1 MAFKKAG
8 LISKFISKGSF
19 KLNKISKKIFKLNPI
34 LKREK
39 PLKRHKKTKSIK
51 KPFNKNKSFLKA
63 SVLLIGALGGLPH
76 LRASECRY
84 WSWWS
89 GYHDKIE
96 SGSNSPTHNSYCL
109 FSSTQGS
116 GTYYLNTLTTYSA
129 GGASF
134 TQKFN
139 NGTLNVG
146 GNIRF
151 GGTGVNGVNVGYIT
165 GTYDAQTINFNSSR
179 ITTGNSLSDGGGATL
194 NFNATNRITINQAS
208 FDNSD
213 AGAQH
218 SYMNF
223 KGSNINVSGSSFT
236 DDTNGGFSFSGNNNN
251 SAISFNKTKFNQ
263 GTYNFT
269 NSANLSFNNS
279 NFNQSTY
286 NFNSLQ
292 STFNNSTFNQGTYN
306 FTDNTSFNNDTFN
319 QGTYNFN
326 TSKVSF
332 SGANT
337 LNSSSPFAS
346 LKGSVSFGSGA
357 VFNLNQTLNA
367 NQTYDILTTNG
378 TIQYGV
384 YQSYLWDLINYKGD
398 KAISHVEVGNNT
410 YDVTFDINGQD
421 ETLQETFSNKS
432 ITTQF
437 LGDDLQA
444 KAKATYQQDLNNSQS
459 ALSNATNDN
468 KIASADTGYT
478 NNQNTTIKQD
488 AQNLEHTSQQIAK
501 DEQAL
506 QGDLNKLKQ
515 LANSSFNEQAFNQAQ
530 SKEQQDEQ
538 TLQNEENTFSSEQE
552 GLEKALANAKEQ
564 QEQQQAQATYQQD
577 LNNSQSA
584 LSNATNDNKIASA
597 DTDYTKNQ
605 NTAIKQDAQNLE
617 NTSQQITQDQKD
629 LEQDLDKLQQLAN
642 SKTGFNEQAFNQ
654 AQSTE
659 QQDEQTLQNEEETFS
674 SEQEGLEKALANAK
688 HTSPTPTKHTAQNN
702 PPNKVSPPTQN
713 LPTTNVWNGVY
724 NFQNQTY
731 SKKGIYY
738 IDPNLSGQSGQSGNT
753 LSTYGYLDWFT
764 LKNKFSVNANNG
776 TLIIGNNTE
785 SANTKGLIWIGDDK
799 GLVYYN
805 TGTFNAANIYLT
817 SNLKTGNGF
826 SGEGATLNFNATNRI
841 TINQASFDNSDA
853 GAQHSYMN
861 FKGSN
866 INVSGS
872 SFTDDTNGG
881 FSFSGNNNNS
891 AISFNKTKFN
901 QGTYNFTNSANL
913 SFNNSNFNQST
924 YNFNSLQSTFN
935 NSTFNQGTYNF
946 TDNTSFNND
955 TFNQGTYNFNTSKVS
970 FSGANTLNSSSPF
983 ASLKGSVSFG
993 SGAVFNLNQTLN
1005 ANQTYDILT
1014 TNGTI
1019 QYGVYQS
1026 YLWDLINYKGDKA
1039 ISHVEVGNNTYDVTF
1054 DINGQDETLQ
1064 ETFSNKSITTQF
1076 LGDDL
1081 QAKAKA
1087 TYQQD
1092 LNNSQSALSNATN
1105 DNKIASADT
1114 GYTNNQNTTI
1124 KQDAQNLEHTSQQ
1137 IAKDEQ
1143 ALQGDLNKLKQLAN
1157 SSFNE
1162 QAFNQAQSKEQQDE
1176 QTLQNEEETFS
1187 SEQEGLEKALA
1198 NAKPA
1203 SPTPTPTPTPTPSP
1217 TPNPTPTKHTA
1228 PNKVPPT
1235 PPTQNLPTTNVW
1247 NGVYWLQNQT
1257 YSQKGVYYI
1266 DPNLSGQSGQS
1277 ANTLSTYTANLLGR
1291 SFGVNIQN
1299 GTLIIGN
1306 NTESVNDNGLIW
1318 IGHGGF
1324 GYIIGTFN
1332 AANIYL
1338 TNNFKTGEGV
1348 SGSDGGG
1355 ANITFKASDNITMDG
1370 LNYNDAETVTKMIQ
1384 TGASQHSY
1392 ATFDATNNI
1401 SVTNSSFSDMTWGKF
1416 SFNAKNISFSNAS
1429 FSGFTNPGGSSV
1441 ISANAANSLS
1451 FNNSRLNGGAVY
1463 NLWANSLIFNNTQ
1476 AVFNVLYSRGTSN
1489 FNATTQ
1495 LLGNTSF
1502 TLSSQSLLNFNG
1514 DTTLQN
1520 NANITLGNK
1529 SQTAFKNSLTLDN
1542 NSNLS
1547 LDNQSVLNASGAS
1560 AFNNQ
1565 ASLNIY
1571 NGSQATFN
1579 SLFFNGATLSL
1590 NANSKL
1596 NASSASFSNNT
1607 TINLDDS
1614 VLSVSNASSLNANI
1628 NFQGAS
1634 QATFGGNTTIDA
1646 ASFNFDSASSLSFN
1660 NLTANGALNFNGYA
1674 PSLSKALMSVSGQFV
1689 LGNNGD
1695 INLSDINIF
1704 DNITKSVTY
1713 NILNA
1718 QKGITGISGANGYEK
1733 ILFYGMKIQNATY
1746 SDNNNIQTWSF
1757 INPLN
1762 SSQIIQESIKNG
1774 DLTIEVLNNPNSA
1787 SNTIF
1792 NIAPELYNYQAS
1804 KQNPTGYSYDYSDN
1818 QAGTYYL
1825 TSNIKGLFTPKGSQ
1839 TPQTPGTYSPFNQ
1852 PLNSLNIYNKGFSS
1866 GNLKTLLGILSQN
1879 SATLKE
1885 MIETN
1890 QLDNI
1895 TSINEVL
1902 QLLDRIKI
1910 TPAQKQALLETI
1922 NHLTDNIN
1930 QTFSNGNLVIGATQD
1945 HVTNSTS
1952 SIWFGGNGYSS
1963 PCALDSATC
1972 SSFRNTYLGQLLGS
1986 TSPYLGYINAD
1997 FKAKSIY
2004 ITGTLGSGNAF
2015 ESGGSADITFQSANN
2030 LVLNK
2035 ANIEAQ
2041 ATDNIFNLLGQEG
2054 IDKIFNQGN
2063 LANVLSQMAMEKIK
2077 QAGGLGNF
2085 VENAL
2090 IPLSKE
2096 LPSSL
2101 QNETLGQ
2108 LIGQNNLDNLL
2119 NNSGVM
2125 NAIQNIISKKLSI
2138 FGNFV
2143 TPSIIENYL
2152 AKQSLKSMLDDKGLL
2167 NFIGGYMDASE
2178 LSSILSVI
2186 LKDITNPPTSLQ
2198 KDIGVVANDLLDE
2211 FLGQDVVKKLES
2223 QGLVSNII
2231 NNIISQ
2237 GGLSGI
2243 YNQGLGSV
2251 LPPSLQNALKEND
2264 LGALLSPRGLH
2275 DFWQKGYFNFLSNG
2289 YVFVNNSSFSNATGG
2304 SLNFVANKSIIFN
2317 GDNTIDF
2324 SKYQGALI
2332 FASNGVS
2339 NINITTLNAT
2349 NGLSLNAGLN
2359 NVSVQKGEIC
2369 INLANCPTTKN
2380 SSSTNSSVTPT
2391 NESLSVRANN
2401 FTFLGVI
2408 ASNGAIDL
2416 SQVKNNSV
2424 IGTLNLNENATLQ
2437 ANNLTIA
2444 NAFNNASN
2452 STANINGDFTLNQQA
2467 TLSTNASGLNVM
2479 GNFNSYGD
2487 LVFNLSHSVSHA
2499 IINAQGIATIM
2510 TNYNNPLIQFNT
2522 SSKET
2527 GAYTLIDSAKAIY
2540 YGYNDQITGGSSL
2553 DNYLKLYT
2561 LININGKHMVMT
2573 DNGLTYN
2580 GQAVSIKDGGLIVG
2594 FKDSQN
2600 QYIYTSILYN
2610 KVKIAVSNAPINN
2623 LQAPTL
2629 KQYIAQIQGIQGVDS
2644 IEQAGGTQAINWL
2657 NKIFETKGSPL
2668 FAPYYLESHST
2679 KDLTTIAGDIAN
2691 TLEVIANPNFK
2702 NDATNILQ
2710 INTYTQQMSRL
2721 AKLSDTST
2729 FASADFHERLE
2740 ALKNKRFADAI
2751 PNAMDVILKYSQRNR
2766 VKNNVWATGV
2776 GGASFING
2784 GTGTLYGINVGYDR
2798 FIKGVIVGGYAAYG
2812 YSGFHANITQSGS
2825 SNVNMGVYSRAFI
2838 KRSELTMSLNET
2850 WGYNKTFIN
2859 SYDPLLSI
2867 INQSYRYNT
2876 WTTDAKI
2883 NYGYDFMFKD
2893 KSVIFKPQIGLA
2905 YYYIGMSGLR
2915 GIMDDPIYN
2924 QFRANA
2930 DPNKKSVL
2938 TINFALE
2945 SRHYFNKNSYYFVIA
2960 DVGRDLF
2967 INSMG
2972 DKMVRFIGNNTLSYR
2987 DGGRYNTFASIITG
3001 GEIRLFKTF
3010 YVNAGIGARFGLD
3023 YKDINITGNIG
3034 MRYAF

>member
-1 MAFKKAG
+1 MAFKKAR
-8 LISKFISKGSF
+8 LISRFISKGSF
-19 KLNKISKKIFKLNPI
+19 KLNKISKKIFKLNQI
-34 LKREK
+34 LKCEK
-39 PLKRHKKTKSIK
+39 PLKCHKKALKPIK
-51 KPFNKNKSFLKA
+51 KLSNRNKSFLKA
-63 SVLLIGALGGLPH
+63 SILLIGALGGLSH

-89 GYHDKIE
+89 GYHDNIE
-96 SGSNSPTHNSYCL
+96 SGPNSPTHNSYCL
-109 FSSTQGS
+109 FSSAQGS

-139 NGTLNVG
+139 GGTLDIG

-151 GGTGVNGVNVGYIT
+151 GGTGINGGDVGYIT
-165 GTYDAQTINFNSSR
+165 GTYDAQTINFNSSHL
-179 ITTGNSLSDGGGATL
+179 TTGNSYADGGGATL
-194 NFNATNRITINQAS
+194 NFNAVNNITINQAS

-213 AGAQH
+213 AGTQH

-223 KGSNINVSGSSFT
+223 KGSNIKVSGSSFK
-236 DDTNGGFSFSGNNNN
+236 DDTDGGFSFSGNNNN
-251 SAISFNKTKFNQ
+251 SVISFNQTNFNQ
-263 GTYNFT
+263 GTYNFS
-269 NSANLSFNNS
+269 NSASSSFGNS
-279 NFNQSTY
+279 NFNQGTY
-286 NFNSLQ
+286 HFNSAQ
-292 STFNNSTFNQGTYN
+292 SAFNNSTFNQGTYN
-306 FTDNTSFNNDTFN
+306 FNGNASFDNDTFN

-332 SGANT
+332 SGINT

-346 LKGSVSFGSGA
+346 LKGSVSFNSNA
-357 VFNLNQTLNA
+357 IFNLNQTLNS

-378 TIQYGV
+378 AIQYGV

-398 KAISHVEVGNNT
+398 KAISHVGVGNNT

-421 ETLQETFSNKS
+421 ETLQETFNKQS
-432 ITTQF
+432 IITQF
-437 LGDDLQA
+437 LGDDLQQQA
-444 KAKATYQQDLNNSQS
+444 QQTYQEDVAHSQNALNNVTS
-459 ALSNATNDN
+459 DN
-468 KIASADTGYT
+468 TIASNDTSYT
-478 NNQNTTIKQD
+478 QSKNTTIATD
-488 AQNLEHTSQQIAK
+488 AQNLEHTNQEIQQ

-506 QGDLNKLKQ
+506 EKDLAQIKQLANSTTGFNEQAFNQAQKQEQQDEQTLQNDEKTFSSEQDSLNKAIQQAQAQQQKQEQQQAQQTYQEDLTNSQSALNNAASDSKIANSDTDYTKNKNTAIATDAQNLEHTNQEIQQDEQALEKDLAQIKQ
-515 LANSSFNEQAFNQAQ
+515 LANSSTGFSEQAFNQAQ

-538 TLQNEENTFSSEQE
+538 TLQNDENAFNTEQE
-552 GLEKALANAKEQ
+552 GLE
-564 QEQQQAQATYQQD
+564 QA
-577 LNNSQSA
+577 
-584 LSNATNDNKIASA
+584 I
-597 DTDYTKNQ
+597 
-605 NTAIKQDAQNLE
+605 
-617 NTSQQITQDQKD
+617 
-629 LEQDLDKLQQLAN
+629 
-642 SKTGFNEQAFNQ
+642 
-654 AQSTE
+654 
-659 QQDEQTLQNEEETFS
+659 
-674 SEQEGLEKALANAK
+674 ANAK
-688 HTSPTPTKHTAQNN
+688 H
-702 PPNKVSPPTQN
+702 
-713 LPTTNVWNGVY
+713 
-724 NFQNQTY
+724 
-731 SKKGIYY
+731 
-738 IDPNLSGQSGQSGNT
+738 
-753 LSTYGYLDWFT
+753 
-764 LKNKFSVNANNG
+764 AN
-776 TLIIGNNTE
+776 
-785 SANTKGLIWIGDDK
+785 
-799 GLVYYN
+799 
-805 TGTFNAANIYLT
+805 
-817 SNLKTGNGF
+817 
-826 SGEGATLNFNATNRI
+826 
-841 TINQASFDNSDA
+841 
-853 GAQHSYMN
+853 
-861 FKGSN
+861 
-866 INVSGS
+866 
-872 SFTDDTNGG
+872 
-881 FSFSGNNNNS
+881 
-891 AISFNKTKFN
+891 
-901 QGTYNFTNSANL
+901 
-913 SFNNSNFNQST
+913 
-924 YNFNSLQSTFN
+924 
-935 NSTFNQGTYNF
+935 
-946 TDNTSFNND
+946 
-955 TFNQGTYNFNTSKVS
+955 
-970 FSGANTLNSSSPF
+970 
-983 ASLKGSVSFG
+983 
-993 SGAVFNLNQTLN
+993 
-1005 ANQTYDILT
+1005 
-1014 TNGTI
+1014 
-1019 QYGVYQS
+1019 
-1026 YLWDLINYKGDKA
+1026 
-1039 ISHVEVGNNTYDVTF
+1039 
-1054 DINGQDETLQ
+1054 
-1064 ETFSNKSITTQF
+1064 
-1076 LGDDL
+1076 
-1081 QAKAKA
+1081 
-1087 TYQQD
+1087 
-1092 LNNSQSALSNATN
+1092 
-1105 DNKIASADT
+1105 
-1114 GYTNNQNTTI
+1114 
-1124 KQDAQNLEHTSQQ
+1124 
-1137 IAKDEQ
+1137 
-1143 ALQGDLNKLKQLAN
+1143 
-1157 SSFNE
+1157 
-1162 QAFNQAQSKEQQDE
+1162 
-1176 QTLQNEEETFS
+1176 
-1187 SEQEGLEKALA
+1187 
-1198 NAKPA
+1198 
-1203 SPTPTPTPTPTPSP
+1203 P
-1217 TPNPTPTKHTA
+1217 TPNPTPSPTKHTA
-1228 PNKVPPT
+1228 PNTPPNKVPPT
-1235 PPTQNLPTTNVW
+1235 PPTQNLPKTNVW
-1247 NGVYWLQNQT
+1247 NGVYNLQNQT
-1257 YSQKGVYYI
+1257 YSNKGVYYI

-1277 ANTLSTYTANLLGR
+1277 ANTLSTYTANLFGR

-1324 GYIIGTFN
+1324 GYITGTFN

-1348 SGSDGGG
+1348 SNSDGGG

-1392 ATFDATNNI
+1392 AAFDALNNI

-1416 SFNAKNISFSNAS
+1416 SFTAKNISFSNAS

-1441 ISANAANSLS
+1441 ISANASNSLS
-1451 FNNSRLNGGAVY
+1451 FINSRLNGGAVY
-1463 NLWANSLIFNNTQ
+1463 NLQANSLIFNNTQ

-1529 SQTAFKNSLTLDN
+1529 SQAAFKNSLTLDN

-1547 LDNQSVLNASGAS
+1547 LDNQSVLNANGTS

-1571 NGSQATFN
+1571 NGSQAAFN
-1579 SLFFNGATLSL
+1579 SLFFNGGTLSL
-1590 NANSKL
+1590 NASSKL

-1614 VLSVSNASSLNANI
+1614 VLSANNTSSLNANI

-1634 QATFGGNTTIDA
+1634 QADFGGNTTIDT

-1674 PSLSKALMSVSGQFV
+1674 PSLTKALMSVSGQFV

-1818 QAGTYYL
+1818 QVGTYYL

-1839 TPQTPGTYSPFNQ
+1839 TPQAPGTYSPFNQ

-1866 GNLKTLLGILSQN
+1866 ENLKTLLGILSQN

-1885 MIETN
+1885 MIESN
-1890 QLDNI
+1890 QLGNI
-1895 TSINEVL
+1895 TNINEVL
-1902 QLLDRIKI
+1902 QLLDKIKI
-1910 TPAQKQALLETI
+1910 TQTQKQALLETI

-1930 QTFSNGNLVIGATQD
+1930 QTFSNGNLIIGATQD
-1945 HVTNSTS
+1945 NVTNSTS

-2015 ESGGSADITFQSANN
+2015 ESGGSADVTFQSTNN

-2041 ATDNIFNLLGQEG
+2041 ATDNIFNLLGQKG
-2054 IDKIFNQGN
+2054 INEIFNQGN

-2090 IPLSKE
+2090 SPLSKE

-2108 LIGQNNLDNLL
+2108 FIGQNNLDDLL

-2125 NAIQNIISKKLSI
+2125 NEIQNIISKKLSI

-2167 NFIGGYMDASE
+2167 NFIGGYIDASE
-2178 LSSILSVI
+2178 LSSILSVV

-2198 KDIGVVANDLLDE
+2198 KDIGVVANDLLNE
-2211 FLGQDVVKKLES
+2211 FLGQDVVKRLES
-2223 QGLVSNII
+2223 QGLVNNII

-2237 GGLSGI
+2237 GGLSGV

-2369 INLANCPTTKN
+2369 VNLANCPTTKN

-2401 FTFLGVI
+2401 FTFLGAI

-2416 SQVKNNSV
+2416 SQVTNNSV

-2437 ANNLTIA
+2437 ANNLTIT

-2452 STANINGDFTLNQQA
+2452 STANINGNFTLNQQA

-2487 LVFNLSHSVSHA
+2487 LVFNLSHSASHA
-2499 IINAQGIATIM
+2499 IINAQGNATIM
-2510 TNYNNPLIQFNT
+2510 ANNNNPLIQFNT
-2522 SSKET
+2522 SSKEVGT
-2527 GAYTLIDSAKAIY
+2527 YTLIDSAKAIY
-2540 YGYNDQITGGSSL
+2540 YGYNNQITGGSSL

-2561 LININGKHMVMT
+2561 LIDINGKHMVMSG
-2573 DNGLTYN
+2573 NGLTYN
-2580 GQAVSIKDGGLIVG
+2580 GQAVSVKDGGLVVG

-2610 KVKIAVSNAPINN
+2610 KVKIAVSNDPINN

-2629 KQYIAQIQGIQGVDS
+2629 KQYIAQIQGTQGVDS
-2644 IEQAGGTQAINWL
+2644 IDQVGGSQAINWL

-2691 TLEVIANPNFK
+2691 TLEVIANPDFK

-2812 YSGFHANITQSGS
+2812 YSGFHGNITQSGS

-2867 INQSYRYNT
+2867 INQSYRYDT

-2893 KSVIFKPQIGLA
+2893 KSVIFKPQVGLA
-2905 YYYIGMSGLR
+2905 YYYIGLSGLR

-3034 MRYAF
+3034 IRYAF

>member
-1 MAFKKAG
+1 MAFKKVR

-19 KLNKISKKIFKLNPI
+19 KLNKISKKIFKLNQI
-34 LKREK
+34 LKCEK

-51 KPFNKNKSFLKA
+51 KPFNQNKSFLKA
-63 SVLLIGALGGLPH
+63 SILLIGALGGLSH
-76 LRASECRY
+76 LRANECRY
-84 WSWWS
+84 WSWSSWN
-89 GYHDKIE
+89 YQDNIE
-96 SGSNSPTHNSYCL
+96 SGPNSPTHNSYCL

-139 NGTLNVG
+139 GGTLDIG

-151 GGTGVNGVNVGYIT
+151 GGTGINGGDVGYIT
-165 GTYDAQTINFNSSR
+165 GTYDAQTINFNSSHL
-179 ITTGNSLSDGGGATL
+179 TTGNSYADGGGATL
-194 NFNATNRITINQAS
+194 NFNAANNITINQAS
-208 FDNSD
+208 LDNSD
-213 AGAQH
+213 AGTQK

-236 DDTNGGFSFSGNNNN
+236 DDTDGGFNFSGNNNN
-251 SAISFNKTKFNQ
+251 STISFNQTSFNQ
-263 GTYNFT
+263 GTYNFS
-269 NSANLSFNNS
+269 NSASSSFDNSSFNQGTYHFNSAQSAFNNSAFNQGTYDFNNNASFNN
-279 NFNQSTY
+279 N
-286 NFNSLQ
+286 
-292 STFNNSTFNQGTYN
+292 TFNQGTYDFN
-306 FTDNTSFNNDTFN
+306 NNASFNNNTFN
-319 QGTYNFN
+319 QGTYDFN

-346 LKGSVSFGSGA
+346 LKGSVSFGSGV
-357 VFNLNQTLNA
+357 VFNLNQTLNS

-378 TIQYGV
+378 AIQYGV

-421 ETLQETFSNKS
+421 ETLQETFNNQS
-432 ITTQF
+432 IITQF
-437 LGDDLQA
+437 LGDDLQQQA
-444 KAKATYQQDLNNSQS
+444 QQTYQQDLSNSQN
-459 ALSNATNDN
+459 ALNNATSDN
-468 KIASADTGYT
+468 KIANSDTSYT
-478 NNQNTTIKQD
+478 QSKNTTV
-488 AQNLEHTSQQIAK
+488 
-501 DEQAL
+501 
-506 QGDLNKLKQ
+506 
-515 LANSSFNEQAFNQAQ
+515 
-530 SKEQQDEQ
+530 
-538 TLQNEENTFSSEQE
+538 
-552 GLEKALANAKEQ
+552 
-564 QEQQQAQATYQQD
+564 AT
-577 LNNSQSA
+577 
-584 LSNATNDNKIASA
+584 
-597 DTDYTKNQ
+597 
-605 NTAIKQDAQNLE
+605 DAQNLE
-617 NTSQQITQDQKD
+617 NTNQQIAQDEQALEKD
-629 LEQDLDKLQQLAN
+629 LAQIKQLAN
-642 SKTGFNEQAFNQ
+642 STTGFNEQAFNQ
-654 AQSTE
+654 AQKQE
-659 QQDEQTLQNEEETFS
+659 QQDEQTLQNDEKTFNA
-674 SEQEGLEKALANAK
+674 EQEGLKQAIANAK
-688 HTSPTPTKHTAQNN
+688 HVSPTP
-702 PPNKVSPPTQN
+702 
-713 LPTTNVWNGVY
+713 
-724 NFQNQTY
+724 
-731 SKKGIYY
+731 
-738 IDPNLSGQSGQSGNT
+738 
-753 LSTYGYLDWFT
+753 
-764 LKNKFSVNANNG
+764 
-776 TLIIGNNTE
+776 
-785 SANTKGLIWIGDDK
+785 
-799 GLVYYN
+799 
-805 TGTFNAANIYLT
+805 
-817 SNLKTGNGF
+817 
-826 SGEGATLNFNATNRI
+826 
-841 TINQASFDNSDA
+841 
-853 GAQHSYMN
+853 
-861 FKGSN
+861 
-866 INVSGS
+866 
-872 SFTDDTNGG
+872 
-881 FSFSGNNNNS
+881 
-891 AISFNKTKFN
+891 
-901 QGTYNFTNSANL
+901 
-913 SFNNSNFNQST
+913 
-924 YNFNSLQSTFN
+924 
-935 NSTFNQGTYNF
+935 
-946 TDNTSFNND
+946 
-955 TFNQGTYNFNTSKVS
+955 
-970 FSGANTLNSSSPF
+970 
-983 ASLKGSVSFG
+983 
-993 SGAVFNLNQTLN
+993 
-1005 ANQTYDILT
+1005 
-1014 TNGTI
+1014 
-1019 QYGVYQS
+1019 
-1026 YLWDLINYKGDKA
+1026 
-1039 ISHVEVGNNTYDVTF
+1039 
-1054 DINGQDETLQ
+1054 
-1064 ETFSNKSITTQF
+1064 
-1076 LGDDL
+1076 
-1081 QAKAKA
+1081 
-1087 TYQQD
+1087 
-1092 LNNSQSALSNATN
+1092 
-1105 DNKIASADT
+1105 
-1114 GYTNNQNTTI
+1114 
-1124 KQDAQNLEHTSQQ
+1124 
-1137 IAKDEQ
+1137 
-1143 ALQGDLNKLKQLAN
+1143 
-1157 SSFNE
+1157 
-1162 QAFNQAQSKEQQDE
+1162 
-1176 QTLQNEEETFS
+1176 
-1187 SEQEGLEKALA
+1187 
-1198 NAKPA
+1198 
-1203 SPTPTPTPTPTPSP
+1203 SPTPTPT
-1217 TPNPTPTKHTA
+1217 KRTA
-1228 PNKVPPT
+1228 PNTPPNQVPPT

-1257 YSQKGVYYI
+1257 YSKQGVYYI

-1277 ANTLSTYTANLLGR
+1277 TNTLSTYTANLLGR
-1291 SFGVNIQN
+1291 SFSVNIQN

-1324 GYIIGTFN
+1324 GYITGTFS

-1348 SGSDGGG
+1348 SNSDGGG

-1392 ATFDATNNI
+1392 AAFDATNNI

-1416 SFNAKNISFSNAS
+1416 SFSAKNISFSNAS

-1451 FNNSRLNGGAVY
+1451 FINSRLNGGAVY

-1520 NANITLGNK
+1520 NASITLGNK
-1529 SQTAFKNSLTLDN
+1529 SQAAFKNSLTLDN

-1547 LDNQSVLNASGAS
+1547 LDNQSVLNANGTS

-1571 NGSQATFN
+1571 NGSQATFK
-1579 SLFFNGATLSL
+1579 SLFFNGGTLSL
-1590 NANSKL
+1590 NASSKL

-1614 VLSVSNASSLNANI
+1614 VLSASNTSSLNANI

-1634 QATFGGNTTIDA
+1634 QADFGGNTTIDT
-1646 ASFNFDSASSLSFN
+1646 ASFNFDSASSLNFN

-1674 PSLSKALMSVSGQFV
+1674 PSLAKALMSVSGQFV

-1852 PLNSLNIYNKGFSS
+1852 PLSSLNIYNKGFSS
-1866 GNLKTLLGILSQN
+1866 ENLKTLLGILSQN
-1879 SATLKE
+1879 SAALKE
-1885 MIETN
+1885 MIESN

-1895 TSINEVL
+1895 TNINEVL
-1902 QLLDRIKI
+1902 QLLDKIKI
-1910 TPAQKQALLETI
+1910 TQTQKQALLETI

-1945 HVTNSTS
+1945 NVTNSTS

-2015 ESGGSADITFQSANN
+2015 ESGGSADVTFQSANN

-2041 ATDNIFNLLGQEG
+2041 ATDNIFNLLGQKG

-2063 LANVLSQMAMEKIK
+2063 LANVLSQVAMEKIK

-2085 VENAL
+2085 IENAL
-2090 IPLSKE
+2090 SPLSEE
-2096 LPSSL
+2096 LPTSL
-2101 QNETLGQ
+2101 QSETLGQ
-2108 LIGQNNLDNLL
+2108 LIGQNNLDDLL

-2167 NFIGGYMDASE
+2167 NFIGGYIDASE
-2178 LSSILSVI
+2178 LSSILSVV
-2186 LKDITNPPTSLQ
+2186 LKDITNPPASLQ
-2198 KDIGVVANDLLDE
+2198 KDIGVVANDLLNE

-2237 GGLSGI
+2237 GGLSGV

-2289 YVFVNNSSFSNATGG
+2289 YIFVNNSSFSNATGG

-2332 FASNGVS
+2332 FASNDVS

-2369 INLANCPTTKN
+2369 VNLASCPTTKN
-2380 SSSTNSSVTPT
+2380 NSSTNSSVTPT

-2401 FTFLGVI
+2401 FTFLGTI

-2437 ANNLTIA
+2437 ANNLTIT

-2452 STANINGDFTLNQQA
+2452 STANINGNFTLNQQA

-2487 LVFNLSHSVSHA
+2487 LVFNLSHSASHA
-2499 IINAQGIATIM
+2499 IINAQGNATIM
-2510 TNYNNPLIQFNT
+2510 ANDNNPLIQFNT
-2522 SSKET
+2522 SSKEVGT
-2527 GAYTLIDSAKAIY
+2527 YTLIDSAKAIY

-2553 DNYLKLYT
+2553 DNYLKLYA
-2561 LININGKHMVMT
+2561 LIDINGKHMVMS

-2580 GQAVSIKDGGLIVG
+2580 GQAVSVKDGGLVVG

-2610 KVKIAVSNAPINN
+2610 KVKIAVSNDPINN

-2629 KQYIAQIQGIQGVDS
+2629 KQYIAQIQGVQSVDS
-2644 IEQAGGTQAINWL
+2644 IDQAGGSQAINWL

-2691 TLEVIANPNFK
+2691 TLEVIANPDFK

-2740 ALKNKRFADAI
+2740 ALKNKRFADTI

-2867 INQSYRYNT
+2867 INQSYKYDT

-2905 YYYIGMSGLR
+2905 YYYIGLSGLR

-3001 GEIRLFKTF
+3001 GELRLFKTF

>member
-1 MAFKKAG
+1 MWDLIKTIGVLMAFKKAR

-19 KLNKISKKIFKLNPI
+19 KLNKISKKFFKLNQI
-34 LKREK
+34 LKCEK
-39 PLKRHKKTKSIK
+39 PLKGHKKTKSIK

-63 SVLLIGALGGLPH
+63 SILLIGALGGLSH
-76 LRASECRY
+76 LRANECRY
-84 WSWWS
+84 WSWS
-89 GYHDKIE
+89 SFSYQDNIE
-96 SGSNSPTHNSYCL
+96 SGPNSPTHNSYCL
-109 FSSTQGS
+109 FSSAQGS

-139 NGTLNVG
+139 GGTLNVG

-151 GGTGVNGVNVGYIT
+151 GGTGINGGDVGYIT
-165 GTYDAQTINFNSSR
+165 GTYDAQTINFNSSHL
-179 ITTGNSLSDGGGATL
+179 TTGNSYSDGGGATL
-194 NFNATNRITINQAS
+194 NFNAANNITINQAS
-208 FDNSD
+208 LDNSH
-213 AGAQH
+213 AGTQK

-223 KGSNINVSGSSFT
+223 KGSNIKVSGSSFT

-251 SAISFNKTKFNQ
+251 SAISFNQTNFNQGAYHFSNSASSSFDNSSFNQGTYHFNSAQSTFENSNFNQ
-263 GTYNFT
+263 GTYNF
-269 NSANLSFNNS
+269 NNNASFNN
-279 NFNQSTY
+279 N
-286 NFNSLQ
+286 
-292 STFNNSTFNQGTYN
+292 TFNQGAY
-306 FTDNTSFNNDTFN
+306 S
-319 QGTYNFN
+319 FN

-332 SGANT
+332 SGINT

-346 LKGSVSFGSGA
+346 LKGSVSFGSDA
-357 VFNLNQTLNA
+357 VFNLNQTLNS

-378 TIQYGV
+378 AIQYGV

-421 ETLQETFSNKS
+421 ETLQETFNKQS
-432 ITTQF
+432 IITQF
-437 LGDDLQA
+437 LGDDLQQQA
-444 KAKATYQQDLNNSQS
+444 QQTYQQDLSDSQS
-459 ALSNATNDN
+459 ALNNAASDN
-468 KIASADTGYT
+468 KIANSDTDYT
-478 NNQNTTIKQD
+478 NNKNTTIKED
-488 AQNLEHTSQQIAK
+488 AKNLENTNQQIAQ

-506 QGDLNKLKQ
+506 QGDLDKLKQ
-515 LANSSFNEQAFNQAQ
+515 LANS
-530 SKEQQDEQ
+530 
-538 TLQNEENTFSSEQE
+538 T
-552 GLEKALANAKEQ
+552 
-564 QEQQQAQATYQQD
+564 
-577 LNNSQSA
+577 
-584 LSNATNDNKIASA
+584 
-597 DTDYTKNQ
+597 
-605 NTAIKQDAQNLE
+605 
-617 NTSQQITQDQKD
+617 
-629 LEQDLDKLQQLAN
+629 
-642 SKTGFNEQAFNQ
+642 TGFNEQAFNQ
-654 AQSTE
+654 AQKQE
-659 QQDEQTLQNEEETFS
+659 QQDEQTLQNDENAFNT
-674 SEQEGLEKALANAK
+674 EQEGLEQAIANAK
-688 HTSPTPTKHTAQNN
+688 PTSPTPNPTPSPTPTPTKHTVPNT
-702 PPNKVSPPTQN
+702 PPSQVPPTPTQN
-713 LPTTNVWNGVY
+713 PPAESVWSGVY
-724 NFQNQTY
+724 WLQNKTY
-731 SKKGIYY
+731 SKQGIYY

-753 LSTYGYLDWFT
+753 LSTY
-764 LKNKFSVNANNG
+764 
-776 TLIIGNNTE
+776 
-785 SANTKGLIWIGDDK
+785 
-799 GLVYYN
+799 
-805 TGTFNAANIYLT
+805 
-817 SNLKTGNGF
+817 
-826 SGEGATLNFNATNRI
+826 
-841 TINQASFDNSDA
+841 
-853 GAQHSYMN
+853 
-861 FKGSN
+861 
-866 INVSGS
+866 
-872 SFTDDTNGG
+872 
-881 FSFSGNNNNS
+881 
-891 AISFNKTKFN
+891 
-901 QGTYNFTNSANL
+901 
-913 SFNNSNFNQST
+913 
-924 YNFNSLQSTFN
+924 
-935 NSTFNQGTYNF
+935 
-946 TDNTSFNND
+946 
-955 TFNQGTYNFNTSKVS
+955 
-970 FSGANTLNSSSPF
+970 
-983 ASLKGSVSFG
+983 
-993 SGAVFNLNQTLN
+993 
-1005 ANQTYDILT
+1005 
-1014 TNGTI
+1014 
-1019 QYGVYQS
+1019 
-1026 YLWDLINYKGDKA
+1026 
-1039 ISHVEVGNNTYDVTF
+1039 
-1054 DINGQDETLQ
+1054 
-1064 ETFSNKSITTQF
+1064 
-1076 LGDDL
+1076 
-1081 QAKAKA
+1081 
-1087 TYQQD
+1087 
-1092 LNNSQSALSNATN
+1092 
-1105 DNKIASADT
+1105 
-1114 GYTNNQNTTI
+1114 
-1124 KQDAQNLEHTSQQ
+1124 
-1137 IAKDEQ
+1137 
-1143 ALQGDLNKLKQLAN
+1143 
-1157 SSFNE
+1157 
-1162 QAFNQAQSKEQQDE
+1162 
-1176 QTLQNEEETFS
+1176 
-1187 SEQEGLEKALA
+1187 
-1198 NAKPA
+1198 
-1203 SPTPTPTPTPTPSP
+1203 
-1217 TPNPTPTKHTA
+1217 
-1228 PNKVPPT
+1228 
-1235 PPTQNLPTTNVW
+1235 
-1247 NGVYWLQNQT
+1247 
-1257 YSQKGVYYI
+1257 
-1266 DPNLSGQSGQS
+1266 
-1277 ANTLSTYTANLLGR
+1277 TANLFGR

-1306 NTESVNDNGLIW
+1306 DTENVNDNGLIW

-1324 GYIIGTFN
+1324 GYITGTFN

-1348 SGSDGGG
+1348 SNSDGGG

-1392 ATFDATNNI
+1392 AAFDALNNI
-1401 SVTNSSFSDMTWGKF
+1401 SVTNSNFSDMTWGKF
-1416 SFNAKNISFSNAS
+1416 SFTAKNVSFSNAS
-1429 FSGFTNPGGSSV
+1429 FSGFTNPGGSST
-1441 ISANAANSLS
+1441 ISANATNSLS
-1451 FNNSRLNGGAVY
+1451 FINSRLNGGAVY
-1463 NLWANSLIFNNTQ
+1463 NLQANSLIFNNTQ

-1495 LLGNTSF
+1495 LLGNTNF

-1529 SQTAFKNSLTLDN
+1529 SQAAFKNSLTLDN

-1547 LDNQSVLNASGAS
+1547 LDNQSVLNASGTS

-1579 SLFFNGATLSL
+1579 SLFFNGGTLSL
-1590 NANSKL
+1590 NASSKL

-1614 VLSVSNASSLNANI
+1614 VLSANNTSSLNANI
-1628 NFQGAS
+1628 NFQGTS
-1634 QATFGGNTTIDA
+1634 QADFGGNTTIDT

-1660 NLTANGALNFNGYA
+1660 NLTANGALNFNGYT
-1674 PSLSKALMSVSGQFV
+1674 PSLTKALMSVSGQFV
-1689 LGNNGD
+1689 LGSNGD

-1774 DLTIEVLNNPNSA
+1774 DLTIEVSNNPNSA

-1852 PLNSLNIYNKGFSS
+1852 PLSSLNIYNKGFSS
-1866 GNLKTLLGILSQN
+1866 ENLKTLLGILSQN
-1879 SATLKE
+1879 SAALKE
-1885 MIETN
+1885 MIESN

-1895 TSINEVL
+1895 TNINEVL
-1902 QLLDRIKI
+1902 QLLDKIKI
-1910 TPAQKQALLETI
+1910 TQAQKQALLETI
-1922 NHLTDNIN
+1922 NHLTNDIN

-1945 HVTNSTS
+1945 NVTNSTS

-1963 PCALDSATC
+1963 PCALDSTTC

-1986 TSPYLGYINAD
+1986 TSPYLGYINAN

-2004 ITGTLGSGNAF
+2004 ITGTIGSGNAF
-2015 ESGGSADITFQSANN
+2015 ESGGSADVTFQSANN

-2063 LANVLSQMAMEKIK
+2063 LANVLSQVAMEKIK

-2085 VENAL
+2085 IENAL
-2090 IPLSKE
+2090 SPLSKE
-2096 LPSSL
+2096 LPASL

-2108 LIGQNNLDNLL
+2108 LIGQNNLDDLL

-2125 NAIQNIISKKLSI
+2125 NEIQNIISKKLSI

-2167 NFIGGYMDASE
+2167 NFIGGYIDASE

-2186 LKDITNPPTSLQ
+2186 LKDITNPPASLQ
-2198 KDIGVVANDLLDE
+2198 KDIGVVANDLLNE

-2237 GGLSGI
+2237 GGLSGV

-2332 FASNGVS
+2332 FASNDVS

-2391 NESLSVRANN
+2391 NESLSVHANN
-2401 FTFLGVI
+2401 FTFLGAI

-2416 SQVKNNSV
+2416 SQVTNNSV

-2437 ANNLTIA
+2437 ANNLTIT

-2452 STANINGDFTLNQQA
+2452 STTNINGNFTLNQQA
-2467 TLSTNASGLNVM
+2467 TLSTNANGLNVM

-2487 LVFNLSHSVSHA
+2487 LVFNLSHSASHA
-2499 IINAQGIATIM
+2499 IINAQGSATIM
-2510 TNYNNPLIQFNT
+2510 ANDNNPLIQFNT

-2527 GAYTLIDSAKAIY
+2527 GTYTLIDSAKAIY

-2553 DNYLKLYT
+2553 DNYLKLYA
-2561 LININGKHMVMT
+2561 LIDINGKHMVMT

-2580 GQAVSIKDGGLIVG
+2580 GQAVSIKDGGLVVG

-2610 KVKIAVSNAPINN
+2610 KVKIAVSNDPINN

-2629 KQYIAQIQGIQGVDS
+2629 KQYIAQIQGAQSVDS
-2644 IEQAGGTQAINWL
+2644 IDQAGGNQAINWL

-2691 TLEVIANPNFK
+2691 TLEVIANPDFK

-2859 SYDPLLSI
+2859 SYDHLLSI
-2867 INQSYRYNT
+2867 INQSYKYDT

-2905 YYYIGMSGLR
+2905 YYYIGLSGLR

>member
-1 MAFKKAG
+1 MAFKKVR
-8 LISKFISKGSF
+8 LISKLISKGSF
-19 KLNKISKKIFKLNPI
+19 KLNKISKKIFKLNQI
-34 LKREK
+34 LKCEK
-39 PLKRHKKTKSIK
+39 PLKCHKKALKPIK
-51 KPFNKNKSFLKA
+51 KLSNRNKSFLKA
-63 SVLLIGALGGLPH
+63 SVLLIGALGGLSH
-76 LRASECRY
+76 LRANECRY
-84 WSWWS
+84 WSWSSWS
-89 GYHDKIE
+89 YQDNIE
-96 SGSNSPTHNSYCL
+96 SGPNSPTHNSYCL

-139 NGTLNVG
+139 NGTLDIE

-151 GGTGVNGVNVGYIT
+151 GGTGINGGDVGYII
-165 GTYDAQTINFNSSR
+165 GTYDAANIYLTSHLK
-179 ITTGNSLSDGGGATL
+179 TGNSYADGGGATL
-194 NFNATNRITINQAS
+194 NFNAANNITINQAS
-208 FDNSD
+208 LDNSD
-213 AGAQH
+213 AGTQK

-223 KGSNINVSGSSFT
+223 KGSNIKVSGSSFT
-236 DDTNGGFSFSGNNNN
+236 DDTDGGFSFSGNGTN
-251 SAISFNKTKFNQ
+251 SNLSFNKTNFNQ
-263 GTYNFT
+263 GTYNFS
-269 NSANLSFNNS
+269 NSASSSFDNS
-279 NFNQSTY
+279 S
-286 NFNSLQ
+286 
-292 STFNNSTFNQGTYN
+292 FNQGTYN
-306 FTDNTSFNNDTFN
+306 FNSAQSTFENSNFNQGTYSFSNSTSFNNDTFN
-319 QGTYNFN
+319 QGTYSFN

-332 SGANT
+332 LGINT

-346 LKGSVSFGSGA
+346 LKGSVSFNSGA
-357 VFNLNQTLNA
+357 IFNLNQTLNN

-378 TIQYGV
+378 AIQYGV

-421 ETLQETFSNKS
+421 ETLQETFNNQS
-432 ITTQF
+432 IITQF

-444 KAKATYQQDLNNSQS
+444 KAQKTYQQDLSNSQS
-459 ALSNATNDN
+459 ALNNAADDN
-468 KIASADTGYT
+468 KIANSDTDYT
-478 NNQNTTIKQD
+478 KSSNPTIKKD
-488 AQNLEHTSQQIAK
+488 AQNLENTDQTIQQDK
-501 DEQAL
+501 QAL
-506 QGDLNKLKQ
+506 EKDLANVKQ
-515 LANSSFNEQAFNQAQ
+515 LANAPTGFNEQAFNQAQ
-530 SKEQQDEQ
+530 NKEQQDEQ
-538 TLQNEENTFSSEQE
+538 TLQENEKTFSSEQE
-552 GLEKALANAKEQ
+552 GLEKA
-564 QEQQQAQATYQQD
+564 
-577 LNNSQSA
+577 
-584 LSNATNDNKIASA
+584 I
-597 DTDYTKNQ
+597 
-605 NTAIKQDAQNLE
+605 
-617 NTSQQITQDQKD
+617 
-629 LEQDLDKLQQLAN
+629 
-642 SKTGFNEQAFNQ
+642 
-654 AQSTE
+654 
-659 QQDEQTLQNEEETFS
+659 
-674 SEQEGLEKALANAK
+674 
-688 HTSPTPTKHTAQNN
+688 
-702 PPNKVSPPTQN
+702 
-713 LPTTNVWNGVY
+713 
-724 NFQNQTY
+724 
-731 SKKGIYY
+731 
-738 IDPNLSGQSGQSGNT
+738 
-753 LSTYGYLDWFT
+753 
-764 LKNKFSVNANNG
+764 
-776 TLIIGNNTE
+776 
-785 SANTKGLIWIGDDK
+785 
-799 GLVYYN
+799 
-805 TGTFNAANIYLT
+805 
-817 SNLKTGNGF
+817 
-826 SGEGATLNFNATNRI
+826 
-841 TINQASFDNSDA
+841 
-853 GAQHSYMN
+853 
-861 FKGSN
+861 
-866 INVSGS
+866 
-872 SFTDDTNGG
+872 
-881 FSFSGNNNNS
+881 
-891 AISFNKTKFN
+891 
-901 QGTYNFTNSANL
+901 
-913 SFNNSNFNQST
+913 
-924 YNFNSLQSTFN
+924 
-935 NSTFNQGTYNF
+935 
-946 TDNTSFNND
+946 
-955 TFNQGTYNFNTSKVS
+955 
-970 FSGANTLNSSSPF
+970 
-983 ASLKGSVSFG
+983 
-993 SGAVFNLNQTLN
+993 
-1005 ANQTYDILT
+1005 
-1014 TNGTI
+1014 
-1019 QYGVYQS
+1019 
-1026 YLWDLINYKGDKA
+1026 
-1039 ISHVEVGNNTYDVTF
+1039 
-1054 DINGQDETLQ
+1054 
-1064 ETFSNKSITTQF
+1064 
-1076 LGDDL
+1076 
-1081 QAKAKA
+1081 
-1087 TYQQD
+1087 
-1092 LNNSQSALSNATN
+1092 
-1105 DNKIASADT
+1105 
-1114 GYTNNQNTTI
+1114 
-1124 KQDAQNLEHTSQQ
+1124 
-1137 IAKDEQ
+1137 
-1143 ALQGDLNKLKQLAN
+1143 
-1157 SSFNE
+1157 
-1162 QAFNQAQSKEQQDE
+1162 
-1176 QTLQNEEETFS
+1176 
-1187 SEQEGLEKALA
+1187 A

-1203 SPTPTPTPTPTPSP
+1203 SPTPSP
-1217 TPNPTPTKHTA
+1217 APAPTKRTA
-1228 PNKVPPT
+1228 PNTPPNKVPPT

-1247 NGVYWLQNQT
+1247 NGVYNLQNQT

-1277 ANTLSTYTANLLGR
+1277 GNTLSTYTANLFGR

-1324 GYIIGTFN
+1324 GYITGTFS

-1392 ATFDATNNI
+1392 AAFDALNNI

-1416 SFNAKNISFSNAS
+1416 SFSAKNISFSNAS
-1429 FSGFTNPGGSSV
+1429 FSGFTNPGGSST

-1529 SQTAFKNSLTLDN
+1529 SQAVFKNSLTLDN

-1547 LDNQSVLNASGAS
+1547 LDNQSVLNANGAS

-1579 SLFFNGATLSL
+1579 SLFFNGGILSL
-1590 NANSKL
+1590 NASSKL

-1614 VLSVSNASSLNANI
+1614 VLSASNTSSLNANI

-1634 QATFGGNTTIDA
+1634 QADFGGNTTINT
-1646 ASFNFDSASSLSFN
+1646 ASFNFDSASSLNFN

-1674 PSLSKALMSVSGQFV
+1674 PSLIKALMSVSGQFV
-1689 LGNNGD
+1689 LGDNGD

-1839 TPQTPGTYSPFNQ
+1839 TPQIPGTYSPFNQ

-1885 MIETN
+1885 MIESN

-1902 QLLDRIKI
+1902 QLLDEIKI

-1945 HVTNSTS
+1945 NVTNSTS

-2015 ESGGSADITFQSANN
+2015 ESGGSADVTFQSANN
-2030 LVLNK
+2030 LVLNN

-2063 LANVLSQMAMEKIK
+2063 LANVLSQVAMEKIK

-2090 IPLSKE
+2090 NPLSKE
-2096 LPSSL
+2096 LPTSL

-2125 NAIQNIISKKLSI
+2125 NEIQNIISKKLSI

-2167 NFIGGYMDASE
+2167 NFIGGYIDASE

-2198 KDIGVVANDLLDE
+2198 KDIGVVANDLLNE
-2211 FLGQDVVKKLES
+2211 FLGQDVVKKLEN

-2237 GGLSGI
+2237 GGLSGV

-2251 LPPSLQNALKEND
+2251 LPLSLQNALKEND

-2289 YVFVNNSSFSNATGG
+2289 YIFVNNSSFSNATGG

-2369 INLANCPTTKN
+2369 INLANCPATKN

-2401 FTFLGVI
+2401 FTFLGTI

-2437 ANNLTIA
+2437 ANNLTIT

-2452 STANINGDFTLNQQA
+2452 STANINGNFTLNQQA

-2487 LVFNLSHSVSHA
+2487 LVFNLNHSASHA
-2499 IINAQGIATIM
+2499 IINAQGTATIM
-2510 TNYNNPLIQFNT
+2510 ANNNNPLIQFNT

-2540 YGYNDQITGGSSL
+2540 YGYNDQITGGNSL
-2553 DNYLKLYT
+2553 ADYLKLYT
-2561 LININGKHMVMT
+2561 LIDINGKHMVMT

-2580 GQAVSIKDGGLIVG
+2580 GQAVNIKDGGLIVG

-2610 KVKIAVSNAPINN
+2610 KVKIAVSNDPINN

-2629 KQYIAQIQGIQGVDS
+2629 KQYIAQIQGAQGVDS

-2691 TLEVIANPNFK
+2691 TLEVIANPDFK

-2784 GTGTLYGINVGYDR
+2784 GTGTLYGINIGYDR

-2867 INQSYRYNT
+2867 INQSYKYDT

-2905 YYYIGMSGLR
+2905 YYYIGLSGLR

-3010 YVNAGIGARFGLD
+3010 YVNASIGARFGLD

>member
-8 LISKFISKGSF
+8 LISNLISKGSF
-19 KLNKISKKIFKLNPI
+19 KLNKISKKIFKLNQI
-34 LKREK
+34 LKCEK
-39 PLKRHKKTKSIK
+39 PLKRHKKALKPIK
-51 KPFNKNKSFLKA
+51 KLSNRNKSFLKA
-63 SVLLIGALGGLPH
+63 SVLLIGALGGLSH
-76 LRASECRY
+76 LRANECRY
-84 WSWWS
+84 WSWSSWS
-89 GYHDKIE
+89 YQDNIE
-96 SGSNSPTHNSYCL
+96 SGPNSPTHNSYCL
-109 FSSTQGS
+109 FSNAQGS

-139 NGTLNVG
+139 GGTLDIG

-151 GGTGVNGVNVGYIT
+151 GGTGINGGDVGYIT
-165 GTYDAQTINFNSSR
+165 GTYDAANIYLTSHLK
-179 ITTGNSLSDGGGATL
+179 TGNSYADGGGATL
-194 NFNATNRITINQAS
+194 NFNATNNLTINQAS
-208 FDNSD
+208 LDNSD
-213 AGAQH
+213 AGTQK

-223 KGSNINVSGSSFT
+223 KGSNIKVSGSSFK

-251 SAISFNKTKFNQ
+251 SVISFNKTNFNQ
-263 GTYNFT
+263 GTYNFS
-269 NSANLSFNNS
+269 NSATLSFDNS
-279 NFNQSTY
+279 S
-286 NFNSLQ
+286 
-292 STFNNSTFNQGTYN
+292 FNQGTYN
-306 FTDNTSFNNDTFN
+306 FNSAQSAFNNSAFNQGTYDFSNNTSFNNDTFN
-319 QGTYNFN
+319 QGTYSFN

-332 SGANT
+332 SGINT

-357 VFNLNQTLNA
+357 VFNLNQTLNN

-378 TIQYGV
+378 AIQYGV

-398 KAISHVEVGNNT
+398 KAISHVGVGNNT

-421 ETLQETFSNKS
+421 ETLQETFNNQS
-432 ITTQF
+432 IITQF

-444 KAKATYQQDLNNSQS
+444 KAQKTYQQDLSNSQS
-459 ALSNATNDN
+459 ALNNAASDN
-468 KIASADTGYT
+468 KIANSDTDYT
-478 NNQNTTIKQD
+478 KSSNPTINKD
-488 AQNLEHTSQQIAK
+488 AQNLESTNQQIAQ

-506 QGDLNKLKQ
+506 QG
-515 LANSSFNEQAFNQAQ
+515 
-530 SKEQQDEQ
+530 
-538 TLQNEENTFSSEQE
+538 
-552 GLEKALANAKEQ
+552 
-564 QEQQQAQATYQQD
+564 
-577 LNNSQSA
+577 
-584 LSNATNDNKIASA
+584 
-597 DTDYTKNQ
+597 
-605 NTAIKQDAQNLE
+605 
-617 NTSQQITQDQKD
+617 
-629 LEQDLDKLQQLAN
+629 DLDKLQQLAN
-642 SKTGFNEQAFNQ
+642 SKTGFSEQAFNQ
-654 AQSTE
+654 AQ
-659 QQDEQTLQNEEETFS
+659 D
-674 SEQEGLEKALANAK
+674 
-688 HTSPTPTKHTAQNN
+688 
-702 PPNKVSPPTQN
+702 
-713 LPTTNVWNGVY
+713 
-724 NFQNQTY
+724 
-731 SKKGIYY
+731 
-738 IDPNLSGQSGQSGNT
+738 
-753 LSTYGYLDWFT
+753 
-764 LKNKFSVNANNG
+764 
-776 TLIIGNNTE
+776 
-785 SANTKGLIWIGDDK
+785 
-799 GLVYYN
+799 
-805 TGTFNAANIYLT
+805 
-817 SNLKTGNGF
+817 
-826 SGEGATLNFNATNRI
+826 
-841 TINQASFDNSDA
+841 
-853 GAQHSYMN
+853 
-861 FKGSN
+861 
-866 INVSGS
+866 
-872 SFTDDTNGG
+872 
-881 FSFSGNNNNS
+881 
-891 AISFNKTKFN
+891 
-901 QGTYNFTNSANL
+901 
-913 SFNNSNFNQST
+913 
-924 YNFNSLQSTFN
+924 
-935 NSTFNQGTYNF
+935 
-946 TDNTSFNND
+946 
-955 TFNQGTYNFNTSKVS
+955 
-970 FSGANTLNSSSPF
+970 
-983 ASLKGSVSFG
+983 
-993 SGAVFNLNQTLN
+993 
-1005 ANQTYDILT
+1005 
-1014 TNGTI
+1014 
-1019 QYGVYQS
+1019 
-1026 YLWDLINYKGDKA
+1026 
-1039 ISHVEVGNNTYDVTF
+1039 
-1054 DINGQDETLQ
+1054 
-1064 ETFSNKSITTQF
+1064 
-1076 LGDDL
+1076 
-1081 QAKAKA
+1081 
-1087 TYQQD
+1087 
-1092 LNNSQSALSNATN
+1092 
-1105 DNKIASADT
+1105 
-1114 GYTNNQNTTI
+1114 
-1124 KQDAQNLEHTSQQ
+1124 
-1137 IAKDEQ
+1137 
-1143 ALQGDLNKLKQLAN
+1143 
-1157 SSFNE
+1157 
-1162 QAFNQAQSKEQQDE
+1162 KEQQDE
-1176 QTLQNEEETFS
+1176 QTLQNEEKTFNA
-1187 SEQEGLEKALA
+1187 EQEGLKQAIA

-1203 SPTPTPTPTPTPSP
+1203 SPTPSHA
-1217 TPNPTPTKHTA
+1217 PTPTKHTA
-1228 PNKVPPT
+1228 QNTPPNKVSPTPT

-1247 NGVYWLQNQT
+1247 NGVYNLQNQT
-1257 YSQKGVYYI
+1257 YSNKGVYYI

-1277 ANTLSTYTANLLGR
+1277 ANTLSTYTANLFGR

-1324 GYIIGTFN
+1324 GYITGTFS

-1348 SGSDGGG
+1348 SNSDGGG

-1392 ATFDATNNI
+1392 AAFDALNNI

-1416 SFNAKNISFSNAS
+1416 SFSAKNISFSNAS

-1441 ISANAANSLS
+1441 ISANASNSLS
-1451 FNNSRLNGGAVY
+1451 FINSRLNGGAVY
-1463 NLWANSLIFNNTQ
+1463 NLQANSLIFNNTQ

-1495 LLGNTSF
+1495 LLGNTNF

-1529 SQTAFKNSLTLDN
+1529 SQAAFKNSLTLDN

-1547 LDNQSVLNASGAS
+1547 LDNQSVLNANGTST
-1560 AFNNQ
+1560 FNNQ

-1579 SLFFNGATLSL
+1579 SLFFNGGTLSL
-1590 NANSKL
+1590 NASSKL
-1596 NASSASFSNNT
+1596 NASNASFSSNT

-1614 VLSVSNASSLNANI
+1614 VLSANNTSSLNANI

-1634 QATFGGNTTIDA
+1634 QADFGGNTTIDT
-1646 ASFNFDSASSLSFN
+1646 ASFNFDSASSLNFN

-1674 PSLSKALMSVSGQFV
+1674 PSLTKALMSVSGQFV

-1746 SDNNNIQTWSF
+1746 SDNNNVQTWSF

-1762 SSQIIQESIKNG
+1762 FSQIIQESIKNG

-1804 KQNPTGYSYDYSDN
+1804 KQNPTGYSYDYSDD

-1839 TPQTPGTYSPFNQ
+1839 TPQAPGTYSPFNQ

-1866 GNLKTLLGILSQN
+1866 ENLKTLLGILSQN

-1885 MIETN
+1885 MIESN

-1895 TSINEVL
+1895 TNINEVL

-1910 TPAQKQALLETI
+1910 TQTQKQALLETI

-1930 QTFSNGNLVIGATQD
+1930 QTFNNGNLIIGATQD
-1945 HVTNSTS
+1945 NVTNSTS

-2004 ITGTLGSGNAF
+2004 ITGTLGSANAF
-2015 ESGGSADITFQSANN
+2015 ESGGSADVTFQSANN

-2063 LANVLSQMAMEKIK
+2063 LANVLSQVAMEKIK

-2090 IPLSKE
+2090 SPLSKE
-2096 LPSSL
+2096 LPASL

-2108 LIGQNNLDNLL
+2108 LIGQNNLDDLL

-2167 NFIGGYMDASE
+2167 NFIGGYIDASE
-2178 LSSILSVI
+2178 LSSILSVV

-2198 KDIGVVANDLLDE
+2198 KDIGVVANDLLNE
-2211 FLGQDVVKKLES
+2211 FLGQDVIKKLES
-2223 QGLVSNII
+2223 QGLVNNII

-2237 GGLSGI
+2237 GGLSGV

-2304 SLNFVANKSIIFN
+2304 SLNFIANKSIIFN

-2332 FASNGVS
+2332 FSSNDVS

-2369 INLANCPTTKN
+2369 VNLANCPTTKN

-2391 NESLSVRANN
+2391 NETLSVRTNN

-2437 ANNLTIA
+2437 ANNLTIT

-2452 STANINGDFTLNQQA
+2452 STANINGNFTLNQQA

-2499 IINAQGIATIM
+2499 IINAQGNATIM
-2510 TNYNNPLIQFNT
+2510 ANNNNPLIQFNT

-2527 GAYTLIDSAKAIY
+2527 GTYTLIDSAKAIY
-2540 YGYNDQITGGSSL
+2540 YGYNDQITGDSSL

-2561 LININGKHMVMT
+2561 LIDINGKHMVMT
-2573 DNGLTYN
+2573 GNGLTYN
-2580 GQAVSIKDGGLIVG
+2580 GQAVNIKDGGLVVG

-2610 KVKIAVSNAPINN
+2610 KVKIAVSNDPINN

-2629 KQYIAQIQGIQGVDS
+2629 KQYIAQIQGVQSVDS
-2644 IEQAGGTQAINWL
+2644 IDQAGGNQAINWL

-2691 TLEVIANPNFK
+2691 TLEVIANPDFK

-2825 SNVNMGVYSRAFI
+2825 SNVNMSVYSRAFI

-2867 INQSYRYNT
+2867 INQSYRYDT

-2893 KSVIFKPQIGLA
+2893 KSVIFKPQVGLA
-2905 YYYIGMSGLR
+2905 YYYIGLSGLR

>member
-1 MAFKKAG
+1 MAFKKVR

-19 KLNKISKKIFKLNPI
+19 KLNKISKKIFKLNQI
-34 LKREK
+34 LKCEN

-63 SVLLIGALGGLPH
+63 SILLIGALGGLSH
-76 LRASECRY
+76 LRANECRY
-84 WSWWS
+84 WSWSSW
-89 GYHDKIE
+89 GYQDNIE
-96 SGSNSPTHNSYCL
+96 SGPNSPTHNSYCL

-139 NGTLNVG
+139 GGTLNVG

-151 GGTGVNGVNVGYIT
+151 GGTGINGGDVGYIT
-165 GTYDAQTINFNSSR
+165 GTYDAQTINFNSSHL
-179 ITTGNSLSDGGGATL
+179 TTGNSYADGGGATL
-194 NFNATNRITINQAS
+194 NFNAANHITINQAS

-213 AGAQH
+213 AGTQK

-236 DDTNGGFSFSGNNNN
+236 DDTDGGFNFSGNNNH
-251 SAISFNKTKFNQ
+251 SAISFNQTNFNQ
-263 GTYNFT
+263 GTYHFS
-269 NSANLSFNNS
+269 NSTTLSFNH
-279 NFNQSTY
+279 
-286 NFNSLQ
+286 
-292 STFNNSTFNQGTYN
+292 STFNQGTYDFSN
-306 FTDNTSFNNDTFN
+306 STSFNNDTFN
-319 QGTYNFN
+319 QGTYSFN

-357 VFNLNQTLNA
+357 VFNLNQTLNS

-398 KAISHVEVGNNT
+398 KAISHVGVGNNT
-410 YDVTFDINGQD
+410 YDITFDINGQD
-421 ETLQETFSNKS
+421 ETLQETFNNQS
-432 ITTQF
+432 IITQF

-444 KAKATYQQDLNNSQS
+444 KAQKTYQQDLSDSQS
-459 ALSNATNDN
+459 ALKNASSDN
-468 KIASADTGYT
+468 KIASNDTGYT
-478 NNQNTTIKQD
+478 TNKNTTIAKD
-488 AQNLEHTSQQIAK
+488 AQNLESTSQQIAQ

-506 QGDLNKLKQ
+506 EKDLDKLQQ
-515 LANSSFNEQAFNQAQ
+515 LANSPTGFSEQAFNQAQ
-530 SKEQQDEQ
+530 KQEQQDEQ
-538 TLQNEENTFSSEQE
+538 TLQNEEKTFNAEQE
-552 GLEKALANAKEQ
+552 ELK
-564 QEQQQAQATYQQD
+564 QA
-577 LNNSQSA
+577 
-584 LSNATNDNKIASA
+584 I
-597 DTDYTKNQ
+597 
-605 NTAIKQDAQNLE
+605 
-617 NTSQQITQDQKD
+617 
-629 LEQDLDKLQQLAN
+629 
-642 SKTGFNEQAFNQ
+642 
-654 AQSTE
+654 
-659 QQDEQTLQNEEETFS
+659 
-674 SEQEGLEKALANAK
+674 ANAK
-688 HTSPTPTKHTAQNN
+688 HTSPTPSPTPTPTKHTAQNT

-724 NFQNQTY
+724 N
-731 SKKGIYY
+731 
-738 IDPNLSGQSGQSGNT
+738 
-753 LSTYGYLDWFT
+753 
-764 LKNKFSVNANNG
+764 
-776 TLIIGNNTE
+776 
-785 SANTKGLIWIGDDK
+785 
-799 GLVYYN
+799 
-805 TGTFNAANIYLT
+805 
-817 SNLKTGNGF
+817 
-826 SGEGATLNFNATNRI
+826 
-841 TINQASFDNSDA
+841 
-853 GAQHSYMN
+853 
-861 FKGSN
+861 
-866 INVSGS
+866 
-872 SFTDDTNGG
+872 
-881 FSFSGNNNNS
+881 
-891 AISFNKTKFN
+891 
-901 QGTYNFTNSANL
+901 
-913 SFNNSNFNQST
+913 
-924 YNFNSLQSTFN
+924 
-935 NSTFNQGTYNF
+935 
-946 TDNTSFNND
+946 
-955 TFNQGTYNFNTSKVS
+955 
-970 FSGANTLNSSSPF
+970 
-983 ASLKGSVSFG
+983 
-993 SGAVFNLNQTLN
+993 
-1005 ANQTYDILT
+1005 
-1014 TNGTI
+1014 
-1019 QYGVYQS
+1019 
-1026 YLWDLINYKGDKA
+1026 
-1039 ISHVEVGNNTYDVTF
+1039 
-1054 DINGQDETLQ
+1054 
-1064 ETFSNKSITTQF
+1064 
-1076 LGDDL
+1076 
-1081 QAKAKA
+1081 
-1087 TYQQD
+1087 
-1092 LNNSQSALSNATN
+1092 
-1105 DNKIASADT
+1105 
-1114 GYTNNQNTTI
+1114 
-1124 KQDAQNLEHTSQQ
+1124 
-1137 IAKDEQ
+1137 
-1143 ALQGDLNKLKQLAN
+1143 
-1157 SSFNE
+1157 
-1162 QAFNQAQSKEQQDE
+1162 
-1176 QTLQNEEETFS
+1176 
-1187 SEQEGLEKALA
+1187 
-1198 NAKPA
+1198 
-1203 SPTPTPTPTPTPSP
+1203 
-1217 TPNPTPTKHTA
+1217 
-1228 PNKVPPT
+1228 
-1235 PPTQNLPTTNVW
+1235 
-1247 NGVYWLQNQT
+1247 LQNQT

-1277 ANTLSTYTANLLGR
+1277 ANTLSTYTANLFGR

-1306 NTESVNDNGLIW
+1306 NTESANDNGLIW

-1324 GYIIGTFN
+1324 GYITGTFN

-1348 SGSDGGG
+1348 SNSDGGG

-1370 LNYNDAETVTKMIQ
+1370 LNYDDAETVTKMIQ

-1392 ATFDATNNI
+1392 AAFDAVNNI

-1416 SFNAKNISFSNAS
+1416 SFSAKNISFSNAS

-1451 FNNSRLNGGAVY
+1451 FANSRLNGGAVY

-1495 LLGNTSF
+1495 LLGNTNF

-1529 SQTAFKNSLTLDN
+1529 SQATFKNSLTLDN
-1542 NSNLS
+1542 DSNLS
-1547 LDNQSVLNASGAS
+1547 LDNQSVLNANGAS

-1571 NGSQATFN
+1571 NGSQATFKG
-1579 SLFFNGATLSL
+1579 LFFNGGTLSL
-1590 NANSKL
+1590 NASSKL

-1614 VLSVSNASSLNANI
+1614 VLSASNTSSLNANI

-1634 QATFGGNTTIDA
+1634 QADFGGNTTIDT

-1660 NLTANGALNFNGYA
+1660 NLTANGALDFNGYA
-1674 PSLSKALMSVSGQFV
+1674 PSLTKALMSVSGQFV

-1746 SDNNNIQTWSF
+1746 SDSNNIQTWSF

-1774 DLTIEVLNNPNSA
+1774 DLTIEVFNNPNST

-1839 TPQTPGTYSPFNQ
+1839 TPQAPGTYSPFNQ

-1866 GNLKTLLGILSQN
+1866 ENLKTLLGILSQN

-1885 MIETN
+1885 MIESN

-1895 TSINEVL
+1895 TNINEVL
-1902 QLLDRIKI
+1902 QLLDRLKI
-1910 TPAQKQALLETI
+1910 TQTQKQALLETI

-1930 QTFSNGNLVIGATQD
+1930 QTFSNGNLIIGATQD
-1945 HVTNSTS
+1945 NVTNSTS

-1963 PCALDSATC
+1963 PCTLDSATC

-2004 ITGTLGSGNAF
+2004 ITGTLGSANAF
-2015 ESGGSADITFQSANN
+2015 ESGGSADVTFQSANN
-2030 LVLNK
+2030 LVLDK

-2063 LANVLSQMAMEKIK
+2063 LANVLSQVAMEKIK

-2085 VENAL
+2085 IENAL
-2090 IPLSKE
+2090 SPLSKE
-2096 LPSSL
+2096 LPASL

-2108 LIGQNNLDNLL
+2108 LIGQNNLDDLL

-2167 NFIGGYMDASE
+2167 NFIGGYIDASE
-2178 LSSILSVI
+2178 LSSILSVV

-2198 KDIGVVANDLLDE
+2198 KDIGVVANDLLNE
-2211 FLGQDVVKKLES
+2211 FLGQDVIKKLES

-2237 GGLSGI
+2237 GGLSGV

-2332 FASNGVS
+2332 FASNDVS

-2369 INLANCPTTKN
+2369 VNLANCPTTKN

-2401 FTFLGVI
+2401 FTFLGTI

-2416 SQVKNNSV
+2416 SQVTNNSV
-2424 IGTLNLNENATLQ
+2424 IGTLNLNENAALQ
-2437 ANNLTIA
+2437 ANNLTIT

-2452 STANINGDFTLNQQA
+2452 STANINGNFTLNQQA

-2487 LVFNLSHSVSHA
+2487 LVFNLSYSVSHA
-2499 IINAQGIATIM
+2499 IINAQGNATIM
-2510 TNYNNPLIQFNT
+2510 ANNNNPLIQFNA

-2527 GAYTLIDSAKAIY
+2527 GTYTLIDSAKAIY
-2540 YGYNDQITGGSSL
+2540 YGYDDQITGGSSL

-2561 LININGKHMVMT
+2561 LIDINGKHMVMSG
-2573 DNGLTYN
+2573 NGLTYN
-2580 GQAVSIKDGGLIVG
+2580 GQAVNIKDGGLVVG

-2600 QYIYTSILYN
+2600 QYIYTSVLYN
-2610 KVKIAVSNAPINN
+2610 KVKIAVSNDPINN

-2629 KQYIAQIQGIQGVDS
+2629 KQYIAQIQGVQSVDS
-2644 IEQAGGTQAINWL
+2644 IDQAGGTQAINWL

-2691 TLEVIANPNFK
+2691 TLEVIANPDFK

-2729 FASADFHERLE
+2729 FARSDFLERLE

-2838 KRSELTMSLNET
+2838 KRGELTMSLNET

-2867 INQSYRYNT
+2867 INQSYKYDT

-2905 YYYIGMSGLR
+2905 YYYIGLSGLR

-3001 GEIRLFKTF
+3001 GELRLFKTF

>member
-1 MAFKKAG
+1 MAFKKAR
-8 LISKFISKGSF
+8 LISRFISKGSF
-19 KLNKISKKIFKLNPI
+19 KLNKISKKIFKLNQI

-39 PLKRHKKTKSIK
+39 PLKCHKKTKSIK

-63 SVLLIGALGGLPH
+63 SVLLIGALGGLSH
-76 LRASECRY
+76 LRANECRY
-84 WSWWS
+84 WSWSSWS
-89 GYHDKIE
+89 YQDNIE
-96 SGSNSPTHNSYCL
+96 SGPNSPTHNSYCL
-109 FSSTQGS
+109 FSSAQGS
-116 GTYYLNTLTTYSA
+116 GTYYLNTLTTYST

-139 NGTLNVG
+139 NGTLDIE

-151 GGTGVNGVNVGYIT
+151 GGTGINGGDVGYIT
-165 GTYDAQTINFNSSR
+165 GTYDAQTINFNSSHL
-179 ITTGNSLSDGGGATL
+179 TTGNSYADGGGATL
-194 NFNATNRITINQAS
+194 NFNATNNLTINQAS

-213 AGAQH
+213 AGTQK

-223 KGSNINVSGSSFT
+223 KGSNIKVSGSSFK
-236 DDTNGGFSFSGNNNN
+236 DDTNGGFNFSGNNNN
-251 SAISFNKTKFNQ
+251 STISFNQTNFNQ
-263 GTYNFT
+263 GTYNFS
-269 NSANLSFNNS
+269 NSASSSFGNS
-279 NFNQSTY
+279 NFNQGTY
-286 NFNSLQ
+286 HFNSTQ
-292 STFNNSTFNQGTYN
+292 STFENSNFNQGTYN
-306 FTDNTSFNNDTFN
+306 FNDNASFDNDTFN
-319 QGTYNFN
+319 QGAYNFN

-332 SGANT
+332 SGINT

-346 LKGSVSFGSGA
+346 LKGSVSFNSGA
-357 VFNLNQTLNA
+357 IFNLNQTLNS

-378 TIQYGV
+378 AIQYGV

-410 YDVTFDINGQD
+410 YDVTFDINRQD
-421 ETLQETFSNKS
+421 ETLQETFNNQS
-432 ITTQF
+432 IITQF
-437 LGDDLQA
+437 LGDDLQQQA
-444 KAKATYQQDLNNSQS
+444 QQTYQEDLTNSQS
-459 ALSNATNDN
+459 TLNNAASDS
-468 KIASADTGYT
+468 KIA
-478 NNQNTTIKQD
+478 
-488 AQNLEHTSQQIAK
+488 
-501 DEQAL
+501 
-506 QGDLNKLKQ
+506 
-515 LANSSFNEQAFNQAQ
+515 NS
-530 SKEQQDEQ
+530 
-538 TLQNEENTFSSEQE
+538 
-552 GLEKALANAKEQ
+552 
-564 QEQQQAQATYQQD
+564 
-577 LNNSQSA
+577 
-584 LSNATNDNKIASA
+584 
-597 DTDYTKNQ
+597 DTDYTNNKN
-605 NTAIKQDAQNLE
+605 TTIATDAQNLE
-617 NTSQQITQDQKD
+617 NTNQKIQQDEQALEKD
-629 LEQDLDKLQQLAN
+629 LAQIKQLAN
-642 SKTGFNEQAFNQ
+642 STTGFNEQAFNQ
-654 AQSTE
+654 AQKQE
-659 QQDEQTLQNEEETFS
+659 QQDEQTLQNDENAFNTKQDSLNKAIQQVQAQQQKQEQQQAQQTYQEDLTNSQSALNNAASDSKIANSDTDYTNNKNTTIKEDAKNLENTNQKIQQDEQALEKDLAQIKQLANSTTGFS
-674 SEQEGLEKALANAK
+674 EQAFNQAQKQEQQDEQTLQNDENAFNAEQEGLKQAIANAK
-688 HTSPTPTKHTAQNN
+688 PTSPTPSPTPTPTKHTVQNT
-702 PPNKVSPPTQN
+702 PPNKVPPTPSTQN

-724 NFQNQTY
+724 NLQNQTY
-731 SKKGIYY
+731 SNKGVYY

-753 LSTYGYLDWFT
+753 L
-764 LKNKFSVNANNG
+764 N
-776 TLIIGNNTE
+776 
-785 SANTKGLIWIGDDK
+785 
-799 GLVYYN
+799 
-805 TGTFNAANIYLT
+805 
-817 SNLKTGNGF
+817 
-826 SGEGATLNFNATNRI
+826 
-841 TINQASFDNSDA
+841 
-853 GAQHSYMN
+853 
-861 FKGSN
+861 
-866 INVSGS
+866 
-872 SFTDDTNGG
+872 
-881 FSFSGNNNNS
+881 
-891 AISFNKTKFN
+891 
-901 QGTYNFTNSANL
+901 
-913 SFNNSNFNQST
+913 
-924 YNFNSLQSTFN
+924 
-935 NSTFNQGTYNF
+935 
-946 TDNTSFNND
+946 
-955 TFNQGTYNFNTSKVS
+955 
-970 FSGANTLNSSSPF
+970 
-983 ASLKGSVSFG
+983 
-993 SGAVFNLNQTLN
+993 
-1005 ANQTYDILT
+1005 
-1014 TNGTI
+1014 
-1019 QYGVYQS
+1019 
-1026 YLWDLINYKGDKA
+1026 
-1039 ISHVEVGNNTYDVTF
+1039 
-1054 DINGQDETLQ
+1054 
-1064 ETFSNKSITTQF
+1064 
-1076 LGDDL
+1076 
-1081 QAKAKA
+1081 
-1087 TYQQD
+1087 
-1092 LNNSQSALSNATN
+1092 
-1105 DNKIASADT
+1105 
-1114 GYTNNQNTTI
+1114 
-1124 KQDAQNLEHTSQQ
+1124 
-1137 IAKDEQ
+1137 
-1143 ALQGDLNKLKQLAN
+1143 
-1157 SSFNE
+1157 
-1162 QAFNQAQSKEQQDE
+1162 
-1176 QTLQNEEETFS
+1176 
-1187 SEQEGLEKALA
+1187 
-1198 NAKPA
+1198 
-1203 SPTPTPTPTPTPSP
+1203 
-1217 TPNPTPTKHTA
+1217 
-1228 PNKVPPT
+1228 
-1235 PPTQNLPTTNVW
+1235 
-1247 NGVYWLQNQT
+1247 
-1257 YSQKGVYYI
+1257 
-1266 DPNLSGQSGQS
+1266 
-1277 ANTLSTYTANLLGR
+1277 TYTANLFGR

-1324 GYIIGTFN
+1324 GYITGTFD

-1348 SGSDGGG
+1348 SNSDGGG

-1392 ATFDATNNI
+1392 ATFDALNNI

-1416 SFNAKNISFSNAS
+1416 SFSAKNISFSNAS

-1441 ISANAANSLS
+1441 ISANASNSLS
-1451 FNNSRLNGGAVY
+1451 FINSRLNGGAVY
-1463 NLWANSLIFNNTQ
+1463 NLQANSLIFNNTQ

-1529 SQTAFKNSLTLDN
+1529 SQAAFKNSLTLDN

-1547 LDNQSVLNASGAS
+1547 LDNQSVLNANGTS

-1579 SLFFNGATLSL
+1579 SLFFNGGTLSL
-1590 NANSKL
+1590 NASSKL
-1596 NASSASFSNNT
+1596 NASNASFSNNT

-1614 VLSVSNASSLNANI
+1614 VLSANNTSSLNANI

-1634 QATFGGNTTIDA
+1634 QADFGGNTTIDT

-1660 NLTANGALNFNGYA
+1660 NLTANGTLDFNGYA
-1674 PSLSKALMSVSGQFV
+1674 PSLAKALMSVSGQFV

-1746 SDNNNIQTWSF
+1746 SDNDNIQTWSF

-1866 GNLKTLLGILSQN
+1866 ENLKTLLGILSQN
-1879 SATLKE
+1879 SAALKE
-1885 MIETN
+1885 MIESN

-1895 TSINEVL
+1895 TNINEVL
-1902 QLLDRIKI
+1902 QLLDKIKI
-1910 TPAQKQALLETI
+1910 TQAQKQVLLETI

-1945 HVTNSTS
+1945 NVTNSTS

-1963 PCALDSATC
+1963 PCALDSTTC

-2004 ITGTLGSGNAF
+2004 ITGTIGSGNAF
-2015 ESGGSADITFQSANN
+2015 ESGGSADVTFQSTNN

-2041 ATDNIFNLLGQEG
+2041 ATDNIFNLLGQKG
-2054 IDKIFNQGN
+2054 INEIFNQGN
-2063 LANVLSQMAMEKIK
+2063 LANVLSQVAMEKIK

-2085 VENAL
+2085 IENAL
-2090 IPLSKE
+2090 SPLSKE
-2096 LPSSL
+2096 LPASL
-2101 QNETLGQ
+2101 QDETLGQ
-2108 LIGQNNLDNLL
+2108 LIGQNNLDDLL

-2167 NFIGGYMDASE
+2167 NFIGGYIDASE

-2198 KDIGVVANDLLDE
+2198 KDIGVVANDLLNE

-2223 QGLVSNII
+2223 QGLVNNII

-2237 GGLSGI
+2237 GGLSGV

-2369 INLANCPTTKN
+2369 VNLANCPTTKN

-2401 FTFLGVI
+2401 FTFLGAI

-2416 SQVKNNSV
+2416 SQVTNNSV

-2437 ANNLTIA
+2437 ANNLTIT

-2452 STANINGDFTLNQQA
+2452 STANINGNFTLNQQA

-2487 LVFNLSHSVSHA
+2487 LVFNLSHSASHA
-2499 IINAQGIATIM
+2499 IINAQGTATIM
-2510 TNYNNPLIQFNT
+2510 ANNNPLIQFNA
-2522 SSKET
+2522 SSKEAGT
-2527 GAYTLIDSAKAIY
+2527 YTLIDSAKAIY
-2540 YGYNDQITGGSSL
+2540 YGYNNQITGGSSL
-2553 DNYLKLYT
+2553 DNYLKLYA
-2561 LININGKHMVMT
+2561 LIDINGKHMVMT
-2573 DNGLTYN
+2573 GNGLTYN
-2580 GQAVSIKDGGLIVG
+2580 GQAVNIKDGGLVVG

-2610 KVKIAVSNAPINN
+2610 KVKIAVSNDPINN

-2629 KQYIAQIQGIQGVDS
+2629 KQYIAQIQGVQSVDS
-2644 IEQAGGTQAINWL
+2644 IDQAGGNQAIDWL

-2691 TLEVIANPNFK
+2691 TLEVIANPDFK

-2729 FASADFHERLE
+2729 FARSDFLERLE

-2812 YSGFHANITQSGS
+2812 YSGFHGNITQSGS

-2867 INQSYRYNT
+2867 INQSYRYDT

-2893 KSVIFKPQIGLA
+2893 KSVIFKPQVGLA
-2905 YYYIGMSGLR
+2905 YYYIGLSGLR

>member
-1 MAFKKAG
+1 M
-8 LISKFISKGSF
+8 ISKFISKGSF
-19 KLNKISKKIFKLNPI
+19 KLNKISKKIFKLNQI

-39 PLKRHKKTKSIK
+39 PLKCHKKTKSIK
-51 KPFNKNKSFLKA
+51 KPFNKSKSFLKA
-63 SVLLIGALGGLPH
+63 SVLLIGALGGLSH
-76 LRASECRY
+76 LRANECRY
-84 WSWWS
+84 WSWSSWS
-89 GYHDKIE
+89 YQDNIE
-96 SGSNSPTHNSYCL
+96 SGPNSPTHNSYCL
-109 FSSTQGS
+109 FSSAQGS

-139 NGTLNVG
+139 GGTLNVG

-151 GGTGVNGVNVGYIT
+151 GGTGINGGDVGYIT
-165 GTYDAQTINFNSSR
+165 GTYDAQTINFNSSHL
-179 ITTGNSLSDGGGATL
+179 TTGNSYSDGGGATL
-194 NFNATNRITINQAS
+194 NFNAANNITINQAS

-213 AGAQH
+213 AGTQK

-223 KGSNINVSGSSFT
+223 KGSNIKVSGSSFK
-236 DDTNGGFSFSGNNNN
+236 DDTDGGFSFSGNNNN
-251 SAISFNKTKFNQ
+251 SAISFNQTSFNQGTYHFSNSASSSFDNSNFNQGTYHFNSAQSTFENSNFNQ
-263 GTYNFT
+263 GTYNF
-269 NSANLSFNNS
+269 N
-279 NFNQSTY
+279 
-286 NFNSLQ
+286 
-292 STFNNSTFNQGTYN
+292 
-306 FTDNTSFNNDTFN
+306 DNTSFNNDTFN
-319 QGTYNFN
+319 QGTYSFN

-332 SGANT
+332 SGINT

-346 LKGSVSFGSGA
+346 LKGSVSFGSNA
-357 VFNLNQTLNA
+357 IFNLNQTLNN

-378 TIQYGV
+378 AIQYGV

-421 ETLQETFSNKS
+421 ETLQETFNKQS
-432 ITTQF
+432 IITQF
-437 LGDDLQA
+437 LGDDLQQQA
-444 KAKATYQQDLNNSQS
+444 QQTYQEDVAHSQNALNNVTS
-459 ALSNATNDN
+459 DN
-468 KIASADTGYT
+468 KIASNDTSYT
-478 NNQNTTIKQD
+478 QSKNATVAKD
-488 AQNLEHTSQQIAK
+488 AQGLENTNQQIQQ

-506 QGDLNKLKQ
+506 QGDLDKLKQ
-515 LANSSFNEQAFNQAQ
+515 LANSTTGFNEQAFNQVQKQEQQDEQTLQNDENAFNTEQDSLNKAIQQVQAQQQKQEQQQAQKTYQEDVTNSQTALNNAANDSKIANSDTDYTNNKNTAIATDAQNLENTNQQIAQDEQALEKDLAQIKQLANSTTGFNEQAFNQVQ

-538 TLQNEENTFSSEQE
+538 TLQNDENAFNTEQE
-552 GLEKALANAKEQ
+552 GLEQAIANAKP
-564 QEQQQAQATYQQD
+564 
-577 LNNSQSA
+577 
-584 LSNATNDNKIASA
+584 
-597 DTDYTKNQ
+597 
-605 NTAIKQDAQNLE
+605 
-617 NTSQQITQDQKD
+617 TSPTP
-629 LEQDLDKLQQLAN
+629 
-642 SKTGFNEQAFNQ
+642 SPT
-654 AQSTE
+654 
-659 QQDEQTLQNEEETFS
+659 
-674 SEQEGLEKALANAK
+674 
-688 HTSPTPTKHTAQNN
+688 PTPTKHTAPNT
-702 PPNKVSPPTQN
+702 PPNQVPPTPPTQN
-713 LPTTNVWNGVY
+713 SPAENVWSGVY
-724 NFQNQTY
+724 WLQNKTY
-731 SKKGIYY
+731 SNKGVYY

-753 LSTYGYLDWFT
+753 LSTY
-764 LKNKFSVNANNG
+764 
-776 TLIIGNNTE
+776 
-785 SANTKGLIWIGDDK
+785 
-799 GLVYYN
+799 
-805 TGTFNAANIYLT
+805 
-817 SNLKTGNGF
+817 
-826 SGEGATLNFNATNRI
+826 
-841 TINQASFDNSDA
+841 
-853 GAQHSYMN
+853 
-861 FKGSN
+861 
-866 INVSGS
+866 
-872 SFTDDTNGG
+872 
-881 FSFSGNNNNS
+881 
-891 AISFNKTKFN
+891 
-901 QGTYNFTNSANL
+901 
-913 SFNNSNFNQST
+913 
-924 YNFNSLQSTFN
+924 
-935 NSTFNQGTYNF
+935 
-946 TDNTSFNND
+946 
-955 TFNQGTYNFNTSKVS
+955 
-970 FSGANTLNSSSPF
+970 
-983 ASLKGSVSFG
+983 
-993 SGAVFNLNQTLN
+993 
-1005 ANQTYDILT
+1005 
-1014 TNGTI
+1014 
-1019 QYGVYQS
+1019 
-1026 YLWDLINYKGDKA
+1026 
-1039 ISHVEVGNNTYDVTF
+1039 
-1054 DINGQDETLQ
+1054 
-1064 ETFSNKSITTQF
+1064 
-1076 LGDDL
+1076 
-1081 QAKAKA
+1081 
-1087 TYQQD
+1087 
-1092 LNNSQSALSNATN
+1092 
-1105 DNKIASADT
+1105 
-1114 GYTNNQNTTI
+1114 
-1124 KQDAQNLEHTSQQ
+1124 
-1137 IAKDEQ
+1137 
-1143 ALQGDLNKLKQLAN
+1143 
-1157 SSFNE
+1157 
-1162 QAFNQAQSKEQQDE
+1162 
-1176 QTLQNEEETFS
+1176 
-1187 SEQEGLEKALA
+1187 
-1198 NAKPA
+1198 
-1203 SPTPTPTPTPTPSP
+1203 
-1217 TPNPTPTKHTA
+1217 
-1228 PNKVPPT
+1228 
-1235 PPTQNLPTTNVW
+1235 
-1247 NGVYWLQNQT
+1247 
-1257 YSQKGVYYI
+1257 
-1266 DPNLSGQSGQS
+1266 
-1277 ANTLSTYTANLLGR
+1277 TANLFGR
-1291 SFGVNIQN
+1291 SFSVNIQN

-1306 NTESVNDNGLIW
+1306 DTESVNDNGLIW

-1324 GYIIGTFN
+1324 GYITGTFN

-1348 SGSDGGG
+1348 SNSDGGG

-1392 ATFDATNNI
+1392 AAFDALNNI

-1416 SFNAKNISFSNAS
+1416 SFTAKNISFSNAS

-1441 ISANAANSLS
+1441 ISANASNSLS
-1451 FNNSRLNGGAVY
+1451 FINSRLNGGAVY
-1463 NLWANSLIFNNTQ
+1463 NLQANSLIFNNTQ

-1529 SQTAFKNSLTLDN
+1529 SQAAFKNSLTLDN

-1547 LDNQSVLNASGAS
+1547 LDNQSVLNANGTST
-1560 AFNNQ
+1560 FNNQ

-1579 SLFFNGATLSL
+1579 SLFFNGGTLSL
-1590 NANSKL
+1590 NASSKL

-1614 VLSVSNASSLNANI
+1614 VLNANNTSSLNANI

-1634 QATFGGNTTIDA
+1634 QADFGGNTTIDT

-1674 PSLSKALMSVSGQFV
+1674 PSLTKALMSVSGQFV

-1866 GNLKTLLGILSQN
+1866 ENLKTLLGILSQN
-1879 SATLKE
+1879 SAALKE
-1885 MIETN
+1885 MIESN

-1895 TSINEVL
+1895 TNINEVL
-1902 QLLDRIKI
+1902 QLLDKIKI
-1910 TPAQKQALLETI
+1910 TQAQKQALLETI

-1930 QTFSNGNLVIGATQD
+1930 QTFNNGNLIIGATQD
-1945 HVTNSTS
+1945 NVTNSTS

-1963 PCALDSATC
+1963 PCTLDSATC

-2004 ITGTLGSGNAF
+2004 ITGTIGSGNAF
-2015 ESGGSADITFQSANN
+2015 ESGGSADVTFQSANN

-2041 ATDNIFNLLGQEG
+2041 ATDNIFNLLGQKG

-2063 LANVLSQMAMEKIK
+2063 LANVLSQVAMEKIK

-2085 VENAL
+2085 IENAL
-2090 IPLSKE
+2090 SPLSKE
-2096 LPSSL
+2096 LPASL

-2108 LIGQNNLDNLL
+2108 LIGQNNLDDLL

-2125 NAIQNIISKKLSI
+2125 NEIQNIISKKLSI

-2167 NFIGGYMDASE
+2167 NFIGGYIDASE
-2178 LSSILSVI
+2178 LSSILSVV
-2186 LKDITNPPTSLQ
+2186 LKDITNPPASLQ
-2198 KDIGVVANDLLDE
+2198 KDIGVVANDLLNE

-2231 NNIISQ
+2231 NNVISQ
-2237 GGLSGI
+2237 GGLNGV

-2251 LPPSLQNALKEND
+2251 LPLSLQNALKEND

-2369 INLANCPTTKN
+2369 VNLASCPTTKN

-2401 FTFLGVI
+2401 FTFLGAI

-2416 SQVKNNSV
+2416 SQVTNNSV

-2437 ANNLTIA
+2437 VNNLTIT
-2444 NAFNNASN
+2444 NAFNNTSN
-2452 STANINGDFTLNQQA
+2452 STANINGNFTLNQQA

-2487 LVFNLSHSVSHA
+2487 LVFNLSHSASHA
-2499 IINAQGIATIM
+2499 IINAQGTATIM
-2510 TNYNNPLIQFNT
+2510 ANNNNPLIQFNT
-2522 SSKET
+2522 SSKEAGT
-2527 GAYTLIDSAKAIY
+2527 YTLIDSAKAIY

-2561 LININGKHMVMT
+2561 LIDINGKHMVMS

-2580 GQAVSIKDGGLIVG
+2580 GQAVNIKDGGLVVG

-2610 KVKIAVSNAPINN
+2610 KVKIAVSNDPINN

-2629 KQYIAQIQGIQGVDS
+2629 KQYIAQIQGVQSVDS
-2644 IEQAGGTQAINWL
+2644 IDQAGGNQAIDWL

-2784 GTGTLYGINVGYDR
+2784 GTGTLYGINIGYDR

-2867 INQSYRYNT
+2867 INQSYKYDT

-2893 KSVIFKPQIGLA
+2893 KSVIFKPQVGLA
-2905 YYYIGMSGLR
+2905 YYYIGLSGLR

>member
-1 MAFKKAG
+1 MAFKKAR
-8 LISKFISKGSF
+8 LISRFISKGSF
-19 KLNKISKKIFKLNPI
+19 KLNKISKKIFTLNQI

-51 KPFNKNKSFLKA
+51 KLSNRNKSFLKA
-63 SVLLIGALGGLPH
+63 SVLLIGALGGLSH
-76 LRASECRY
+76 LRANECRY
-84 WSWWS
+84 WSWSSWS
-89 GYHDKIE
+89 YQDNIE
-96 SGSNSPTHNSYCL
+96 SGPNSPTHNSYCL
-109 FSSTQGS
+109 FSSAQGS

-134 TQKFN
+134 TQKFD
-139 NGTLNVG
+139 NGTLDVG

-151 GGTGVNGVNVGYIT
+151 GGTGINGGDVGYIT
-165 GTYDAQTINFNSSR
+165 GTYDAQTMNFNSSR
-179 ITTGNSLSDGGGATL
+179 ITTGNSYADGGGATL
-194 NFNATNRITINQAS
+194 NFNATNNITINQAS

-213 AGAQH
+213 AGTQK

-223 KGSNINVSGSSFT
+223 KGSNIKISGSSFT
-236 DDTNGGFSFSGNNNN
+236 DDTDGGFNFSGNNNN
-251 SAISFNKTKFNQ
+251 STISFNQTSFNQ
-263 GTYNFT
+263 GTYNFS
-269 NSANLSFNNS
+269 NSATLSFGNS
-279 NFNQSTY
+279 NFNQGTY
-286 NFNSLQ
+286 HFNSAQ
-292 STFNNSTFNQGTYN
+292 STFENSSFNQGTYN
-306 FTDNTSFNNDTFN
+306 FNDSVSFNNNTFN
-319 QGTYNFN
+319 QGAYNFN

-332 SGANT
+332 SGINT

-346 LKGSVSFGSGA
+346 LKGSVSFGSNA
-357 VFNLNQTLNA
+357 IFNLNQTLNN

-378 TIQYGV
+378 AIQYGV

-410 YDVTFDINGQD
+410 YDVTFDIDGQD
-421 ETLQETFSNKS
+421 ETLQETFNNQS

-437 LGDDLQA
+437 LGDDLQQEA
-444 KAKATYQQDLNNSQS
+444 QKTYQEDLTNSKN
-459 ALSNATNDN
+459 ALSGATSDN
-468 KIASADTGYT
+468 TIASNDTGYT
-478 NNQNTTIKQD
+478 QSKNATIAKD
-488 AQNLEHTSQQIAK
+488 AQSLENTNQQIQK

-506 QGDLNKLKQ
+506 EKDLENVKQ
-515 LANSSFNEQAFNQAQ
+515 LANP
-530 SKEQQDEQ
+530 
-538 TLQNEENTFSSEQE
+538 T
-552 GLEKALANAKEQ
+552 
-564 QEQQQAQATYQQD
+564 
-577 LNNSQSA
+577 
-584 LSNATNDNKIASA
+584 
-597 DTDYTKNQ
+597 
-605 NTAIKQDAQNLE
+605 
-617 NTSQQITQDQKD
+617 
-629 LEQDLDKLQQLAN
+629 
-642 SKTGFNEQAFNQ
+642 TGFNEQAFNQ
-654 AQSTE
+654 AQKQE
-659 QQDEQTLQNEEETFS
+659 QQEEQALQNDENAFNTK
-674 SEQEGLEKALANAK
+674 QEGLEQAIANAK
-688 HTSPTPTKHTAQNN
+688 PANPTPNPTPSHAPTPTKHTTPNT
-702 PPNKVSPPTQN
+702 PPSQVPPTPPTQN
-713 LPTTNVWNGVY
+713 PPAENVWNGVY
-724 NFQNQTY
+724 WLQNKTY
-731 SKKGIYY
+731 SNKGIYY

-753 LSTYGYLDWFT
+753 LSTY
-764 LKNKFSVNANNG
+764 
-776 TLIIGNNTE
+776 
-785 SANTKGLIWIGDDK
+785 
-799 GLVYYN
+799 
-805 TGTFNAANIYLT
+805 
-817 SNLKTGNGF
+817 
-826 SGEGATLNFNATNRI
+826 
-841 TINQASFDNSDA
+841 
-853 GAQHSYMN
+853 
-861 FKGSN
+861 
-866 INVSGS
+866 
-872 SFTDDTNGG
+872 
-881 FSFSGNNNNS
+881 
-891 AISFNKTKFN
+891 
-901 QGTYNFTNSANL
+901 
-913 SFNNSNFNQST
+913 
-924 YNFNSLQSTFN
+924 
-935 NSTFNQGTYNF
+935 
-946 TDNTSFNND
+946 
-955 TFNQGTYNFNTSKVS
+955 
-970 FSGANTLNSSSPF
+970 
-983 ASLKGSVSFG
+983 
-993 SGAVFNLNQTLN
+993 
-1005 ANQTYDILT
+1005 
-1014 TNGTI
+1014 
-1019 QYGVYQS
+1019 
-1026 YLWDLINYKGDKA
+1026 
-1039 ISHVEVGNNTYDVTF
+1039 
-1054 DINGQDETLQ
+1054 
-1064 ETFSNKSITTQF
+1064 
-1076 LGDDL
+1076 
-1081 QAKAKA
+1081 
-1087 TYQQD
+1087 
-1092 LNNSQSALSNATN
+1092 
-1105 DNKIASADT
+1105 
-1114 GYTNNQNTTI
+1114 
-1124 KQDAQNLEHTSQQ
+1124 
-1137 IAKDEQ
+1137 
-1143 ALQGDLNKLKQLAN
+1143 
-1157 SSFNE
+1157 
-1162 QAFNQAQSKEQQDE
+1162 
-1176 QTLQNEEETFS
+1176 
-1187 SEQEGLEKALA
+1187 
-1198 NAKPA
+1198 
-1203 SPTPTPTPTPTPSP
+1203 
-1217 TPNPTPTKHTA
+1217 
-1228 PNKVPPT
+1228 
-1235 PPTQNLPTTNVW
+1235 
-1247 NGVYWLQNQT
+1247 
-1257 YSQKGVYYI
+1257 
-1266 DPNLSGQSGQS
+1266 
-1277 ANTLSTYTANLLGR
+1277 TANLLGR
-1291 SFGVNIQN
+1291 SFGVNANN

-1324 GYIIGTFN
+1324 GYITGTFS

-1348 SGSDGGG
+1348 SNSDGGG

-1370 LNYNDAETVTKMIQ
+1370 LNYNNAETVTKMIQ

-1392 ATFDATNNI
+1392 TAFDATNNI

-1416 SFNAKNISFSNAS
+1416 SFSAENISFSNAS
-1429 FSGFTNPGGSSV
+1429 FSGFTNPGGSST
-1441 ISANAANSLS
+1441 ISTNASNSLS
-1451 FNNSRLNGGAVY
+1451 FIDSRLNGGAIY
-1463 NLWANSLIFNNTQ
+1463 NLQANSLIFNNTQ

-1529 SQTAFKNSLTLDN
+1529 SQATFKNSLTLDN

-1547 LDNQSVLNASGAS
+1547 LDNQSVLNANGAS

-1579 SLFFNGATLSL
+1579 SLFFNGGTLSL
-1590 NANSKL
+1590 NASSKL
-1596 NASSASFSNNT
+1596 SASNASFSNNT

-1614 VLSVSNASSLNANI
+1614 VLSANNTSSLNANI

-1634 QATFGGNTTIDA
+1634 QADFGGNTTIDT
-1646 ASFNFDSASSLSFN
+1646 ASFNFDSASSLNFN

-1674 PSLSKALMSVSGQFV
+1674 PSLTKALMSVSGQFV
-1689 LGNNGD
+1689 LGSNGD

-1718 QKGITGISGANGYEK
+1718 QKGIIGISGANGYEK

-1839 TPQTPGTYSPFNQ
+1839 TPQAPGTYSPFNQ

-1866 GNLKTLLGILSQN
+1866 ENLKTLLGILSQN

-1885 MIETN
+1885 MIESN

-1895 TSINEVL
+1895 TNINEVL
-1902 QLLDRIKI
+1902 QLLDKIKI
-1910 TPAQKQALLETI
+1910 TQAQKQALLDII

-1945 HVTNSTS
+1945 NVTNSTS

-1963 PCALDSATC
+1963 PCTLDSATC

-2004 ITGTLGSGNAF
+2004 ITGTIGSGNAF
-2015 ESGGSADITFQSANN
+2015 ESGGSADVTFQSANN

-2063 LANVLSQMAMEKIK
+2063 LANVLSQVAMEKIK

-2085 VENAL
+2085 IENAL
-2090 IPLSKE
+2090 SPLSKE
-2096 LPSSL
+2096 LPASL
-2101 QNETLGQ
+2101 QDETLGQ
-2108 LIGQNNLDNLL
+2108 LIGENNLDDLL

-2125 NAIQNIISKKLSI
+2125 NEIQNIISQKLSI

-2167 NFIGGYMDASE
+2167 NFIGGYIDASE
-2178 LSSILSVI
+2178 ISSILSVI

-2198 KDIGVVANDLLDE
+2198 KDIGVVANDLLNE

-2231 NNIISQ
+2231 NSIISQ
-2237 GGLSGI
+2237 GGLSGV

-2369 INLANCPTTKN
+2369 VNLANCPTTKN
-2380 SSSTNSSVTPT
+2380 SSPANSSVTPT
-2391 NESLSVRANN
+2391 NETLSVHANN
-2401 FTFLGVI
+2401 FTFLGTI
-2408 ASNGAIDL
+2408 TSNGAIDL
-2416 SQVKNNSV
+2416 SQVTNNST

-2437 ANNLTIA
+2437 ANNLTIT

-2452 STANINGDFTLNQQA
+2452 STANIDGNFTLNQQA

-2499 IINAQGIATIM
+2499 IINTQGTATIM
-2510 TNYNNPLIQFNT
+2510 ANNNPLIQFNA

-2527 GAYTLIDSAKAIY
+2527 GTYTLIDSTKAIY
-2540 YGYNDQITGGSSL
+2540 YGYNNQITGGSSL

-2561 LININGKHMVMT
+2561 LIDINGKHIMMT

-2580 GQAVSIKDGGLIVG
+2580 GQAVSVKDGGLVVG

-2610 KVKIAVSNAPINN
+2610 KVKIAVSNDPINN

-2629 KQYIAQIQGIQGVDS
+2629 KQYIAQIQGVQSVDS
-2644 IEQAGGTQAINWL
+2644 IDQAGGNQAINWL

-2668 FAPYYLESHST
+2668 FAPYYLESHSV

-2729 FASADFHERLE
+2729 FARSDFLERLE
-2740 ALKNKRFADAI
+2740 ALKNKQFADAI

-2776 GGASFING
+2776 GGASFISG
-2784 GTGTLYGINVGYDR
+2784 GTGTLYGINIGYDR

-2825 SNVNMGVYSRAFI
+2825 SNVNVGVYSRAFI

-2867 INQSYRYNT
+2867 INQSYRYDT

-2893 KSVIFKPQIGLA
+2893 KSVIFKPQVGLS
-2905 YYYIGMSGLR
+2905 YYYIGLSGLR

>member
-1 MAFKKAG
+1 MAFKKAR
-8 LISKFISKGSF
+8 LISRFISKGSF
-19 KLNKISKKIFKLNPI
+19 KLNEISKKFFTLNQI
-34 LKREK
+34 LKRERS
-39 PLKRHKKTKSIK
+39 LKRHKKTKSIE

-63 SVLLIGALGGLPH
+63 SVLLIGALGGLSH
-76 LRASECRY
+76 LRANECRY
-84 WSWWS
+84 WSWSSWS
-89 GYHDKIE
+89 YQDNIE
-96 SGSNSPTHNSYCL
+96 SGPNSPTHNSYCL
-109 FSSTQGS
+109 FSSAQGS
-116 GTYYLNTLTTYSA
+116 GTYYLSTLTTYSV

-139 NGTLNVG
+139 NGTLDIG

-151 GGTGVNGVNVGYIT
+151 GGTGINGGDVGYIT
-165 GTYDAQTINFNSSR
+165 GTYDAQTMNFNSSH
-179 ITTGNSLSDGGGATL
+179 IATGNSYADGGGATL
-194 NFNATNRITINQAS
+194 NFNATNNITINQAS
-208 FDNSD
+208 FDNSH
-213 AGAQH
+213 AGTQK

-223 KGSNINVSGSSFT
+223 KGSNIKVSGSSFT

-251 SAISFNKTKFNQ
+251 SVISFNQTSFNQ
-263 GTYNFT
+263 GTYNFS
-269 NSANLSFNNS
+269 NSASSSFNNS
-279 NFNQSTY
+279 SFNQGTY
-286 NFNSLQ
+286 HFNSAQ
-292 STFNNSTFNQGTYN
+292 SAFNNSSFNQGTYDFNDSVSFNNNTFNQGTYH
-306 FTDNTSFNNDTFN
+306 
-319 QGTYNFN
+319 FN
-326 TSKVSF
+326 TNKVSF
-332 SGANT
+332 SGANI

-346 LKGSVSFGSGA
+346 LKGSVSFNSNA
-357 VFNLNQTLNA
+357 IFNLNQTLSN

-378 TIQYGV
+378 AIQYGV

-410 YDVTFDINGQD
+410 YDVTFDVNGQD
-421 ETLQETFSNKS
+421 ETLQETFNNQS
-432 ITTQF
+432 IITQF
-437 LGDDLQA
+437 LGDNLQQEA
-444 KAKATYQQDLNNSQS
+444 QKTYQEDVNNSQN
-459 ALSNATNDN
+459 ALNGVTSDN
-468 KIASADTGYT
+468 TIASADTSYT
-478 NNQNTTIKQD
+478 KSSNPT
-488 AQNLEHTSQQIAK
+488 IAK
-501 DEQAL
+501 DAQSLESTNQQIQKDQQAL
-506 QGDLNKLKQ
+506 
-515 LANSSFNEQAFNQAQ
+515 E
-530 SKEQQDEQ
+530 
-538 TLQNEENTFSSEQE
+538 
-552 GLEKALANAKEQ
+552 
-564 QEQQQAQATYQQD
+564 
-577 LNNSQSA
+577 
-584 LSNATNDNKIASA
+584 
-597 DTDYTKNQ
+597 
-605 NTAIKQDAQNLE
+605 
-617 NTSQQITQDQKD
+617 KD
-629 LEQDLDKLQQLAN
+629 LAQIQQLAN
-642 SKTGFNEQAFNQ
+642 STTGFNEQAFNQ
-654 AQSTE
+654 AQKQE
-659 QQDEQTLQNEEETFS
+659 QQDEQTLQNDENAFNT
-674 SEQEGLEKALANAK
+674 EQKGLEQAIANAK
-688 HTSPTPTKHTAQNN
+688 PTSPTPNPTPSPTPSPTKHTAPNT
-702 PPNKVSPPTQN
+702 PPSQVPPTPTQN
-713 LPTTNVWNGVY
+713 PPAESVWSGVY
-724 NFQNQTY
+724 WLQNKTY
-731 SKKGIYY
+731 SNKGIYY

-753 LSTYGYLDWFT
+753 LSTYTANLLGRSFG
-764 LKNKFSVNANNG
+764 VNANNG

-785 SANTKGLIWIGDDK
+785 SAN
-799 GLVYYN
+799 
-805 TGTFNAANIYLT
+805 
-817 SNLKTGNGF
+817 
-826 SGEGATLNFNATNRI
+826 
-841 TINQASFDNSDA
+841 
-853 GAQHSYMN
+853 
-861 FKGSN
+861 
-866 INVSGS
+866 
-872 SFTDDTNGG
+872 
-881 FSFSGNNNNS
+881 
-891 AISFNKTKFN
+891 
-901 QGTYNFTNSANL
+901 
-913 SFNNSNFNQST
+913 
-924 YNFNSLQSTFN
+924 
-935 NSTFNQGTYNF
+935 
-946 TDNTSFNND
+946 
-955 TFNQGTYNFNTSKVS
+955 
-970 FSGANTLNSSSPF
+970 
-983 ASLKGSVSFG
+983 
-993 SGAVFNLNQTLN
+993 
-1005 ANQTYDILT
+1005 
-1014 TNGTI
+1014 
-1019 QYGVYQS
+1019 
-1026 YLWDLINYKGDKA
+1026 
-1039 ISHVEVGNNTYDVTF
+1039 
-1054 DINGQDETLQ
+1054 
-1064 ETFSNKSITTQF
+1064 
-1076 LGDDL
+1076 
-1081 QAKAKA
+1081 
-1087 TYQQD
+1087 
-1092 LNNSQSALSNATN
+1092 
-1105 DNKIASADT
+1105 
-1114 GYTNNQNTTI
+1114 
-1124 KQDAQNLEHTSQQ
+1124 
-1137 IAKDEQ
+1137 
-1143 ALQGDLNKLKQLAN
+1143 
-1157 SSFNE
+1157 
-1162 QAFNQAQSKEQQDE
+1162 
-1176 QTLQNEEETFS
+1176 
-1187 SEQEGLEKALA
+1187 
-1198 NAKPA
+1198 
-1203 SPTPTPTPTPTPSP
+1203 
-1217 TPNPTPTKHTA
+1217 
-1228 PNKVPPT
+1228 
-1235 PPTQNLPTTNVW
+1235 
-1247 NGVYWLQNQT
+1247 
-1257 YSQKGVYYI
+1257 
-1266 DPNLSGQSGQS
+1266 
-1277 ANTLSTYTANLLGR
+1277 
-1291 SFGVNIQN
+1291 
-1299 GTLIIGN
+1299 
-1306 NTESVNDNGLIW
+1306 DNGLIW

-1324 GYIIGTFN
+1324 GYITGTFN

-1348 SGSDGGG
+1348 SNSDGGG

-1392 ATFDATNNI
+1392 AAFDALNNI

-1416 SFNAKNISFSNAS
+1416 SFSAKNISFSNAS
-1429 FSGFTNPGGSSV
+1429 FSGFTNPGGSST
-1441 ISANAANSLS
+1441 ISANASNSLS
-1451 FNNSRLNGGAVY
+1451 FINSRLNGGAIY
-1463 NLWANSLIFNNTQ
+1463 NLQANSLIFNNTQ

-1529 SQTAFKNSLTLDN
+1529 SQAAFKNSLTLNN

-1571 NGSQATFN
+1571 NGSQATFS
-1579 SLFFNGATLSL
+1579 SLFFNGGTLSL
-1590 NANSKL
+1590 NASSKL

-1614 VLSVSNASSLNANI
+1614 VLSANNTSSLNANI
-1628 NFQGAS
+1628 NFQGTS
-1634 QATFGGNTTIDA
+1634 QADFGGNTTIDT
-1646 ASFNFDSASSLSFN
+1646 ASFNFDSASSLNFN

-1674 PSLSKALMSVSGQFV
+1674 PSLTKALMSVSGQFV

-1746 SDNNNIQTWSF
+1746 SDNNNVQTWSF

-1866 GNLKTLLGILSQN
+1866 ENLKTLLGILSQN

-1885 MIETN
+1885 MIESN

-1895 TSINEVL
+1895 TNINEVL
-1902 QLLDRIKI
+1902 QLLDKIKI
-1910 TPAQKQALLETI
+1910 TQTQKQALLETI

-1930 QTFSNGNLVIGATQD
+1930 QTFNNGNLIIGATQD
-1945 HVTNSTS
+1945 NVTNSTS

-1963 PCALDSATC
+1963 PCTLDSATC

-2004 ITGTLGSGNAF
+2004 ITGTIGSGNAF
-2015 ESGGSADITFQSANN
+2015 ESGGSADVTFQSANN

-2041 ATDNIFNLLGQEG
+2041 ATDNIFNLLGQKG

-2063 LANVLSQMAMEKIK
+2063 LANVLSQVAMEKIK

-2085 VENAL
+2085 IENAL
-2090 IPLSKE
+2090 SPLSKE
-2096 LPSSL
+2096 LPASL
-2101 QNETLGQ
+2101 QDETLGQ
-2108 LIGQNNLDNLL
+2108 LIGQNNLDDLL

-2167 NFIGGYMDASE
+2167 NFIGGYIDASE
-2178 LSSILSVI
+2178 LSSILSVV
-2186 LKDITNPPTSLQ
+2186 LKDITNPPASLQ
-2198 KDIGVVANDLLDE
+2198 KDIGVVANDLLNE
-2211 FLGQDVVKKLES
+2211 FLGQDVVKNLEN
-2223 QGLVSNII
+2223 QGLVNNII

-2237 GGLSGI
+2237 GGLSGV

-2369 INLANCPTTKN
+2369 VNLANCPTTKN

-2401 FTFLGVI
+2401 FTFLGAI

-2424 IGTLNLNENATLQ
+2424 IGMLNLNENATLQ
-2437 ANNLTIA
+2437 ANNLTIT

-2452 STANINGDFTLNQQA
+2452 STANINGNFTLNQQA

-2499 IINAQGIATIM
+2499 IINAQGTATIM
-2510 TNYNNPLIQFNT
+2510 ANNNPLIQFNT
-2522 SSKET
+2522 SSKEVGT
-2527 GAYTLIDSAKAIY
+2527 YTLIDSAKAIY
-2540 YGYNDQITGGSSL
+2540 YGYNNQITGDSSL
-2553 DNYLKLYT
+2553 DNYLKLYA
-2561 LININGKHMVMT
+2561 LIDINGKHMVMT

-2580 GQAVSIKDGGLIVG
+2580 GQAVSVKDGGLVVG

-2610 KVKIAVSNAPINN
+2610 KVKIAVSNDPINN

-2629 KQYIAQIQGIQGVDS
+2629 KQYIAQIQGTQSVDS
-2644 IEQAGGTQAINWL
+2644 IDQAGGNQAIDWL

-2668 FAPYYLESHST
+2668 FAPYYLESHSI

-2691 TLEVIANPNFK
+2691 TLEVIANPDFK

-2812 YSGFHANITQSGS
+2812 YSGFHGNITQSGS

-2867 INQSYRYNT
+2867 INQSYRYDT

-2893 KSVIFKPQIGLA
+2893 KSVIFKPQVGLA
-2905 YYYIGMSGLR
+2905 YYYIGLSGLR

>member
-1 MAFKKAG
+1 MAFKKAR
-8 LISKFISKGSF
+8 LISKFILKGSF
-19 KLNKISKKIFKLNPI
+19 KLNKISKKICKLNQI

-39 PLKRHKKTKSIK
+39 PLSHKKTKSVK
-51 KPFNKNKSFLKA
+51 KSFNKNKSFLKA
-63 SVLLIGALGGLPH
+63 SVLLIGALGGLSH

-84 WSWWS
+84 WSWSSW
-89 GYHDKIE
+89 GYHDNIE

-109 FSSTQGS
+109 FSSAQGS

-151 GGTGVNGVNVGYIT
+151 GGTGVNGGDVGYIT

-179 ITTGNSLSDGGGATL
+179 ITTGNSFSTGGGATL
-194 NFNATNRITINQAS
+194 NFNATNNITINQAS
-208 FDNSD
+208 FDNGD
-213 AGAQH
+213 AGTQH

-223 KGSNINVSGSSFT
+223 SGSNINVSGSSFT
-236 DDTNGGFSFSGNNNN
+236 DDTNGGFSFSANGANSNLSFDKTNFNQGTYKFTNSANLNFNN
-251 SAISFNKTKFNQ
+251 SAFNQ
-263 GTYNFT
+263 GTYNF
-269 NSANLSFNNS
+269 NS
-279 NFNQSTY
+279 T
-286 NFNSLQ
+286 Q
-292 STFNNSTFNQGTYN
+292 STFNNSNFNQGTYN
-306 FTDNTSFNNDTFN
+306 FTDNASFNNDTFN

-326 TSKVSF
+326 ASKVSF

-357 VFNLNQTLNA
+357 IFNLNQTLNA

-398 KAISHVEVGNNT
+398 KAISHAEVGNNT

-421 ETLQETFSNKS
+421 ETLQETFSNQA

-444 KAKATYQQDLNNSQS
+444 KAQATYQQDLSSSQT
-459 ALSNATNDN
+459 ALNNATSDS
-468 KIASADTGYT
+468 KIASSDTDYT
-478 NNQNTTIKQD
+478 NNQNTTIAKD
-488 AQNLEHTSQQIAK
+488 AQS
-501 DEQAL
+501 
-506 QGDLNKLKQ
+506 
-515 LANSSFNEQAFNQAQ
+515 
-530 SKEQQDEQ
+530 
-538 TLQNEENTFSSEQE
+538 
-552 GLEKALANAKEQ
+552 
-564 QEQQQAQATYQQD
+564 
-577 LNNSQSA
+577 
-584 LSNATNDNKIASA
+584 
-597 DTDYTKNQ
+597 
-605 NTAIKQDAQNLE
+605 LE
-617 NTSQQITQDQKD
+617 NTSQQIAQDKQALKG
-629 LEQDLDKLQQLAN
+629 DLDKLQQLA
-642 SKTGFNEQAFNQ
+642 SSTTGFNQQAFNQ
-654 AQSTE
+654 TQSTE
-659 QQDEQTLQNEEETFS
+659 QQDLQTLQNEEKTFN
-674 SEQEGLEKALANAK
+674 SEQEGLKQALASANPA
-688 HTSPTPTKHTAQNN
+688 SPAPTPTKHTA
-702 PPNKVSPPTQN
+702 PN
-713 LPTTNVWNGVY
+713 
-724 NFQNQTY
+724 
-731 SKKGIYY
+731 
-738 IDPNLSGQSGQSGNT
+738 
-753 LSTYGYLDWFT
+753 
-764 LKNKFSVNANNG
+764 
-776 TLIIGNNTE
+776 
-785 SANTKGLIWIGDDK
+785 
-799 GLVYYN
+799 
-805 TGTFNAANIYLT
+805 
-817 SNLKTGNGF
+817 
-826 SGEGATLNFNATNRI
+826 
-841 TINQASFDNSDA
+841 
-853 GAQHSYMN
+853 
-861 FKGSN
+861 
-866 INVSGS
+866 
-872 SFTDDTNGG
+872 
-881 FSFSGNNNNS
+881 
-891 AISFNKTKFN
+891 
-901 QGTYNFTNSANL
+901 
-913 SFNNSNFNQST
+913 
-924 YNFNSLQSTFN
+924 
-935 NSTFNQGTYNF
+935 
-946 TDNTSFNND
+946 
-955 TFNQGTYNFNTSKVS
+955 
-970 FSGANTLNSSSPF
+970 
-983 ASLKGSVSFG
+983 
-993 SGAVFNLNQTLN
+993 
-1005 ANQTYDILT
+1005 
-1014 TNGTI
+1014 
-1019 QYGVYQS
+1019 
-1026 YLWDLINYKGDKA
+1026 
-1039 ISHVEVGNNTYDVTF
+1039 
-1054 DINGQDETLQ
+1054 
-1064 ETFSNKSITTQF
+1064 
-1076 LGDDL
+1076 
-1081 QAKAKA
+1081 
-1087 TYQQD
+1087 
-1092 LNNSQSALSNATN
+1092 
-1105 DNKIASADT
+1105 
-1114 GYTNNQNTTI
+1114 
-1124 KQDAQNLEHTSQQ
+1124 
-1137 IAKDEQ
+1137 
-1143 ALQGDLNKLKQLAN
+1143 
-1157 SSFNE
+1157 
-1162 QAFNQAQSKEQQDE
+1162 
-1176 QTLQNEEETFS
+1176 
-1187 SEQEGLEKALA
+1187 
-1198 NAKPA
+1198 
-1203 SPTPTPTPTPTPSP
+1203 TP
-1217 TPNPTPTKHTA
+1217 

-1247 NGVYWLQNQT
+1247 NGVYNIQNQT
-1257 YSQKGVYYI
+1257 YSNKGVYYI
-1266 DPNLSGQSGQS
+1266 DPNLSGQIGQS
-1277 ANTLSTYTANLLGR
+1277 GNTLSTYTANLLGR

-1306 NTESVNDNGLIW
+1306 DTESVNDNGLIW

-1324 GYIIGTFN
+1324 GYITGTFN

-1355 ANITFKASDNITMDG
+1355 ANIIFKASDNITMDG

-1392 ATFDATNNI
+1392 AAFDATNNI

-1416 SFNAKNISFSNAS
+1416 SFSAKNISFSNAS

-1441 ISANAANSLS
+1441 ISANATNSLS

-1520 NANITLGNK
+1520 NTNITLGDK
-1529 SQTAFKNSLTLDN
+1529 SQATFKNSLTLDN

-1547 LDNQSVLNASGAS
+1547 LDNQSVLNANGAS
-1560 AFNNQ
+1560 VFNNQ

-1579 SLFFNGATLSL
+1579 SLFFNGGTLSL

-1596 NASSASFSNNT
+1596 NASNASFSNNT

-1614 VLSVSNASSLNANI
+1614 VLSASNTSSLNANI

-1634 QATFGGNTTIDA
+1634 QANFRGNTTIDT

-1660 NLTANGALNFNGYA
+1660 NLTANGTLNFNGYA

-1885 MIETN
+1885 MIESN

-1902 QLLDRIKI
+1902 QLLDEIKI

-1930 QTFSNGNLVIGATQD
+1930 QTFNNGSLVIGATQD
-1945 HVTNSTS
+1945 NVTNSTS

-2004 ITGTLGSGNAF
+2004 ITGTVGSANAF
-2015 ESGGSADITFQSANN
+2015 ESGGSADVTFQSANN
-2030 LVLNK
+2030 LVLDK

-2063 LANVLSQMAMEKIK
+2063 LANVLSQVAMEKIK

-2085 VENAL
+2085 IENAL
-2090 IPLSKE
+2090 SPLSKE
-2096 LPSSL
+2096 LPASL
-2101 QNETLGQ
+2101 QDETLGQ
-2108 LIGQNNLDNLL
+2108 LIGQNNLDDLL

-2167 NFIGGYMDASE
+2167 NFIGGYIDASE

-2198 KDIGVVANDLLDE
+2198 KDIGVVANNLLNE

-2223 QGLVSNII
+2223 QGLVGNII

-2237 GGLSGI
+2237 GGLSGV

-2251 LPPSLQNALKEND
+2251 LPLSLQNALKEND

-2369 INLANCPTTKN
+2369 INLANCPTTKD

-2391 NESLSVRANN
+2391 NESLSVRTNN
-2401 FTFLGVI
+2401 FTFLGTI

-2437 ANNLTIA
+2437 ANNLTIT

-2452 STANINGDFTLNQQA
+2452 STANINGNFTLNQQA
-2467 TLSTNASGLNVM
+2467 TLSTNASGLDVM

-2487 LVFNLSHSVSHA
+2487 LVFNLSHSASHA
-2499 IINAQGIATIM
+2499 IINAQGVATIM
-2510 TNYNNPLIQFNT
+2510 ANNNNPLIQFNT
-2522 SSKET
+2522 SSKEAGT
-2527 GAYTLIDSAKAIY
+2527 YTLIDSAKAIY
-2540 YGYNDQITGGSSL
+2540 YGYNDQITGGNSL
-2553 DNYLKLYT
+2553 ADYLKLYT
-2561 LININGKHMVMT
+2561 LIDINGKRMVMT

-2580 GQAVSIKDGGLIVG
+2580 GQAVNIKNGGLIVG

-2610 KVKIAVSNAPINN
+2610 KVKIAVSNDPINN

-2629 KQYIAQIQGIQGVDS
+2629 KQYIAQIQGTQGVDS

-2657 NKIFETKGSPL
+2657 NKIFQTKGSPL

-2691 TLEVIANPNFK
+2691 TLEVIANPDFK

-2784 GTGTLYGINVGYDR
+2784 GTGTLYGINIGYDR

-2867 INQSYRYNT
+2867 INQSYKYDT

-2905 YYYIGMSGLR
+2905 YYYIGLSGLR

>member
-1 MAFKKAG
+1 MAFKKVR
-8 LISKFISKGSF
+8 LISKLISKGSF
-19 KLNKISKKIFKLNPI
+19 KLNKISKKIFKLNQI
-34 LKREK
+34 LKHEK
-39 PLKRHKKTKSIK
+39 PLKCHEKTKSIK

-63 SVLLIGALGGLPH
+63 SILLIGALGGLSH

-84 WSWWS
+84 WSWSSWN
-89 GYHDKIE
+89 YQDNIE
-96 SGSNSPTHNSYCL
+96 SGPNSPTHNSYCL

-116 GTYYLNTLTTYSA
+116 GTYYLNTLTTYST

-139 NGTLNVG
+139 GGTLNVG

-151 GGTGVNGVNVGYIT
+151 GGTGINGGDVGYIT
-165 GTYDAQTINFNSSR
+165 GTYDAQTIDFNSSR
-179 ITTGNSLSDGGGATL
+179 IITGNSFSTGGGATL
-194 NFNATNRITINQAS
+194 NFNAANNITINQAS
-208 FDNSD
+208 LDNSH
-213 AGAQH
+213 AGTQK

-223 KGSNINVSGSSFT
+223 KGSNINVSASSFT
-236 DDTNGGFSFSGNNNN
+236 DDTDGGFSFSGNGTNSNLSFNQTSFNQGTYKFTNSANLNFNN
-251 SAISFNKTKFNQ
+251 SNFNQ
-263 GTYNFT
+263 GTYNF
-269 NSANLSFNNS
+269 NSAQSVFENS
-279 NFNQSTY
+279 NFNQ
-286 NFNSLQ
+286 
-292 STFNNSTFNQGTYN
+292 GTYS
-306 FTDNTSFNNDTFN
+306 FTDNTGLNFNNDTFN

-326 TSKVSF
+326 TSQVSF

-357 VFNLNQTLNA
+357 IFNLNQTLNN
-367 NQTYDILTTNG
+367 NQTYDILTTNK

-398 KAISHVEVGNNT
+398 KAISHVGVGSNT

-421 ETLQETFSNKS
+421 ETLQETFNKQS
-432 ITTQF
+432 IITQF
-437 LGDDLQA
+437 LGDNLQQQA
-444 KAKATYQQDLNNSQS
+444 QKIYQQDLSNSQS
-459 ALSNATNDN
+459 ALNNATNDS
-468 KIASADTGYT
+468 KIANSDTDYT
-478 NNQNTTIKQD
+478 KSSNPTINKD
-488 AQNLEHTSQQIAK
+488 AQSLENTNQQIAK
-501 DEQAL
+501 DEQA
-506 QGDLNKLKQ
+506 
-515 LANSSFNEQAFNQAQ
+515 
-530 SKEQQDEQ
+530 
-538 TLQNEENTFSSEQE
+538 
-552 GLEKALANAKEQ
+552 
-564 QEQQQAQATYQQD
+564 
-577 LNNSQSA
+577 
-584 LSNATNDNKIASA
+584 
-597 DTDYTKNQ
+597 
-605 NTAIKQDAQNLE
+605 
-617 NTSQQITQDQKD
+617 

-654 AQSTE
+654 AQDKE
-659 QQDEQTLQNEEETFS
+659 QQDEQTLQNEEKTFNA
-674 SEQEGLEKALANAK
+674 EQEGLKQAIANTKPASP
-688 HTSPTPTKHTAQNN
+688 TPSPTPTKHTAPNT
-702 PPNKVSPPTQN
+702 PPNKVPPTPPTQN
-713 LPTTNVWNGVY
+713 LPTTNVWSGVY
-724 NFQNQTY
+724 WLQNQTY
-731 SKKGIYY
+731 SKQGVYY

-753 LSTYGYLDWFT
+753 LSTY
-764 LKNKFSVNANNG
+764 
-776 TLIIGNNTE
+776 
-785 SANTKGLIWIGDDK
+785 
-799 GLVYYN
+799 
-805 TGTFNAANIYLT
+805 
-817 SNLKTGNGF
+817 
-826 SGEGATLNFNATNRI
+826 
-841 TINQASFDNSDA
+841 
-853 GAQHSYMN
+853 
-861 FKGSN
+861 
-866 INVSGS
+866 
-872 SFTDDTNGG
+872 
-881 FSFSGNNNNS
+881 
-891 AISFNKTKFN
+891 
-901 QGTYNFTNSANL
+901 
-913 SFNNSNFNQST
+913 
-924 YNFNSLQSTFN
+924 
-935 NSTFNQGTYNF
+935 
-946 TDNTSFNND
+946 
-955 TFNQGTYNFNTSKVS
+955 
-970 FSGANTLNSSSPF
+970 
-983 ASLKGSVSFG
+983 
-993 SGAVFNLNQTLN
+993 
-1005 ANQTYDILT
+1005 
-1014 TNGTI
+1014 
-1019 QYGVYQS
+1019 
-1026 YLWDLINYKGDKA
+1026 
-1039 ISHVEVGNNTYDVTF
+1039 
-1054 DINGQDETLQ
+1054 
-1064 ETFSNKSITTQF
+1064 
-1076 LGDDL
+1076 
-1081 QAKAKA
+1081 
-1087 TYQQD
+1087 
-1092 LNNSQSALSNATN
+1092 
-1105 DNKIASADT
+1105 
-1114 GYTNNQNTTI
+1114 
-1124 KQDAQNLEHTSQQ
+1124 
-1137 IAKDEQ
+1137 
-1143 ALQGDLNKLKQLAN
+1143 
-1157 SSFNE
+1157 
-1162 QAFNQAQSKEQQDE
+1162 
-1176 QTLQNEEETFS
+1176 
-1187 SEQEGLEKALA
+1187 
-1198 NAKPA
+1198 
-1203 SPTPTPTPTPTPSP
+1203 
-1217 TPNPTPTKHTA
+1217 
-1228 PNKVPPT
+1228 
-1235 PPTQNLPTTNVW
+1235 
-1247 NGVYWLQNQT
+1247 
-1257 YSQKGVYYI
+1257 
-1266 DPNLSGQSGQS
+1266 
-1277 ANTLSTYTANLLGR
+1277 TANLLGR
-1291 SFGVNIQN
+1291 SFSVNIQN

-1324 GYIIGTFN
+1324 GYITGTFN

-1348 SGSDGGG
+1348 SNSDGGG

-1392 ATFDATNNI
+1392 AAFDATNNI

-1416 SFNAKNISFSNAS
+1416 SFSAKNISFSNAS

-1451 FNNSRLNGGAVY
+1451 FNNSRLNGGAIY
-1463 NLWANSLIFNNTQ
+1463 NLQANSLIFNNTQ

-1529 SQTAFKNSLTLDN
+1529 SQAAFKNSLTLDN

-1547 LDNQSVLNASGAS
+1547 LDNQSVLNANGAS

-1579 SLFFNGATLSL
+1579 SLFFNGGTLSL

-1614 VLSVSNASSLNANI
+1614 VLSASNTSSLNANI

-1634 QATFGGNTTIDA
+1634 QADFGGNTTIDT

-1674 PSLSKALMSVSGQFV
+1674 PSLTKALMSVSGQFV

-1733 ILFYGMKIQNATY
+1733 ILFYGVKIQNATY
-1746 SDNNNIQTWSF
+1746 SDSNNIQTWSF

-1762 SSQIIQESIKNG
+1762 SSQIIQESVKNG
-1774 DLTIEVLNNPNSA
+1774 DLTIEILNNPNSA

-1852 PLNSLNIYNKGFSS
+1852 PLSSLNIYNKGFSS

-1885 MIETN
+1885 MIESN
-1890 QLDNI
+1890 QLDSI
-1895 TSINEVL
+1895 TNINEVL
-1902 QLLDRIKI
+1902 QLLDKIKI
-1910 TPAQKQALLETI
+1910 TQTQKQVLLETI

-1930 QTFSNGNLVIGATQD
+1930 QTFNNGNLIIGATQD
-1945 HVTNSTS
+1945 NVTNSTS

-1963 PCALDSATC
+1963 PCTLDSATC

-1997 FKAKSIY
+1997 FKAKSVY

-2015 ESGGSADITFQSANN
+2015 ESGGSADVTFQSANN

-2054 IDKIFNQGN
+2054 IDKVFNQGN
-2063 LANVLSQMAMEKIK
+2063 LANVLSQVAMEKIK

-2085 VENAL
+2085 IENAL
-2090 IPLSKE
+2090 SPLSKE
-2096 LPSSL
+2096 LPASL

-2119 NNSGVM
+2119 DNSGVM

-2167 NFIGGYMDASE
+2167 NFIGGYIDASE
-2178 LSSILSVI
+2178 LSSILSVV

-2198 KDIGVVANDLLDE
+2198 KDIGVVANDLLNE

-2237 GGLSGI
+2237 GGLSGV

-2369 INLANCPTTKN
+2369 VNLANCPATKN
-2380 SSSTNSSVTPT
+2380 SSPTNSSVTPT

-2437 ANNLTIA
+2437 ANNLTIT

-2467 TLSTNASGLNVM
+2467 TLSTNSSGLNVM
-2479 GNFNSYGD
+2479 GNFNSYGG

-2499 IINAQGIATIM
+2499 IINAQGSATIM
-2510 TNYNNPLIQFNT
+2510 ANNNNPLIQFNT

-2527 GAYTLIDSAKAIY
+2527 GTYTLIDSAKAIY

-2553 DNYLKLYT
+2553 DNYLKLYV
-2561 LININGKHMVMT
+2561 LIDINGKHMVMT

-2580 GQAVSIKDGGLIVG
+2580 GQAVNIKDGGLVVG

-2610 KVKIAVSNAPINN
+2610 KVKIAVSNDPINN

-2629 KQYIAQIQGIQGVDS
+2629 KQYIAQIQGVQSVDS
-2644 IEQAGGTQAINWL
+2644 IDQAGGSQAINWL

-2691 TLEVIANPNFK
+2691 TLEVIANPDFK

-2784 GTGTLYGINVGYDR
+2784 GTGTLYGINIGYDR

-2867 INQSYRYNT
+2867 INQSYKYDT

-2905 YYYIGMSGLR
+2905 YYYIGLSGLR

-2930 DPNKKSVL
+2930 DPNNKSVL

>member
-1 MAFKKAG
+1 MAFKKAR
-8 LISKFISKGSF
+8 LIFKFISKGSF
-19 KLNKISKKIFKLNPI
+19 KLNKISKKIFKLNLI

-39 PLKRHKKTKSIK
+39 PLKCHKKTKSVK

-63 SVLLIGALGGLPH
+63 SVLLIGALGGLSH

-84 WSWWS
+84 WSWSSW
-89 GYHDKIE
+89 GYHDNIE

-109 FSSTQGS
+109 FSSAQGS

-139 NGTLNVG
+139 NGTLDVG

-151 GGTGVNGVNVGYIT
+151 GGTGVNGGNLGYIT

-179 ITTGNSLSDGGGATL
+179 ITTGNSFSTGGGTTL
-194 NFNATNRITINQAS
+194 NFNATNHITIDQAS

-213 AGAQH
+213 AGTQH

-223 KGSNINVSGSSFT
+223 SSSNINVSGSSFT
-236 DDTNGGFSFSGNNNN
+236 DDTNGGFSFSGNGAN
-251 SAISFNKTKFNQ
+251 SNLSFNKTNFNQ
-263 GTYNFT
+263 GTYKFT
-269 NSANLSFNNS
+269 NSANLN
-279 NFNQSTY
+279 
-286 NFNSLQ
+286 
-292 STFNNSTFNQGTYN
+292 FNNSTFNQGTYN
-306 FTDNTSFNNDTFN
+306 FNSAQSTFNNDTFNQGTYNFTDNTGLNFNNDTFN

-326 TSKVSF
+326 ASKVSF

-357 VFNLNQTLNA
+357 IFNLNQTFNT
-367 NQTYDILTTNG
+367 NQTYDILTTNK

-398 KAISHVEVGNNT
+398 KAISHVEVGSNT

-421 ETLQETFSNKS
+421 ETLQETFSNQS

-444 KAKATYQQDLNNSQS
+444 KAQATYQQDLTGSQT
-459 ALSNATNDN
+459 ALNNATSDN
-468 KIASADTGYT
+468 KIASNDTSYT
-478 NNQNTTIKQD
+478 NNQNTTIQKD
-488 AQNLEHTSQQIAK
+488 AQSLENTNQQITQDK
-501 DEQAL
+501 QAL
-506 QGDLNKLKQ
+506 EKDLANVKQ
-515 LANSSFNEQAFNQAQ
+515 LANSPTGFNQQAFNQAQ
-530 SKEQQDEQ
+530 NKEQQDEQ
-538 TLQNEENTFSSEQE
+538 TLQENEKTFSSEQE
-552 GLEKALANAKEQ
+552 GLKQAIANAKP
-564 QEQQQAQATYQQD
+564 
-577 LNNSQSA
+577 
-584 LSNATNDNKIASA
+584 
-597 DTDYTKNQ
+597 
-605 NTAIKQDAQNLE
+605 
-617 NTSQQITQDQKD
+617 TSPTP
-629 LEQDLDKLQQLAN
+629 
-642 SKTGFNEQAFNQ
+642 SPT
-654 AQSTE
+654 
-659 QQDEQTLQNEEETFS
+659 
-674 SEQEGLEKALANAK
+674 
-688 HTSPTPTKHTAQNN
+688 PTPTKHTA
-702 PPNKVSPPTQN
+702 PN
-713 LPTTNVWNGVY
+713 
-724 NFQNQTY
+724 
-731 SKKGIYY
+731 
-738 IDPNLSGQSGQSGNT
+738 
-753 LSTYGYLDWFT
+753 
-764 LKNKFSVNANNG
+764 
-776 TLIIGNNTE
+776 
-785 SANTKGLIWIGDDK
+785 
-799 GLVYYN
+799 
-805 TGTFNAANIYLT
+805 
-817 SNLKTGNGF
+817 
-826 SGEGATLNFNATNRI
+826 
-841 TINQASFDNSDA
+841 
-853 GAQHSYMN
+853 
-861 FKGSN
+861 
-866 INVSGS
+866 
-872 SFTDDTNGG
+872 
-881 FSFSGNNNNS
+881 
-891 AISFNKTKFN
+891 
-901 QGTYNFTNSANL
+901 
-913 SFNNSNFNQST
+913 
-924 YNFNSLQSTFN
+924 
-935 NSTFNQGTYNF
+935 
-946 TDNTSFNND
+946 
-955 TFNQGTYNFNTSKVS
+955 
-970 FSGANTLNSSSPF
+970 
-983 ASLKGSVSFG
+983 
-993 SGAVFNLNQTLN
+993 
-1005 ANQTYDILT
+1005 
-1014 TNGTI
+1014 
-1019 QYGVYQS
+1019 
-1026 YLWDLINYKGDKA
+1026 
-1039 ISHVEVGNNTYDVTF
+1039 
-1054 DINGQDETLQ
+1054 
-1064 ETFSNKSITTQF
+1064 
-1076 LGDDL
+1076 
-1081 QAKAKA
+1081 
-1087 TYQQD
+1087 
-1092 LNNSQSALSNATN
+1092 
-1105 DNKIASADT
+1105 
-1114 GYTNNQNTTI
+1114 
-1124 KQDAQNLEHTSQQ
+1124 
-1137 IAKDEQ
+1137 
-1143 ALQGDLNKLKQLAN
+1143 
-1157 SSFNE
+1157 
-1162 QAFNQAQSKEQQDE
+1162 
-1176 QTLQNEEETFS
+1176 
-1187 SEQEGLEKALA
+1187 
-1198 NAKPA
+1198 
-1203 SPTPTPTPTPTPSP
+1203 TP
-1217 TPNPTPTKHTA
+1217 

-1247 NGVYWLQNQT
+1247 SGVYWLQNQT
-1257 YSQKGVYYI
+1257 YSKRGIYYI

-1324 GYIIGTFN
+1324 GYITGTFN

-1355 ANITFKASDNITMDG
+1355 ANITFKANDNIIMDG

-1392 ATFDATNNI
+1392 AAFDATNNI

-1416 SFNAKNISFSNAS
+1416 SFSAKNISFSNAS

-1529 SQTAFKNSLTLDN
+1529 SQAAFKNSLTLDN

-1547 LDNQSVLNASGAS
+1547 LDNQSVLNANGSS
-1560 AFNNQ
+1560 VFNNQ

-1579 SLFFNGATLSL
+1579 SLFFNGGTLSL

-1614 VLSVSNASSLNANI
+1614 VLSASNTSSLNANI

-1634 QATFGGNTTIDA
+1634 QANFGGNTTIDT

-1674 PSLSKALMSVSGQFV
+1674 PSLTKALMSVSGQFV

-1733 ILFYGMKIQNATY
+1733 ILFYGMKIQNAAY

-1804 KQNPTGYSYDYSDN
+1804 KQNPTGYSYDYSDD

-1839 TPQTPGTYSPFNQ
+1839 TPQAPGTYSPFNQ

-1885 MIETN
+1885 MIESN

-1895 TSINEVL
+1895 TNINEVL
-1902 QLLDRIKI
+1902 QLLDEIKI

-1945 HVTNSTS
+1945 NVTNSTS

-2015 ESGGSADITFQSANN
+2015 ESGGSADVTFQSANN
-2030 LVLNK
+2030 LVLDK

-2063 LANVLSQMAMEKIK
+2063 LANVLSQVAMEKIK

-2090 IPLSKE
+2090 SPLSKE
-2096 LPSSL
+2096 LPTSL

-2167 NFIGGYMDASE
+2167 NFIGGYIDASE

-2198 KDIGVVANDLLDE
+2198 KDIGVVANDLLNE
-2211 FLGQDVVKKLES
+2211 FLGQDIVKKLES

-2237 GGLSGI
+2237 GGLSGV

-2251 LPPSLQNALKEND
+2251 LPLSLQNALKEND

-2324 SKYQGALI
+2324 SKYQGTLI

-2401 FTFLGVI
+2401 FTFLGTI
-2408 ASNGAIDL
+2408 ASNGAVDL

-2437 ANNLTIA
+2437 ANNLTIT

-2452 STANINGDFTLNQQA
+2452 STANINGNFTLNQQA

-2499 IINAQGIATIM
+2499 IINAQGTATIM
-2510 TNYNNPLIQFNT
+2510 ANNNNPLIQFNT

-2527 GAYTLIDSAKAIY
+2527 GTYTLIDSAKAIY
-2540 YGYNDQITGGSSL
+2540 YGYNGQITGGNSL

-2561 LININGKHMVMT
+2561 LIDINGKHMVMT

-2580 GQAVSIKDGGLIVG
+2580 DQAVNIKDGGLIVG

-2610 KVKIAVSNAPINN
+2610 KVKIAVSNDPINN

-2629 KQYIAQIQGIQGVDS
+2629 KQYIAQIQGTQGVDS

-2691 TLEVIANPNFK
+2691 TLEVIANPDFK

-2784 GTGTLYGINVGYDR
+2784 GTGTLYGINIGYDR

-2867 INQSYRYNT
+2867 INQSYKYDT

-2905 YYYIGMSGLR
+2905 YYYIGLSGLR
-2915 GIMDDPIYN
+2915 GIMDDPNYN

-3023 YKDINITGNIG
+3023 YKDVNITGNIG
-3034 MRYAF
+3034 IRYAF

>member
-19 KLNKISKKIFKLNPI
+19 KLNKISKKIFKLNLI
-34 LKREK
+34 LKRKK
-39 PLKRHKKTKSIK
+39 PLKRHKKTKSVK
-51 KPFNKNKSFLKA
+51 KPFNKSRSFLKA
-63 SVLLIGALGGLPH
+63 SVLLIGALGGLSH

-84 WSWWS
+84 WSWSSWS
-89 GYHDKIE
+89 YHDNIE

-109 FSSTQGS
+109 FNSAQGS
-116 GTYYLNTLTTYSA
+116 GTYYLNTLTTYST

-151 GGTGVNGVNVGYIT
+151 GGTSINGGDVGYII

-179 ITTGNSLSDGGGATL
+179 ITTGNSYSTGGGATL
-194 NFNATNRITINQAS
+194 NFNATNNITINQAS

-213 AGAQH
+213 AGTQH

-223 KGSNINVSGSSFT
+223 SGSNINVSASSFT
-236 DDTNGGFSFSGNNNN
+236 DDTDGGFSFSGNGTNSNLSFDKTNFNQGTYKFTNSANLNFNN
-251 SAISFNKTKFNQ
+251 SAFNQ
-263 GTYNFT
+263 GTYNF
-269 NSANLSFNNS
+269 NSTQSTFNNS
-279 NFNQSTY
+279 NFNQ
-286 NFNSLQ
+286 
-292 STFNNSTFNQGTYN
+292 GTYS
-306 FTDNTSFNNDTFN
+306 FTDNASFNNDTFN
-319 QGTYNFN
+319 QGTYSFN

-346 LKGSVSFGSGA
+346 LKGSVSFGSDA
-357 VFNLNQTLNA
+357 IFNLNQTLNS
-367 NQTYDILTTNG
+367 NQTYDILTTNK

-421 ETLQETFSNKS
+421 ETLQETFNNQA

-444 KAKATYQQDLNNSQS
+444 KAQATYQQDLSNSQT
-459 ALSNATNDN
+459 ALNNATSDN
-468 KIASADTGYT
+468 KIASNDTDYT
-478 NNQNTTIKQD
+478 NNQNTTIKKD
-488 AQNLEHTSQQIAK
+488 AQSLENTSQTIQQ

-506 QGDLNKLKQ
+506 KGDLDKLQQ
-515 LANSSFNEQAFNQAQ
+515 LANAPTGFNEQAFKNAQ
-530 SKEQQDEQ
+530 STEQQDLQ
-538 TLQNEENTFSSEQE
+538 TLQENEKTFSSEQE
-552 GLEKALANAKEQ
+552 GLEKAIANAKP
-564 QEQQQAQATYQQD
+564 
-577 LNNSQSA
+577 
-584 LSNATNDNKIASA
+584 ASP
-597 DTDYTKNQ
+597 TPSPT
-605 NTAIKQDAQNLE
+605 
-617 NTSQQITQDQKD
+617 
-629 LEQDLDKLQQLAN
+629 
-642 SKTGFNEQAFNQ
+642 
-654 AQSTE
+654 
-659 QQDEQTLQNEEETFS
+659 
-674 SEQEGLEKALANAK
+674 
-688 HTSPTPTKHTAQNN
+688 PTPTKHTAPNT
-702 PPNKVSPPTQN
+702 PPNKAPPTPPTQN

-724 NFQNQTY
+724 NLQNQTY
-731 SKKGIYY
+731 SQKGIYY

-753 LSTYGYLDWFT
+753 LD
-764 LKNKFSVNANNG
+764 
-776 TLIIGNNTE
+776 
-785 SANTKGLIWIGDDK
+785 
-799 GLVYYN
+799 
-805 TGTFNAANIYLT
+805 
-817 SNLKTGNGF
+817 
-826 SGEGATLNFNATNRI
+826 
-841 TINQASFDNSDA
+841 
-853 GAQHSYMN
+853 
-861 FKGSN
+861 
-866 INVSGS
+866 
-872 SFTDDTNGG
+872 
-881 FSFSGNNNNS
+881 
-891 AISFNKTKFN
+891 
-901 QGTYNFTNSANL
+901 
-913 SFNNSNFNQST
+913 
-924 YNFNSLQSTFN
+924 
-935 NSTFNQGTYNF
+935 
-946 TDNTSFNND
+946 
-955 TFNQGTYNFNTSKVS
+955 
-970 FSGANTLNSSSPF
+970 
-983 ASLKGSVSFG
+983 
-993 SGAVFNLNQTLN
+993 
-1005 ANQTYDILT
+1005 
-1014 TNGTI
+1014 
-1019 QYGVYQS
+1019 
-1026 YLWDLINYKGDKA
+1026 
-1039 ISHVEVGNNTYDVTF
+1039 
-1054 DINGQDETLQ
+1054 
-1064 ETFSNKSITTQF
+1064 
-1076 LGDDL
+1076 
-1081 QAKAKA
+1081 
-1087 TYQQD
+1087 
-1092 LNNSQSALSNATN
+1092 
-1105 DNKIASADT
+1105 
-1114 GYTNNQNTTI
+1114 
-1124 KQDAQNLEHTSQQ
+1124 
-1137 IAKDEQ
+1137 
-1143 ALQGDLNKLKQLAN
+1143 
-1157 SSFNE
+1157 
-1162 QAFNQAQSKEQQDE
+1162 
-1176 QTLQNEEETFS
+1176 
-1187 SEQEGLEKALA
+1187 
-1198 NAKPA
+1198 
-1203 SPTPTPTPTPTPSP
+1203 
-1217 TPNPTPTKHTA
+1217 
-1228 PNKVPPT
+1228 
-1235 PPTQNLPTTNVW
+1235 
-1247 NGVYWLQNQT
+1247 
-1257 YSQKGVYYI
+1257 
-1266 DPNLSGQSGQS
+1266 
-1277 ANTLSTYTANLLGR
+1277 TYTANLLGR

-1324 GYIIGTFN
+1324 GYITGTFN

-1392 ATFDATNNI
+1392 AAFDATNNI
-1401 SVTNSSFSDMTWGKF
+1401 SVTDSSFSDMTWGKF
-1416 SFNAKNISFSNAS
+1416 SFSAKNISFSNAS
-1429 FSGFTNPGGSSV
+1429 FSGFTNPGGSSA
-1441 ISANAANSLS
+1441 ISTNAANSLS

-1489 FNATTQ
+1489 FNATAQ

-1529 SQTAFKNSLTLDN
+1529 SQAVFKNSLTLDN

-1547 LDNQSVLNASGAS
+1547 LDNQSVLNANGAS

-1579 SLFFNGATLSL
+1579 SLFFNGGIISL

-1596 NASSASFSNNT
+1596 NASNASFSNNT

-1614 VLSVSNASSLNANI
+1614 VLSASNTSSLNANI
-1628 NFQGAS
+1628 NFQGTS
-1634 QATFGGNTTIDA
+1634 QANFGGNTTIDT
-1646 ASFNFDSASSLSFN
+1646 ASFNFDSTSSLSFN

-1674 PSLSKALMSVSGQFV
+1674 LSLAKTLMSVSGQFV

-1825 TSNIKGLFTPKGSQ
+1825 TSNIKGLFTPKDSQ

-1885 MIETN
+1885 MIESN

-1895 TSINEVL
+1895 TNINEVL
-1902 QLLDRIKI
+1902 QLLDKIKI

-1930 QTFSNGNLVIGATQD
+1930 QTFSDGNLVIGATQD
-1945 HVTNSTS
+1945 NVTNSTS

-2015 ESGGSADITFQSANN
+2015 ESGGSADVTFQSANN

-2063 LANVLSQMAMEKIK
+2063 LANVLSQVAMEKIK

-2090 IPLSKE
+2090 NPLSKE
-2096 LPSSL
+2096 LPASL

-2125 NAIQNIISKKLSI
+2125 NEIQNIISKKLSI

-2167 NFIGGYMDASE
+2167 NFIGGYIDASE

-2198 KDIGVVANDLLDE
+2198 KDIGVVANDLLNE
-2211 FLGQDVVKKLES
+2211 FLGQDVVKKLEG
-2223 QGLVSNII
+2223 QGLVSHII

-2237 GGLSGI
+2237 GGLSGV

-2251 LPPSLQNALKEND
+2251 LPPSLQNVLKEND

-2401 FTFLGVI
+2401 FTFLGTI

-2437 ANNLTIA
+2437 ANNLTIT

-2452 STANINGDFTLNQQA
+2452 STANINGNFTLNQQA

-2487 LVFNLSHSVSHA
+2487 LVFNLNHSVSHA
-2499 IINAQGIATIM
+2499 IINAQGTATIM
-2510 TNYNNPLIQFNT
+2510 ANNNNPLIQFNT

-2540 YGYNDQITGGSSL
+2540 YGYNDQITGGNSL
-2553 DNYLKLYT
+2553 ADYLKLYT
-2561 LININGKHMVMT
+2561 LIDINGKRMVMSN
-2573 DNGLTYN
+2573 NGLTYN
-2580 GQAVSIKDGGLIVG
+2580 GQAVNIKDGGLIVG

-2610 KVKIAVSNAPINN
+2610 KVKIAVSNDPINN

-2629 KQYIAQIQGIQGVDS
+2629 KQYIAQIQGTQGVDS

-2691 TLEVIANPNFK
+2691 TLEVIANPDFK

-2751 PNAMDVILKYSQRNR
+2751 PNTMDVILKYSQRNR

-2784 GTGTLYGINVGYDR
+2784 GTGTLYGINIGYDR

-2867 INQSYRYNT
+2867 INQSYKYNT

-2893 KSVIFKPQIGLA
+2893 KSIIFKPQIGLA
-2905 YYYIGMSGLR
+2905 YYYIGLSSLR

>member
-1 MAFKKAG
+1 M
-8 LISKFISKGSF
+8 
-19 KLNKISKKIFKLNPI
+19 NRI

-39 PLKRHKKTKSIK
+39 PLKRHKKTKSIE

-63 SVLLIGALGGLPH
+63 SVLLIGALGGLSH
-76 LRASECRY
+76 LRANECRY
-84 WSWWS
+84 WSWSSW
-89 GYHDKIE
+89 GYQDNIE
-96 SGSNSPTHNSYCL
+96 SGPNSPTHNSYCL
-109 FSSTQGS
+109 FSSAQGS

-139 NGTLNVG
+139 NGTLDIG

-151 GGTGVNGVNVGYIT
+151 GGTGINGGDVGYII
-165 GTYDAQTINFNSSR
+165 GTYDAQTMNFNSSH
-179 ITTGNSLSDGGGATL
+179 ITTGNSYADGGGATL
-194 NFNATNRITINQAS
+194 NFNATNNITINQAS

-213 AGAQH
+213 AGTQK

-223 KGSNINVSGSSFT
+223 KGSNIKVSGSSFT
-236 DDTNGGFSFSGNNNN
+236 DDTDGGFSFSGSNNN
-251 SAISFNKTKFNQ
+251 SAISFNQTSFNQ
-263 GTYNFT
+263 GTYHF
-269 NSANLSFNNS
+269 NSAQSTFENSSFNQGAYNFNNNASFNN
-279 NFNQSTY
+279 N
-286 NFNSLQ
+286 
-292 STFNNSTFNQGTYN
+292 TFNQGAYH
-306 FTDNTSFNNDTFN
+306 
-319 QGTYNFN
+319 FN

-332 SGANT
+332 SGTNT

-346 LKGSVSFGSGA
+346 LKGSVSFNSNA
-357 VFNLNQTLNA
+357 IFNLNQTLNN

-378 TIQYGV
+378 AIQYGV

-410 YDVTFDINGQD
+410 YDVTFDIDGQD
-421 ETLQETFSNKS
+421 ETLQETFNNQS
-432 ITTQF
+432 IITQF
-437 LGDDLQA
+437 LGDDLQQQA
-444 KAKATYQQDLNNSQS
+444 QKTYQEDLTNSQN
-459 ALSNATNDN
+459 ALSGATSDNTIANNDTSYTQSKNATVA
-468 KIASADTGYT
+468 K
-478 NNQNTTIKQD
+478 D
-488 AQNLEHTSQQIAK
+488 AQSLENTNQQIQK
-501 DEQAL
+501 GEQAL
-506 QGDLNKLKQ
+506 EKDLAQIKQ
-515 LANSSFNEQAFNQAQ
+515 LANSTTGFNEQAFTQAQ
-530 SKEQQDEQ
+530 KQEQQDEQ
-538 TLQNEENTFSSEQE
+538 TLQNNENAFNTEQE
-552 GLEKALANAKEQ
+552 GLKQAIANAKP
-564 QEQQQAQATYQQD
+564 A
-577 LNNSQSA
+577 
-584 LSNATNDNKIASA
+584 
-597 DTDYTKNQ
+597 
-605 NTAIKQDAQNLE
+605 
-617 NTSQQITQDQKD
+617 
-629 LEQDLDKLQQLAN
+629 
-642 SKTGFNEQAFNQ
+642 
-654 AQSTE
+654 
-659 QQDEQTLQNEEETFS
+659 
-674 SEQEGLEKALANAK
+674 
-688 HTSPTPTKHTAQNN
+688 SPTPSPTPTPTPSPTKHTAPNT
-702 PPNKVSPPTQN
+702 PPSQVPPTPTQN
-713 LPTTNVWNGVY
+713 PPAESVWSGVY
-724 NFQNQTY
+724 WLQNKTY
-731 SKKGIYY
+731 SNKGIYY

-753 LSTYGYLDWFT
+753 LSTY
-764 LKNKFSVNANNG
+764 
-776 TLIIGNNTE
+776 
-785 SANTKGLIWIGDDK
+785 
-799 GLVYYN
+799 
-805 TGTFNAANIYLT
+805 
-817 SNLKTGNGF
+817 
-826 SGEGATLNFNATNRI
+826 
-841 TINQASFDNSDA
+841 
-853 GAQHSYMN
+853 
-861 FKGSN
+861 
-866 INVSGS
+866 
-872 SFTDDTNGG
+872 
-881 FSFSGNNNNS
+881 
-891 AISFNKTKFN
+891 
-901 QGTYNFTNSANL
+901 
-913 SFNNSNFNQST
+913 
-924 YNFNSLQSTFN
+924 
-935 NSTFNQGTYNF
+935 
-946 TDNTSFNND
+946 
-955 TFNQGTYNFNTSKVS
+955 
-970 FSGANTLNSSSPF
+970 
-983 ASLKGSVSFG
+983 
-993 SGAVFNLNQTLN
+993 
-1005 ANQTYDILT
+1005 
-1014 TNGTI
+1014 
-1019 QYGVYQS
+1019 
-1026 YLWDLINYKGDKA
+1026 
-1039 ISHVEVGNNTYDVTF
+1039 
-1054 DINGQDETLQ
+1054 
-1064 ETFSNKSITTQF
+1064 
-1076 LGDDL
+1076 
-1081 QAKAKA
+1081 
-1087 TYQQD
+1087 
-1092 LNNSQSALSNATN
+1092 
-1105 DNKIASADT
+1105 
-1114 GYTNNQNTTI
+1114 
-1124 KQDAQNLEHTSQQ
+1124 
-1137 IAKDEQ
+1137 
-1143 ALQGDLNKLKQLAN
+1143 
-1157 SSFNE
+1157 
-1162 QAFNQAQSKEQQDE
+1162 
-1176 QTLQNEEETFS
+1176 
-1187 SEQEGLEKALA
+1187 
-1198 NAKPA
+1198 
-1203 SPTPTPTPTPTPSP
+1203 
-1217 TPNPTPTKHTA
+1217 
-1228 PNKVPPT
+1228 
-1235 PPTQNLPTTNVW
+1235 
-1247 NGVYWLQNQT
+1247 
-1257 YSQKGVYYI
+1257 
-1266 DPNLSGQSGQS
+1266 
-1277 ANTLSTYTANLLGR
+1277 TANLLGR
-1291 SFGVNIQN
+1291 SFSVNVQN

-1306 NTESVNDNGLIW
+1306 NTENVNDNGLIW

-1324 GYIIGTFN
+1324 GYITGTFN
-1332 AANIYL
+1332 ATNIYL

-1348 SGSDGGG
+1348 SNSDGGG

-1370 LNYNDAETVTKMIQ
+1370 LNYNNAETVTKMIQ

-1392 ATFDATNNI
+1392 AAFDATNNI
-1401 SVTNSSFSDMTWGKF
+1401 SVTNSSFSDMTWGEF
-1416 SFNAKNISFSNAS
+1416 SFNAENISFSNAS
-1429 FSGFTNPGGSSV
+1429 FRGFTNPGGSST
-1441 ISANAANSLS
+1441 ISANASNSLS
-1451 FNNSRLNGGAVY
+1451 FIDSRLNGGAVY
-1463 NLWANSLIFNNTQ
+1463 NLQANSLIFNNTQ

-1529 SQTAFKNSLTLDN
+1529 SQAAFKNSLTLDN

-1571 NGSQATFN
+1571 NGSQAAFN
-1579 SLFFNGATLSL
+1579 SLFFNGGTLSL

-1596 NASSASFSNNT
+1596 SASSASFSNNT

-1614 VLSVSNASSLNANI
+1614 VLNANNTSSLNANI

-1634 QATFGGNTTIDA
+1634 QADFGGNTTIDT
-1646 ASFNFDSASSLSFN
+1646 ASFNFDSASSLNFN

-1674 PSLSKALMSVSGQFV
+1674 PSLTKVLMNVIGQFV

-1866 GNLKTLLGILSQN
+1866 ENLKTLLGILSQN
-1879 SATLKE
+1879 SAALKE
-1885 MIETN
+1885 MIESN

-1895 TSINEVL
+1895 TNINEVL
-1902 QLLDRIKI
+1902 QLLDKIKI
-1910 TPAQKQALLETI
+1910 TQAQKQALLETI

-1930 QTFSNGNLVIGATQD
+1930 QTFNNGNLVIGATQD
-1945 HVTNSTS
+1945 NVTNSTS

-2004 ITGTLGSGNAF
+2004 ITGTIGSGNAF
-2015 ESGGSADITFQSANN
+2015 ESGGSADVTFQSANN

-2085 VENAL
+2085 IENAL
-2090 IPLSKE
+2090 SPLSKE
-2096 LPSSL
+2096 LPASL
-2101 QNETLGQ
+2101 QDETLGQ
-2108 LIGQNNLDNLL
+2108 LIGQNNLDDLL

-2125 NAIQNIISKKLSI
+2125 NEIQNIISQKLSI

-2167 NFIGGYMDASE
+2167 NFIGGYIDASE

-2198 KDIGVVANDLLDE
+2198 KDIGVVANDLLNE

-2231 NNIISQ
+2231 NNVISQ
-2237 GGLSGI
+2237 GGLSGV
-2243 YNQGLGSV
+2243 YDQGLGSV

-2339 NINITTLNAT
+2339 NINITTLNAM

-2369 INLANCPTTKN
+2369 VNLSNCPTTKN

-2391 NESLSVRANN
+2391 NETLSVRANN
-2401 FTFLGVI
+2401 FTFLGAI

-2416 SQVKNNSV
+2416 SQVTNNSV

-2437 ANNLTIA
+2437 ANNLTIT

-2452 STANINGDFTLNQQA
+2452 STANINGNFTLNQQA

-2499 IINAQGIATIM
+2499 IINTQGTATIM
-2510 TNYNNPLIQFNT
+2510 ANDNNPLIQFNA
-2522 SSKET
+2522 SSKEVGT
-2527 GAYTLIDSAKAIY
+2527 YTLIDSAKAIY
-2540 YGYNDQITGGSSL
+2540 YGYNNQITGGSSL
-2553 DNYLKLYT
+2553 DNYLKLYA
-2561 LININGKHMVMT
+2561 LIDINGKHMVMT

-2580 GQAVSIKDGGLIVG
+2580 GQAVSVKDGGLVVG

-2610 KVKIAVSNAPINN
+2610 KVKIAVSNDPINN

-2629 KQYIAQIQGIQGVDS
+2629 KQYIAQIQGVQSVDS
-2644 IEQAGGTQAINWL
+2644 IDQAGGNQAINWL

-2729 FASADFHERLE
+2729 FARSDFLERLE

-2776 GGASFING
+2776 GGASFISG

-2825 SNVNMGVYSRAFI
+2825 SNVNVGVYSRAFI

-2867 INQSYRYNT
+2867 INQSYRYDT

-2893 KSVIFKPQIGLA
+2893 KSVIFKPQVGLS
-2905 YYYIGMSGLR
+2905 YYYIGLSGLR

>member
-1 MAFKKAG
+1 MAFKKAR
-8 LISKFISKGSF
+8 LISRFISKGSF
-19 KLNKISKKIFKLNPI
+19 KLNKISKKIFKLNQI

-39 PLKRHKKTKSIK
+39 PLKRHKKTKSIE

-63 SVLLIGALGGLPH
+63 SVLLIGALGGLSH
-76 LRASECRY
+76 LRANECRY
-84 WSWWS
+84 WSWSSWS
-89 GYHDKIE
+89 YQDNIE
-96 SGSNSPTHNSYCL
+96 SGPNSPTHNSYCL
-109 FSSTQGS
+109 FSSAQGS

-139 NGTLNVG
+139 NGTLDIG

-151 GGTGVNGVNVGYIT
+151 GGTGINGGDVGYIT
-165 GTYDAQTINFNSSR
+165 GTYDAQTMNFNSSH
-179 ITTGNSLSDGGGATL
+179 ITTGNSYADGGGATL
-194 NFNATNRITINQAS
+194 NFNATNNITINQAS

-213 AGAQH
+213 AGTQK

-223 KGSNINVSGSSFT
+223 KGSNIKVSGSSFT
-236 DDTNGGFSFSGNNNN
+236 DDTDGGFSFSGSNNN
-251 SAISFNKTKFNQ
+251 SAISFNQTSFNQ
-263 GTYNFT
+263 GTYHF
-269 NSANLSFNNS
+269 NSA
-279 NFNQSTY
+279 
-286 NFNSLQ
+286 Q
-292 STFNNSTFNQGTYN
+292 STFENSSFNQGTYH
-306 FTDNTSFNNDTFN
+306 FNSAQSTFENSSFN

-326 TSKVSF
+326 DSVSFNNNTFNQGTYDFNDSKVSF
-332 SGANT
+332 SGTNT

-346 LKGSVSFGSGA
+346 LKGSVSFNSNA
-357 VFNLNQTLNA
+357 IFNLNQTLNN

-378 TIQYGV
+378 AIQYGV

-421 ETLQETFSNKS
+421 ETLQETFNNQS
-432 ITTQF
+432 IITQF
-437 LGDDLQA
+437 LGDDLQQQA
-444 KAKATYQQDLNNSQS
+444 QKTYQEDLTNSQN
-459 ALSNATNDN
+459 ALSGATSDNTIANNDTSYTQSKNATVA
-468 KIASADTGYT
+468 K
-478 NNQNTTIKQD
+478 D
-488 AQNLEHTSQQIAK
+488 AQSLENTNQQIQK
-501 DEQAL
+501 GEQAL
-506 QGDLNKLKQ
+506 EKDLAQINQ
-515 LANSSFNEQAFNQAQ
+515 LANSTTSFNEQAFTQVQKQEQQDEQTLQNNENAFNTKQDSLNKAIQQAQEQQQKQEQAQAQQTYQEDVAHSQNALSGATSDNTIANNDTSYTQSKNATVAKDAQSLENTNQQITKDKQALEKDLAQINQLANSTTGFNEQAFNQAQ
-530 SKEQQDEQ
+530 KQEQQDEQ
-538 TLQNEENTFSSEQE
+538 TLQNEENAFNTEQE
-552 GLEKALANAKEQ
+552 GLKQAIANAKP
-564 QEQQQAQATYQQD
+564 A
-577 LNNSQSA
+577 
-584 LSNATNDNKIASA
+584 
-597 DTDYTKNQ
+597 
-605 NTAIKQDAQNLE
+605 
-617 NTSQQITQDQKD
+617 
-629 LEQDLDKLQQLAN
+629 
-642 SKTGFNEQAFNQ
+642 
-654 AQSTE
+654 
-659 QQDEQTLQNEEETFS
+659 
-674 SEQEGLEKALANAK
+674 
-688 HTSPTPTKHTAQNN
+688 SPTPTPTPSPTKHTAQNT
-702 PPNKVSPPTQN
+702 PPSQVPPTPTQN
-713 LPTTNVWNGVY
+713 PPAESVWSGVY
-724 NFQNQTY
+724 WLQNKTY
-731 SKKGIYY
+731 SNKGIYY

-753 LSTYGYLDWFT
+753 LSTY
-764 LKNKFSVNANNG
+764 
-776 TLIIGNNTE
+776 
-785 SANTKGLIWIGDDK
+785 
-799 GLVYYN
+799 
-805 TGTFNAANIYLT
+805 
-817 SNLKTGNGF
+817 
-826 SGEGATLNFNATNRI
+826 
-841 TINQASFDNSDA
+841 
-853 GAQHSYMN
+853 
-861 FKGSN
+861 
-866 INVSGS
+866 
-872 SFTDDTNGG
+872 
-881 FSFSGNNNNS
+881 
-891 AISFNKTKFN
+891 
-901 QGTYNFTNSANL
+901 
-913 SFNNSNFNQST
+913 
-924 YNFNSLQSTFN
+924 
-935 NSTFNQGTYNF
+935 
-946 TDNTSFNND
+946 
-955 TFNQGTYNFNTSKVS
+955 
-970 FSGANTLNSSSPF
+970 
-983 ASLKGSVSFG
+983 
-993 SGAVFNLNQTLN
+993 
-1005 ANQTYDILT
+1005 
-1014 TNGTI
+1014 
-1019 QYGVYQS
+1019 
-1026 YLWDLINYKGDKA
+1026 
-1039 ISHVEVGNNTYDVTF
+1039 
-1054 DINGQDETLQ
+1054 
-1064 ETFSNKSITTQF
+1064 
-1076 LGDDL
+1076 
-1081 QAKAKA
+1081 
-1087 TYQQD
+1087 
-1092 LNNSQSALSNATN
+1092 
-1105 DNKIASADT
+1105 
-1114 GYTNNQNTTI
+1114 
-1124 KQDAQNLEHTSQQ
+1124 
-1137 IAKDEQ
+1137 
-1143 ALQGDLNKLKQLAN
+1143 
-1157 SSFNE
+1157 
-1162 QAFNQAQSKEQQDE
+1162 
-1176 QTLQNEEETFS
+1176 
-1187 SEQEGLEKALA
+1187 
-1198 NAKPA
+1198 
-1203 SPTPTPTPTPTPSP
+1203 
-1217 TPNPTPTKHTA
+1217 
-1228 PNKVPPT
+1228 
-1235 PPTQNLPTTNVW
+1235 
-1247 NGVYWLQNQT
+1247 
-1257 YSQKGVYYI
+1257 
-1266 DPNLSGQSGQS
+1266 
-1277 ANTLSTYTANLLGR
+1277 TANLLGR
-1291 SFGVNIQN
+1291 SFSVNIQN

-1306 NTESVNDNGLIW
+1306 DTESVNDNGLIW

-1324 GYIIGTFN
+1324 GYITGTFN

-1348 SGSDGGG
+1348 SNSDGGG
-1355 ANITFKASDNITMDG
+1355 ANITFKASGNITMDG

-1392 ATFDATNNI
+1392 AAFDATNNI
-1401 SVTNSSFSDMTWGKF
+1401 SVTNSNFSDMTWGKF
-1416 SFNAKNISFSNAS
+1416 SFNAKNISFSNTS
-1429 FSGFTNPGGSSV
+1429 FSGFTNPGGSST
-1441 ISANAANSLS
+1441 ISANASNSLS
-1451 FNNSRLNGGAVY
+1451 FIDSRLNGGAIY
-1463 NLWANSLIFNNTQ
+1463 NLQANSLIFNNTQ

-1529 SQTAFKNSLTLDN
+1529 SQAAFKNSLTLDN

-1571 NGSQATFN
+1571 NGSQAAFN
-1579 SLFFNGATLSL
+1579 SLFFNGGTLSL

-1614 VLSVSNASSLNANI
+1614 VLNANNTSSLNANI
-1628 NFQGAS
+1628 NFQGAN
-1634 QATFGGNTTIDA
+1634 QADFGGNTTIDI
-1646 ASFNFDSASSLSFN
+1646 ASFNFDSASSLNFN

-1674 PSLSKALMSVSGQFV
+1674 PSLTKVLMNVSGQFV

-1839 TPQTPGTYSPFNQ
+1839 TPETPGTYSPFNQ

-1866 GNLKTLLGILSQN
+1866 ENLKTLLGILSQN
-1879 SATLKE
+1879 SAALKE
-1885 MIETN
+1885 MIESN

-1895 TSINEVL
+1895 TNINEVL
-1902 QLLDRIKI
+1902 QLLDKIKI

-1930 QTFSNGNLVIGATQD
+1930 QTFNNGNLVIGATQD
-1945 HVTNSTS
+1945 NVTNSTS

-2004 ITGTLGSGNAF
+2004 ITGTIGSGNAF
-2015 ESGGSADITFQSANN
+2015 ESGGSADVTFQSANN

-2085 VENAL
+2085 IENAL
-2090 IPLSKE
+2090 SPLSKE
-2096 LPSSL
+2096 LPASL

-2125 NAIQNIISKKLSI
+2125 NGIQNIISKKLSI

-2167 NFIGGYMDASE
+2167 NFIGGYIDASE
-2178 LSSILSVI
+2178 LSSILGVI

-2198 KDIGVVANDLLDE
+2198 KDIGVVANDLLNE

-2231 NNIISQ
+2231 NNVISQ
-2237 GGLSGI
+2237 GGLSGV

-2251 LPPSLQNALKEND
+2251 LPPSLQNALKENN

-2324 SKYQGALI
+2324 SKYQGTLI

-2369 INLANCPTTKN
+2369 VNLANCPTTKN
-2380 SSSTNSSVTPT
+2380 SSSANSSVTPT
-2391 NESLSVRANN
+2391 NETLSVRANN
-2401 FTFLGVI
+2401 FTFLGAI
-2408 ASNGAIDL
+2408 ISNGAIDL
-2416 SQVKNNSV
+2416 SQVTNNSV

-2437 ANNLTIA
+2437 ANNLTIT

-2452 STANINGDFTLNQQA
+2452 STANIDGNFTLNQQA
-2467 TLSTNASGLNVM
+2467 TLSTNANGLNVM

-2499 IINAQGIATIM
+2499 IINTQGTATIM
-2510 TNYNNPLIQFNT
+2510 ANDNNPLIQFNT
-2522 SSKET
+2522 SSKEVGT
-2527 GAYTLIDSAKAIY
+2527 YTLIDSAKAIY
-2540 YGYNDQITGGSSL
+2540 YGYNNQITGGSSL
-2553 DNYLKLYT
+2553 DNYLKLYA
-2561 LININGKHMVMT
+2561 LIDINGKHMVMT

-2580 GQAVSIKDGGLIVG
+2580 GQAVSVKDGGLVVG

-2610 KVKIAVSNAPINN
+2610 KVKIAVSNDPINN

-2629 KQYIAQIQGIQGVDS
+2629 KQYIAQIQGVQSVDS
-2644 IEQAGGTQAINWL
+2644 IDQAGGNQAINWL

-2729 FASADFHERLE
+2729 FARSDFLERLE

-2776 GGASFING
+2776 GGASFISG

-2825 SNVNMGVYSRAFI
+2825 SNVNVGVYSRAFI

-2850 WGYNKTFIN
+2850 WGYNRTFIN

-2867 INQSYRYNT
+2867 INQSYRYDT

-2893 KSVIFKPQIGLA
+2893 KSVIFKPQVGLA
-2905 YYYIGMSGLR
+2905 YYYIGLSGLR

>member
-1 MAFKKAG
+1 MAFKKAK
-8 LISKFISKGSF
+8 LISNLISKGSF
-19 KLNKISKKIFKLNPI
+19 KLNKISKKIFKLNQI
-34 LKREK
+34 LKCEK

-63 SVLLIGALGGLPH
+63 SILLIGALGGLSH
-76 LRASECRY
+76 LRANECRY
-84 WSWWS
+84 WSWSSWS
-89 GYHDKIE
+89 YQDNIE
-96 SGSNSPTHNSYCL
+96 SGPNSPTHNSYCL

-139 NGTLNVG
+139 GGTLNVG

-151 GGTGVNGVNVGYIT
+151 GGTGINGGDVGYIT
-165 GTYDAQTINFNSSR
+165 GAYDAQTINFNSSHL
-179 ITTGNSLSDGGGATL
+179 TTGNSYSDGGGATL
-194 NFNATNRITINQAS
+194 NFNATNNITINQAS
-208 FDNSD
+208 LDNSD
-213 AGAQH
+213 AGAQK

-236 DDTNGGFSFSGNNNN
+236 DDTDGGFSFSGNNNH
-251 SAISFNKTKFNQ
+251 SAISFNQTNFNQGTYHFNSTQSTFENSNFNQ
-263 GTYNFT
+263 GTYNF
-269 NSANLSFNNS
+269 N
-279 NFNQSTY
+279 
-286 NFNSLQ
+286 
-292 STFNNSTFNQGTYN
+292 
-306 FTDNTSFNNDTFN
+306 DNTSFNNDTFN
-319 QGTYNFN
+319 QGTYSFN

-332 SGANT
+332 SGINT

-346 LKGSVSFGSGA
+346 LKGSVSFGSDA
-357 VFNLNQTLNA
+357 VFNLNQTLNS

-378 TIQYGV
+378 AIQYGV

-398 KAISHVEVGNNT
+398 KAISHVGVGNNT

-421 ETLQETFSNKS
+421 ETLQETFNKQS
-432 ITTQF
+432 IITQF
-437 LGDDLQA
+437 LGDDLQQQA
-444 KAKATYQQDLNNSQS
+444 QKTYQEDVAHSQNALNNVTS
-459 ALSNATNDN
+459 DN
-468 KIASADTGYT
+468 KIANSDTDYT
-478 NNQNTTIKQD
+478 KSSNPTINKD
-488 AQNLEHTSQQIAK
+488 AQNLEHTNQQIAQ

-506 QGDLNKLKQ
+506 QQDLDKLKQ
-515 LANSSFNEQAFNQAQ
+515 LANSTTGFNEQAFNQAQ
-530 SKEQQDEQ
+530 KQEQQDEQ
-538 TLQNEENTFSSEQE
+538 TLQNEENAFNAEQE
-552 GLEKALANAKEQ
+552 GLKQAIAKP
-564 QEQQQAQATYQQD
+564 
-577 LNNSQSA
+577 
-584 LSNATNDNKIASA
+584 
-597 DTDYTKNQ
+597 
-605 NTAIKQDAQNLE
+605 
-617 NTSQQITQDQKD
+617 TSPTP
-629 LEQDLDKLQQLAN
+629 
-642 SKTGFNEQAFNQ
+642 SPT
-654 AQSTE
+654 
-659 QQDEQTLQNEEETFS
+659 
-674 SEQEGLEKALANAK
+674 
-688 HTSPTPTKHTAQNN
+688 PTPTKHTAQNT
-702 PPNKVSPPTQN
+702 PPNKVPPPAQN

-724 NFQNQTY
+724 NLQNQTY
-731 SKKGIYY
+731 SNKGVYY

-753 LSTYGYLDWFT
+753 LSTY
-764 LKNKFSVNANNG
+764 
-776 TLIIGNNTE
+776 
-785 SANTKGLIWIGDDK
+785 
-799 GLVYYN
+799 
-805 TGTFNAANIYLT
+805 
-817 SNLKTGNGF
+817 
-826 SGEGATLNFNATNRI
+826 
-841 TINQASFDNSDA
+841 
-853 GAQHSYMN
+853 
-861 FKGSN
+861 
-866 INVSGS
+866 
-872 SFTDDTNGG
+872 
-881 FSFSGNNNNS
+881 
-891 AISFNKTKFN
+891 
-901 QGTYNFTNSANL
+901 
-913 SFNNSNFNQST
+913 
-924 YNFNSLQSTFN
+924 
-935 NSTFNQGTYNF
+935 
-946 TDNTSFNND
+946 
-955 TFNQGTYNFNTSKVS
+955 
-970 FSGANTLNSSSPF
+970 
-983 ASLKGSVSFG
+983 
-993 SGAVFNLNQTLN
+993 
-1005 ANQTYDILT
+1005 
-1014 TNGTI
+1014 
-1019 QYGVYQS
+1019 
-1026 YLWDLINYKGDKA
+1026 
-1039 ISHVEVGNNTYDVTF
+1039 
-1054 DINGQDETLQ
+1054 
-1064 ETFSNKSITTQF
+1064 
-1076 LGDDL
+1076 
-1081 QAKAKA
+1081 
-1087 TYQQD
+1087 
-1092 LNNSQSALSNATN
+1092 
-1105 DNKIASADT
+1105 
-1114 GYTNNQNTTI
+1114 
-1124 KQDAQNLEHTSQQ
+1124 
-1137 IAKDEQ
+1137 
-1143 ALQGDLNKLKQLAN
+1143 
-1157 SSFNE
+1157 
-1162 QAFNQAQSKEQQDE
+1162 
-1176 QTLQNEEETFS
+1176 
-1187 SEQEGLEKALA
+1187 
-1198 NAKPA
+1198 
-1203 SPTPTPTPTPTPSP
+1203 
-1217 TPNPTPTKHTA
+1217 
-1228 PNKVPPT
+1228 
-1235 PPTQNLPTTNVW
+1235 
-1247 NGVYWLQNQT
+1247 
-1257 YSQKGVYYI
+1257 
-1266 DPNLSGQSGQS
+1266 
-1277 ANTLSTYTANLLGR
+1277 TANLFGR

-1324 GYIIGTFN
+1324 GYITGTFS

-1348 SGSDGGG
+1348 SNSDGGG

-1392 ATFDATNNI
+1392 AAFDATNNI

-1416 SFNAKNISFSNAS
+1416 SFSAKNISFSNAS
-1429 FSGFTNPGGSSV
+1429 FSGFTNPGGSST

-1451 FNNSRLNGGAVY
+1451 FVNSRLNGGAIY
-1463 NLWANSLIFNNTQ
+1463 NLQANSLIFNNTQ

-1495 LLGNTSF
+1495 LLGNTNF

-1529 SQTAFKNSLTLDN
+1529 SQADFKNSLTLNN

-1547 LDNQSVLNASGAS
+1547 LDNQSVLNANGTS

-1571 NGSQATFN
+1571 NGSQATFS
-1579 SLFFNGATLSL
+1579 SLFFNGGTLSL
-1590 NANSKL
+1590 NASSKL

-1614 VLSVSNASSLNANI
+1614 VLSANNTSSLNANI

-1634 QATFGGNTTIDA
+1634 QADFGGNTTIDT
-1646 ASFNFDSASSLSFN
+1646 ASFNFDSASSLNFN

-1674 PSLSKALMSVSGQFV
+1674 LSLTKALISVSGQFV

-1733 ILFYGMKIQNATY
+1733 ILFYGMKIQNAIY

-1866 GNLKTLLGILSQN
+1866 ENLKTLLGFLSQN

-1885 MIETN
+1885 MIESN

-1895 TSINEVL
+1895 TNINEVL
-1902 QLLDRIKI
+1902 QLLDKIKI
-1910 TPAQKQALLETI
+1910 TQTQKQALLDII

-1930 QTFSNGNLVIGATQD
+1930 QTFSNGNLIIGATQD
-1945 HVTNSTS
+1945 NVTNSTS

-1963 PCALDSATC
+1963 PCTLDSATC

-2004 ITGTLGSGNAF
+2004 ITGTIGSGNAF
-2015 ESGGSADITFQSANN
+2015 ESGGSADVTFQSANN

-2041 ATDNIFNLLGQEG
+2041 ATDNIFNLLGQKG
-2054 IDKIFNQGN
+2054 INEIFNQGN

-2085 VENAL
+2085 IENAL
-2090 IPLSKE
+2090 SPLSKE

-2101 QNETLGQ
+2101 QSETLGQ
-2108 LIGQNNLDNLL
+2108 LIGQNNLDDLL

-2167 NFIGGYMDASE
+2167 NFIGGYIDASE
-2178 LSSILSVI
+2178 LSSILGVI

-2198 KDIGVVANDLLDE
+2198 KDIGVVANDLLNE
-2211 FLGQDVVKKLES
+2211 FLGQDVVEKLES
-2223 QGLVSNII
+2223 QGLVNNII

-2237 GGLSGI
+2237 GGLSGV

-2369 INLANCPTTKN
+2369 VNLANCPTTKN

-2401 FTFLGVI
+2401 FTFLGAI
-2408 ASNGAIDL
+2408 TSNGAIDL
-2416 SQVKNNSV
+2416 SQVTNNSV

-2437 ANNLTIA
+2437 ANNLTIT

-2452 STANINGDFTLNQQA
+2452 STANINGNFTLNQQA

-2499 IINAQGIATIM
+2499 IINAQGAATIM
-2510 TNYNNPLIQFNT
+2510 ANDNNPLIQFNT
-2522 SSKET
+2522 SSKEAGT
-2527 GAYTLIDSAKAIY
+2527 YTLIDSAKAIY
-2540 YGYNDQITGGSSL
+2540 YGYNNQITGGSSL
-2553 DNYLKLYT
+2553 DNYLKLYA
-2561 LININGKHMVMT
+2561 LIDINGKHMVMT

-2580 GQAVSIKDGGLIVG
+2580 GQAVSVKDGGLVVG

-2600 QYIYTSILYN
+2600 QYVYTSILYN
-2610 KVKIAVSNAPINN
+2610 KVKIAVSNDPINN

-2629 KQYIAQIQGIQGVDS
+2629 KQYIAQIQGVQSVDS
-2644 IEQAGGTQAINWL
+2644 IDQAGGNQAINWL

-2691 TLEVIANPNFK
+2691 TLEVIANPDFK

-2729 FASADFHERLE
+2729 FARSDFLERLE

-2812 YSGFHANITQSGS
+2812 YSGFHGNITQSGS
-2825 SNVNMGVYSRAFI
+2825 SNVNIGVYSRAFI

-2867 INQSYRYNT
+2867 INQSYRYDT

-2893 KSVIFKPQIGLA
+2893 KSVIFKPQVGLA
-2905 YYYIGMSGLR
+2905 YYYIGLSGLR

>member
-1 MAFKKAG
+1 MAFKKAR
-8 LISKFISKGSF
+8 LISRFISKGSF
-19 KLNKISKKIFKLNPI
+19 KLNKVSKKFFTLNQI

-63 SVLLIGALGGLPH
+63 SILLIGALGGLSH
-76 LRASECRY
+76 LRANECTY
-84 WSWWS
+84 WSWSSWS
-89 GYHDKIE
+89 YQDNIE
-96 SGSNSPTHNSYCL
+96 SGPNSPTHNSYCL

-139 NGTLNVG
+139 NGTLDIG

-151 GGTGVNGVNVGYIT
+151 GGTGINGGDVGYIT
-165 GTYDAQTINFNSSR
+165 GTYDAANIYLTSHL
-179 ITTGNSLSDGGGATL
+179 TTGNSYSDGGGATL
-194 NFNATNRITINQAS
+194 NFNAANNITINQAS

-213 AGAQH
+213 AGTQK

-223 KGSNINVSGSSFT
+223 KGSNINVSGSSFK
-236 DDTNGGFSFSGNNNN
+236 DDTDGGFSFSGNNNN
-251 SAISFNKTKFNQ
+251 STISFNQTNFNQ
-263 GTYNFT
+263 GTYNF
-269 NSANLSFNNS
+269 NSTQSAFNNS
-279 NFNQSTY
+279 AFNQGAY
-286 NFNSLQ
+286 NFNG
-292 STFNNSTFNQGTYN
+292 NA
-306 FTDNTSFNNDTFN
+306 SFDNDTFN
-319 QGTYNFN
+319 QGTYDFN
-326 TSKVSF
+326 TNKVSF
-332 SGANT
+332 SGVNT

-346 LKGSVSFGSGA
+346 LKGSVSFGSDA
-357 VFNLNQTLNA
+357 IFNLNQTLNS

-378 TIQYGV
+378 AIQYGV

-398 KAISHVEVGNNT
+398 KAISHVGVGNNT

-421 ETLQETFSNKS
+421 ETLQETFNNQS
-432 ITTQF
+432 IITQF

-444 KAKATYQQDLNNSQS
+444 KAQKTYQEDVTNSQS
-459 ALSNATNDN
+459 ALNNAANDN
-468 KIASADTGYT
+468 KIANSDTDYT
-478 NNQNTTIKQD
+478 KSSNPTINKD
-488 AQNLEHTSQQIAK
+488 AQNLESANQQIVK
-501 DEQAL
+501 DKQAL
-506 QGDLNKLKQ
+506 QG
-515 LANSSFNEQAFNQAQ
+515 
-530 SKEQQDEQ
+530 
-538 TLQNEENTFSSEQE
+538 
-552 GLEKALANAKEQ
+552 
-564 QEQQQAQATYQQD
+564 
-577 LNNSQSA
+577 
-584 LSNATNDNKIASA
+584 
-597 DTDYTKNQ
+597 
-605 NTAIKQDAQNLE
+605 
-617 NTSQQITQDQKD
+617 
-629 LEQDLDKLQQLAN
+629 DLDKLQQLAN

-654 AQSTE
+654 AQ
-659 QQDEQTLQNEEETFS
+659 D
-674 SEQEGLEKALANAK
+674 
-688 HTSPTPTKHTAQNN
+688 
-702 PPNKVSPPTQN
+702 
-713 LPTTNVWNGVY
+713 
-724 NFQNQTY
+724 
-731 SKKGIYY
+731 
-738 IDPNLSGQSGQSGNT
+738 
-753 LSTYGYLDWFT
+753 
-764 LKNKFSVNANNG
+764 
-776 TLIIGNNTE
+776 
-785 SANTKGLIWIGDDK
+785 
-799 GLVYYN
+799 
-805 TGTFNAANIYLT
+805 
-817 SNLKTGNGF
+817 
-826 SGEGATLNFNATNRI
+826 
-841 TINQASFDNSDA
+841 
-853 GAQHSYMN
+853 
-861 FKGSN
+861 
-866 INVSGS
+866 
-872 SFTDDTNGG
+872 
-881 FSFSGNNNNS
+881 
-891 AISFNKTKFN
+891 
-901 QGTYNFTNSANL
+901 
-913 SFNNSNFNQST
+913 
-924 YNFNSLQSTFN
+924 
-935 NSTFNQGTYNF
+935 
-946 TDNTSFNND
+946 
-955 TFNQGTYNFNTSKVS
+955 
-970 FSGANTLNSSSPF
+970 
-983 ASLKGSVSFG
+983 
-993 SGAVFNLNQTLN
+993 
-1005 ANQTYDILT
+1005 
-1014 TNGTI
+1014 
-1019 QYGVYQS
+1019 
-1026 YLWDLINYKGDKA
+1026 
-1039 ISHVEVGNNTYDVTF
+1039 
-1054 DINGQDETLQ
+1054 
-1064 ETFSNKSITTQF
+1064 
-1076 LGDDL
+1076 
-1081 QAKAKA
+1081 
-1087 TYQQD
+1087 
-1092 LNNSQSALSNATN
+1092 
-1105 DNKIASADT
+1105 
-1114 GYTNNQNTTI
+1114 
-1124 KQDAQNLEHTSQQ
+1124 
-1137 IAKDEQ
+1137 
-1143 ALQGDLNKLKQLAN
+1143 
-1157 SSFNE
+1157 
-1162 QAFNQAQSKEQQDE
+1162 KEQQDE
-1176 QTLQNEEETFS
+1176 QTLQNEEKTFS
-1187 SEQEGLEKALA
+1187 NEQEGLKQALA
-1198 NAKPA
+1198 NAKPT
-1203 SPTPTPTPTPTPSP
+1203 SPTPSP
-1217 TPNPTPTKHTA
+1217 TPTPTKHTA
-1228 PNKVPPT
+1228 PNTPPNKVSPTPT

-1247 NGVYWLQNQT
+1247 SGVYWLQNQT

-1277 ANTLSTYTANLLGR
+1277 GNTLSTYTANLLGR

-1324 GYIIGTFN
+1324 GYITGTFN

-1348 SGSDGGG
+1348 SNSDGGG

-1384 TGASQHSY
+1384 TRASQHSY
-1392 ATFDATNNI
+1392 AAFDATNNI

-1441 ISANAANSLS
+1441 ISVNASNSLS
-1451 FNNSRLNGGAVY
+1451 FNNSRLNGGAIY
-1463 NLWANSLIFNNTQ
+1463 NLQANSLIFNNTQ

-1529 SQTAFKNSLTLDN
+1529 SQATFKNSLTLDN

-1547 LDNQSVLNASGAS
+1547 LDNQSVLNANGSS

-1571 NGSQATFN
+1571 NGSQATFK
-1579 SLFFNGATLSL
+1579 SLFFNGGTLSL
-1590 NANSKL
+1590 NASSKL

-1614 VLSVSNASSLNANI
+1614 VLSASNTSSLNANI

-1634 QATFGGNTTIDA
+1634 QADFGGNTTIDT

-1674 PSLSKALMSVSGQFV
+1674 PSLTKALMSVSGQFV

-1825 TSNIKGLFTPKGSQ
+1825 TSNIKGLFTLKGSQ

-1885 MIETN
+1885 MIESN

-1895 TSINEVL
+1895 TNINEVL
-1902 QLLDRIKI
+1902 QLLDKIKI
-1910 TPAQKQALLETI
+1910 TQTQKQALLETI

-1945 HVTNSTS
+1945 NVTNSTS

-1986 TSPYLGYINAD
+1986 TSPYLGYINTD

-2004 ITGTLGSGNAF
+2004 ITGTIGSGNAF
-2015 ESGGSADITFQSANN
+2015 ESGGSADVTFQSTNN

-2041 ATDNIFNLLGQEG
+2041 ATDNIFNLLGQKG

-2063 LANVLSQMAMEKIK
+2063 LANVLSQVAMEKIK

-2085 VENAL
+2085 IENAL
-2090 IPLSKE
+2090 SPLSKE
-2096 LPSSL
+2096 LPTSL
-2101 QNETLGQ
+2101 QDETLGQ
-2108 LIGQNNLDNLL
+2108 LIGQNNLDDLL

-2125 NAIQNIISKKLSI
+2125 NEIQNIISKKLSI

-2167 NFIGGYMDASE
+2167 NFIGGYIDASE
-2178 LSSILSVI
+2178 LSSILGVI

-2198 KDIGVVANDLLDE
+2198 KDIGVVANDLLNE

-2237 GGLSGI
+2237 GGLSGV

-2264 LGALLSPRGLH
+2264 LGTLLSPRGLH

-2332 FASNGVS
+2332 FASNDVS

-2369 INLANCPTTKN
+2369 VNLANCPTTKN

-2424 IGTLNLNENATLQ
+2424 IGMLNLNENAALQ

-2452 STANINGDFTLNQQA
+2452 STANINGNFTLNQQA

-2499 IINAQGIATIM
+2499 IINAQGSATIM
-2510 TNYNNPLIQFNT
+2510 ANNNNPLIQFNA
-2522 SSKET
+2522 SSKEVGT
-2527 GAYTLIDSAKAIY
+2527 YTLIDSAKAIY

-2561 LININGKHMVMT
+2561 LIDINGKHMVMT
-2573 DNGLTYN
+2573 GNGLTYN
-2580 GQAVSIKDGGLIVG
+2580 GQAVNIKDGGLVVG

-2610 KVKIAVSNAPINN
+2610 KVKIAVSNDPINN

-2629 KQYIAQIQGIQGVDS
+2629 KQYIAQIQGTQSVDS
-2644 IEQAGGTQAINWL
+2644 IDQAGGNQAINWL

-2691 TLEVIANPNFK
+2691 TLEVIANPDFK

-2729 FASADFHERLE
+2729 FARSDFLERLE

-2812 YSGFHANITQSGS
+2812 YSGFHGNITQSGS

-2867 INQSYRYNT
+2867 INQSYRYDT

-2893 KSVIFKPQIGLA
+2893 KSVIFKPQVGLA
-2905 YYYIGMSGLR
+2905 YYYIGLSGLR

-3034 MRYAF
+3034 IRYAF

>member
-1 MAFKKAG
+1 MTLKKAK
-8 LISKFISKGSF
+8 LISGFISKRSF
-19 KLNKISKKIFKLNPI
+19 KLDKVSRKFFPLNRI

-39 PLKRHKKTKSIK
+39 SLKRHKKALKPVK

-63 SVLLIGALGGLPH
+63 SVLLIGALGGLSH
-76 LRASECRY
+76 LRASDCKT
-84 WSWWS
+84 WSWLSWTYQDNIAS
-89 GYHDKIE
+89 GA
-96 SGSNSPTHNSYCL
+96 NSPTHNSYCL

-116 GTYYLNTLTTYSA
+116 GTYYLNTLTTYSS

-139 NGTLNVG
+139 GGTLDIG

-151 GGTGVNGVNVGYIT
+151 GEGGYLGYIT
-165 GTYDAQTINFNSSR
+165 GAYDAQTINFNSSH
-179 ITTGNSLSDGGGATL
+179 IITGNGWSGGGATL
-194 NFNATNRITINQAS
+194 NFNATNNLTINQAS
-208 FDNSD
+208 FDNSH
-213 AGAQH
+213 AGTQH

-223 KGSNINVSGSSFT
+223 KGSNINVSGSSFK
-236 DDTNGGFSFSGNNNN
+236 DDTNGGFSFSGNNN
-251 SAISFNKTKFNQ
+251 SSTISFNQTNFNQ
-263 GTYNFT
+263 GTYKFSN
-269 NSANLSFNNS
+269 NASSSFDSS
-279 NFNQSTY
+279 NFNQGAY
-286 NFNSLQ
+286 NFNSDQ
-292 STFNNSTFNQGTYN
+292 STFQNSSFNQGTYKFSN
-306 FTDNTSFNNDTFN
+306 NASFNNDTFN
-319 QGTYNFN
+319 QGAYSFN

-332 SGANT
+332 SGTNT

-346 LKGSVSFGSGA
+346 LKGGVSFGSNA
-357 VFNLNQTLNA
+357 IFNLNQTLNA

-378 TIQYGV
+378 AIQYGV

-398 KAISHVEVGNNT
+398 KAISHVEVGKNT
-410 YDVTFDINGQD
+410 YDVTFDVNGQD
-421 ETLQETFSNKS
+421 ETLQETFNSQS
-432 ITTQF
+432 IIAQF
-437 LGDDLQA
+437 LGDDLQQQA
-444 KAKATYQQDLNNSQS
+444 QKTYKDDLTNSQS
-459 ALSNATNDN
+459 ALKNATSDN
-468 KIASADTGYT
+468 QIASSDTDYT
-478 NNQNTTIKQD
+478 KSSNPAVAKD
-488 AQNLEHTSQQIAK
+488 AQILEKTNQQIQQ

-506 QGDLNKLKQ
+506 EKDLTNIKQ
-515 LANSSFNEQAFNQAQ
+515 LANSTTGFNEQAFKNAQNQ
-530 SKEQQDEQ
+530 EQQDEQ
-538 TLQNEENTFSSEQE
+538 TLQNDENAFSSEQE
-552 GLEKALANAKEQ
+552 GLQKALQQAEQ
-564 QEQQQAQATYQQD
+564 QKQEQEQAQAKSAYQSD
-577 LNNSQSA
+577 LTNSQSA
-584 LSNATNDNKIASA
+584 LKNATSDNQIASS
-597 DTDYTKNQ
+597 DTDYTKSSNP
-605 NTAIKQDAQNLE
+605 AVAKDAQILE
-617 NTSQQITQDQKD
+617 KTNQQIQQDEQALEKD
-629 LEQDLDKLQQLAN
+629 LTNIKQLAN
-642 SKTGFNEQAFNQ
+642 STTGFNEQAFKNAQNQ
-654 AQSTE
+654 E
-659 QQDEQTLQNEEETFS
+659 QQDEQTLQNDENTFN
-674 SEQEGLEKALANAK
+674 SEQEGLQKALANAK
-688 HTSPTPTKHTAQNN
+688 HVSPTPKHTAQNT
-702 PPNKVSPPTQN
+702 PPSKVPPTPPTQN
-713 LPTTNVWNGVY
+713 PSAESVWGGVY
-724 NFQNQTY
+724 WLQNKTY
-731 SKKGIYY
+731 SKQGTYY

-753 LSTYGYLDWFT
+753 LSTY
-764 LKNKFSVNANNG
+764 
-776 TLIIGNNTE
+776 
-785 SANTKGLIWIGDDK
+785 
-799 GLVYYN
+799 
-805 TGTFNAANIYLT
+805 
-817 SNLKTGNGF
+817 
-826 SGEGATLNFNATNRI
+826 
-841 TINQASFDNSDA
+841 
-853 GAQHSYMN
+853 
-861 FKGSN
+861 
-866 INVSGS
+866 
-872 SFTDDTNGG
+872 
-881 FSFSGNNNNS
+881 
-891 AISFNKTKFN
+891 
-901 QGTYNFTNSANL
+901 
-913 SFNNSNFNQST
+913 
-924 YNFNSLQSTFN
+924 
-935 NSTFNQGTYNF
+935 
-946 TDNTSFNND
+946 
-955 TFNQGTYNFNTSKVS
+955 
-970 FSGANTLNSSSPF
+970 
-983 ASLKGSVSFG
+983 
-993 SGAVFNLNQTLN
+993 
-1005 ANQTYDILT
+1005 
-1014 TNGTI
+1014 
-1019 QYGVYQS
+1019 
-1026 YLWDLINYKGDKA
+1026 
-1039 ISHVEVGNNTYDVTF
+1039 
-1054 DINGQDETLQ
+1054 
-1064 ETFSNKSITTQF
+1064 
-1076 LGDDL
+1076 
-1081 QAKAKA
+1081 
-1087 TYQQD
+1087 
-1092 LNNSQSALSNATN
+1092 
-1105 DNKIASADT
+1105 
-1114 GYTNNQNTTI
+1114 
-1124 KQDAQNLEHTSQQ
+1124 
-1137 IAKDEQ
+1137 
-1143 ALQGDLNKLKQLAN
+1143 
-1157 SSFNE
+1157 
-1162 QAFNQAQSKEQQDE
+1162 
-1176 QTLQNEEETFS
+1176 
-1187 SEQEGLEKALA
+1187 
-1198 NAKPA
+1198 
-1203 SPTPTPTPTPTPSP
+1203 
-1217 TPNPTPTKHTA
+1217 
-1228 PNKVPPT
+1228 
-1235 PPTQNLPTTNVW
+1235 
-1247 NGVYWLQNQT
+1247 
-1257 YSQKGVYYI
+1257 
-1266 DPNLSGQSGQS
+1266 
-1277 ANTLSTYTANLLGR
+1277 TANLLGR
-1291 SFGVNIQN
+1291 SFSVNIQN
-1299 GTLIIGN
+1299 GALIIGN
-1306 NTESVNDNGLIW
+1306 DTESVNDNGLIW

-1324 GYIIGTFN
+1324 GYITGTFS

-1392 ATFDATNNI
+1392 ATFDAINNI
-1401 SVTNSSFSDMTWGKF
+1401 SATNSSFSDMTWGKF
-1416 SFNAKNISFSNAS
+1416 SFTAKNISFSNAS

-1441 ISANAANSLS
+1441 ISANATNSLS
-1451 FNNSRLNGGAVY
+1451 FTDSRLNGGAVY
-1463 NLWANSLIFNNTQ
+1463 NLQASSLIFNNTQ

-1502 TLSSQSLLNFNG
+1502 TLSSQSSLNFSGN
-1514 DTTLQN
+1514 TTLQN

-1529 SQTAFKNSLTLDN
+1529 SQVTFKNSLTLNN

-1547 LDNQSVLNASGAS
+1547 LDNQSVLNATGTS

-1571 NGSQATFN
+1571 NGSQASFS
-1579 SLFFNGATLSL
+1579 SLFFNGGTLSL
-1590 NANSKL
+1590 NASSKL
-1596 NASSASFSNNT
+1596 NASNASFSNNT
-1607 TINLDDS
+1607 TINLDNS
-1614 VLSVSNASSLNANI
+1614 ILSANNTSALNANI
-1628 NFQGAS
+1628 NFQGTS
-1634 QATFGGNTTIDA
+1634 QAHFGGNTTTDT
-1646 ASFNFDSASSLSFN
+1646 ASFNFDSASSLNFN

-1674 PSLSKALMSVSGQFV
+1674 SSSSKALMNVSGQFV

-1695 INLSDINIF
+1695 IDLSNINIF

-1718 QKGITGISGANGYEK
+1718 QKGIAGISGANGYEK

-1746 SDNNNIQTWSF
+1746 SDNNNVQTWSF

-1804 KQNPTGYSYDYSDN
+1804 KQNPTGYSYDYSSN
-1818 QAGTYYL
+1818 QIGTYYL

-1885 MIETN
+1885 MIESN

-1895 TSINEVL
+1895 TNINEVL
-1902 QLLDRIKI
+1902 QLLDKIKI
-1910 TPAQKQALLETI
+1910 TQAQKQALLDTI
-1922 NHLTDNIN
+1922 NHLTNNIN
-1930 QTFSNGNLVIGATQD
+1930 QTFSNGNLIIGATQD
-1945 HVTNSTS
+1945 NVTNSTS
-1952 SIWFGGNGYSS
+1952 SIWFGGDGYSS
-1963 PCALDSATC
+1963 PCSLDSATC

-1986 TSPYLGYINAD
+1986 TSAYLGYINAD

-2004 ITGTLGSGNAF
+2004 ITGTVGSGNAF
-2015 ESGGSADITFQSANN
+2015 ESGGSADVTFQSANN

-2041 ATDNIFNLLGQEG
+2041 ATDNIFNLLGQKG
-2054 IDKIFNQGN
+2054 INEIFNQGN

-2085 VENAL
+2085 IENAL
-2090 IPLSKE
+2090 SPLSKE
-2096 LPSSL
+2096 LPASL

-2125 NAIQNIISKKLSI
+2125 NGIQNIISKKLSI

-2167 NFIGGYMDASE
+2167 NFIGGYIDASE
-2178 LSSILSVI
+2178 ISSILSVI
-2186 LKDITNPPTSLQ
+2186 LKDITNPPASLQ
-2198 KDIGVVANDLLDE
+2198 KDIGVVANDLLNE

-2223 QGLVSNII
+2223 QGLVDNII

-2251 LPPSLQNALKEND
+2251 LPPSLQNALKENN
-2264 LGALLSPRGLH
+2264 LGSLLLPRGLH

-2289 YVFVNNSSFSNATGG
+2289 YVFVNDSSFSNATGG

-2317 GDNTIDF
+2317 GNNTIDF

-2332 FASNGVS
+2332 FASNDVS

-2369 INLANCPTTKN
+2369 VNLASCPTTKN
-2380 SSSTNSSVTPT
+2380 SSSTSSSVTPT

-2401 FTFLGVI
+2401 FTFLGAI

-2444 NAFNNASN
+2444 NALNNASN
-2452 STANINGDFTLNQQA
+2452 STANIGGNFTLNQQA
-2467 TLSTNASGLNVM
+2467 TLSTNASGLNIM

-2487 LVFNLSHSVSHA
+2487 LVFNLNHSVSHA
-2499 IINAQGIATIM
+2499 IINAQGTATLM
-2510 TNYNNPLIQFNT
+2510 ANSNNPLIQFNT
-2522 SSKET
+2522 SSKEVGT
-2527 GAYTLIDSAKAIY
+2527 YTLVDSSKAIY
-2540 YGYNDQITGGSSL
+2540 YGYNNQITGGSSL

-2561 LININGKHMVMT
+2561 LIDINGKHMVMAN
-2573 DNGLTYN
+2573 NGLTYN

-2610 KVKIAVSNAPINN
+2610 KVKIAVSNDPIND

-2629 KQYIAQIQGIQGVDS
+2629 KQYIAQIQGVQSVDS
-2644 IEQAGGTQAINWL
+2644 IDQAGGSQAINWL

-2668 FAPYYLESHST
+2668 FAPYYLESHSI

-2691 TLEVIANPNFK
+2691 TLEVIANPDFK

-2729 FASADFHERLE
+2729 FARSDFLERLE

-2751 PNAMDVILKYSQRNR
+2751 PNAMDVILKYSQRNK

-2812 YSGFHANITQSGS
+2812 YSGFHGNITQSGS

-2867 INQSYRYNT
+2867 INQSYKYNT

-2893 KSVIFKPQIGLA
+2893 KSVIFKPQVGLA
-2905 YYYIGMSGLR
+2905 YYYIGLSGLR

-3001 GEIRLFKTF
+3001 GELRLFKTF

>member
-1 MAFKKAG
+1 MAFKKVR
-8 LISKFISKGSF
+8 LISKLISKRSF
-19 KLNKISKKIFKLNPI
+19 KLDKISKKIFKLNQI
-34 LKREK
+34 LKYEK

-76 LRASECRY
+76 LRANECRY
-84 WSWWS
+84 WSWSSWS
-89 GYHDKIE
+89 YQDNIE
-96 SGSNSPTHNSYCL
+96 SGPNSPTHNSYCL
-109 FSSTQGS
+109 FSSTQDS

-139 NGTLNVG
+139 GGTLDIG

-151 GGTGVNGVNVGYIT
+151 GGTGINGGDVGYIT
-165 GTYDAQTINFNSSR
+165 GTYDAQTINFNSSHLK
-179 ITTGNSLSDGGGATL
+179 TGNSYADGGGATL
-194 NFNATNRITINQAS
+194 NFNAANNITINQAS
-208 FDNSD
+208 FDNSH
-213 AGAQH
+213 AGTQK

-223 KGSNINVSGSSFT
+223 KGSNIKVSGSSFK
-236 DDTNGGFSFSGNNNN
+236 DDTNGGFNFSGNNNN
-251 SAISFNKTKFNQ
+251 SAISFNQTSFNQGTYHFSNSASSSFDNSSFNQGTYHFNSVQSTFENSNFNQ
-263 GTYNFT
+263 GTYNF
-269 NSANLSFNNS
+269 N
-279 NFNQSTY
+279 
-286 NFNSLQ
+286 
-292 STFNNSTFNQGTYN
+292 
-306 FTDNTSFNNDTFN
+306 DNVSFNNDTFN
-319 QGTYNFN
+319 QGTYSFN
-326 TSKVSF
+326 TNKVSF
-332 SGANT
+332 LGINT

-346 LKGSVSFGSGA
+346 LKGSVSFNSGA
-357 VFNLNQTLNA
+357 IFNLNQTLNN

-398 KAISHVEVGNNT
+398 KAISHVEVGSNT

-421 ETLQETFSNKS
+421 ETLQETFNKQS

-437 LGDDLQA
+437 LGDDLQQQA
-444 KAKATYQQDLNNSQS
+444 QKTYQQDLSNSQS
-459 ALSNATNDN
+459 ALNNAASDN
-468 KIASADTGYT
+468 KIANSDTGYT
-478 NNQNTTIKQD
+478 KNKNTTIATD
-488 AQNLEHTSQQIAK
+488 AQNLEHTNQQIAQ

-506 QGDLNKLKQ
+506 EKDLAQIKQ
-515 LANSSFNEQAFNQAQ
+515 LANSTTGFNEQAFNQAQ
-530 SKEQQDEQ
+530 KQEQQDEQTLQNDEKTFNAEQEGLKQAIQQAQAQQQKQEQQQAQQTYQQDLSDSQSALNNAASDNTIANNDTSYTQSKNTTVAKDAQGLENTNQKIQQDEQALEKDLAQIKQLANSTTGFNEQAFNQAQKQEQQDEQ
-538 TLQNEENTFSSEQE
+538 TLQNEEKTFNSEQE
-552 GLEKALANAKEQ
+552 ELKQAIANAKP
-564 QEQQQAQATYQQD
+564 
-577 LNNSQSA
+577 
-584 LSNATNDNKIASA
+584 
-597 DTDYTKNQ
+597 
-605 NTAIKQDAQNLE
+605 
-617 NTSQQITQDQKD
+617 TSPT
-629 LEQDLDKLQQLAN
+629 
-642 SKTGFNEQAFNQ
+642 
-654 AQSTE
+654 
-659 QQDEQTLQNEEETFS
+659 
-674 SEQEGLEKALANAK
+674 
-688 HTSPTPTKHTAQNN
+688 PTPTKHTAQNT
-702 PPNKVSPPTQN
+702 PPNQ
-713 LPTTNVWNGVY
+713 
-724 NFQNQTY
+724 
-731 SKKGIYY
+731 
-738 IDPNLSGQSGQSGNT
+738 
-753 LSTYGYLDWFT
+753 
-764 LKNKFSVNANNG
+764 
-776 TLIIGNNTE
+776 
-785 SANTKGLIWIGDDK
+785 
-799 GLVYYN
+799 
-805 TGTFNAANIYLT
+805 
-817 SNLKTGNGF
+817 
-826 SGEGATLNFNATNRI
+826 
-841 TINQASFDNSDA
+841 
-853 GAQHSYMN
+853 
-861 FKGSN
+861 
-866 INVSGS
+866 
-872 SFTDDTNGG
+872 
-881 FSFSGNNNNS
+881 
-891 AISFNKTKFN
+891 
-901 QGTYNFTNSANL
+901 
-913 SFNNSNFNQST
+913 
-924 YNFNSLQSTFN
+924 
-935 NSTFNQGTYNF
+935 
-946 TDNTSFNND
+946 
-955 TFNQGTYNFNTSKVS
+955 
-970 FSGANTLNSSSPF
+970 
-983 ASLKGSVSFG
+983 
-993 SGAVFNLNQTLN
+993 
-1005 ANQTYDILT
+1005 
-1014 TNGTI
+1014 
-1019 QYGVYQS
+1019 
-1026 YLWDLINYKGDKA
+1026 
-1039 ISHVEVGNNTYDVTF
+1039 
-1054 DINGQDETLQ
+1054 
-1064 ETFSNKSITTQF
+1064 
-1076 LGDDL
+1076 
-1081 QAKAKA
+1081 
-1087 TYQQD
+1087 
-1092 LNNSQSALSNATN
+1092 
-1105 DNKIASADT
+1105 
-1114 GYTNNQNTTI
+1114 
-1124 KQDAQNLEHTSQQ
+1124 
-1137 IAKDEQ
+1137 
-1143 ALQGDLNKLKQLAN
+1143 
-1157 SSFNE
+1157 
-1162 QAFNQAQSKEQQDE
+1162 
-1176 QTLQNEEETFS
+1176 
-1187 SEQEGLEKALA
+1187 
-1198 NAKPA
+1198 
-1203 SPTPTPTPTPTPSP
+1203 
-1217 TPNPTPTKHTA
+1217 
-1228 PNKVPPT
+1228 VPPT

-1247 NGVYWLQNQT
+1247 NGVYNLQNQT
-1257 YSQKGVYYI
+1257 YSKQGVYYI

-1277 ANTLSTYTANLLGR
+1277 ANTLSTYTANLFGR

-1306 NTESVNDNGLIW
+1306 DTESVNDNGLIW

-1324 GYIIGTFN
+1324 GYITGTFS

-1348 SGSDGGG
+1348 SNSDGGG

-1392 ATFDATNNI
+1392 ATFDALNNI

-1416 SFNAKNISFSNAS
+1416 SFTAKNISFSNAS
-1429 FSGFTNPGGSSV
+1429 FSGFTNPGGSST
-1441 ISANAANSLS
+1441 ISANASDSLS
-1451 FNNSRLNGGAVY
+1451 FINSRLNGGAVY
-1463 NLWANSLIFNNTQ
+1463 NLQANSLIFNNTQ

-1495 LLGNTSF
+1495 LLGNTNF

-1514 DTTLQN
+1514 DTTLQD

-1529 SQTAFKNSLTLDN
+1529 SQAAFKNSLTLNN

-1547 LDNQSVLNASGAS
+1547 LDNQSVLNANGSS
-1560 AFNNQ
+1560 TFNNQ

-1571 NGSQATFN
+1571 NGSQATFS
-1579 SLFFNGATLSL
+1579 SLFFNGGTLSL
-1590 NANSKL
+1590 NASSKL

-1614 VLSVSNASSLNANI
+1614 VLSASNTSSLNANI

-1634 QATFGGNTTIDA
+1634 QADFGGNTTIDT
-1646 ASFNFDSASSLSFN
+1646 ASFNFDSASSLNFN
-1660 NLTANGALNFNGYA
+1660 NLTANGALNFNGYV
-1674 PSLSKALMSVSGQFV
+1674 PSLAKALMSVSGQFV

-1839 TPQTPGTYSPFNQ
+1839 TPQAPGTYSPFNQ

-1866 GNLKTLLGILSQN
+1866 ENLKTLLGILSQN

-1885 MIETN
+1885 MIESN

-1895 TSINEVL
+1895 TNINEVL
-1902 QLLDRIKI
+1902 QLLDKIKI
-1910 TPAQKQALLETI
+1910 TQAQKQALLETI

-1930 QTFSNGNLVIGATQD
+1930 QTFSNGNLIIGATQD
-1945 HVTNSTS
+1945 NVTNSTS

-2015 ESGGSADITFQSANN
+2015 ESGGSADVTFQSANN

-2063 LANVLSQMAMEKIK
+2063 LANVLSQVAMEKIK

-2090 IPLSKE
+2090 SPLSKE
-2096 LPSSL
+2096 LPASL

-2108 LIGQNNLDNLL
+2108 LIGQNNLDDLL

-2167 NFIGGYMDASE
+2167 NFIGGYIDASE
-2178 LSSILSVI
+2178 LSSILSVV

-2198 KDIGVVANDLLDE
+2198 KDIGVVANDLLNE
-2211 FLGQDVVKKLES
+2211 FLGQDVIKKLES

-2237 GGLSGI
+2237 GGLSGV

-2289 YVFVNNSSFSNATGG
+2289 YIFVNNSSFSNATGG

-2324 SKYQGALI
+2324 SKYQGTLI
-2332 FASNGVS
+2332 FASNNVS

-2369 INLANCPTTKN
+2369 VNLANCPTTKN

-2391 NESLSVRANN
+2391 NESLSVHANN
-2401 FTFLGVI
+2401 FTFLGTI
-2408 ASNGAIDL
+2408 TSNGAIDL
-2416 SQVKNNSV
+2416 SQVTNNSV

-2437 ANNLTIA
+2437 ANNLTIT

-2452 STANINGDFTLNQQA
+2452 STANINGNFTLNQQA

-2487 LVFNLSHSVSHA
+2487 LVFNLSHSASHA
-2499 IINAQGIATIM
+2499 IINAQGNATIM
-2510 TNYNNPLIQFNT
+2510 ANNNNPLIQFNT
-2522 SSKET
+2522 SSKEVGT
-2527 GAYTLIDSAKAIY
+2527 YTLIDSAKAIY

-2553 DNYLKLYT
+2553 DNYLKLYA
-2561 LININGKHMVMT
+2561 LIDINGKHMVMS

-2580 GQAVSIKDGGLIVG
+2580 GQAVNIKDGGLVVG

-2600 QYIYTSILYN
+2600 QYIYTSVLYN
-2610 KVKIAVSNAPINN
+2610 KVKIAVSNDPINN

-2629 KQYIAQIQGIQGVDS
+2629 KQYIAQIQGVQSVDS
-2644 IEQAGGTQAINWL
+2644 IDQAGGNQAIDWL

-2679 KDLTTIAGDIAN
+2679 KDLTTIAGNIAN
-2691 TLEVIANPNFK
+2691 TLEVIANPDFK

-2729 FASADFHERLE
+2729 FARSDFLERLE

-2812 YSGFHANITQSGS
+2812 YSGFHGNITQSGS

-2867 INQSYRYNT
+2867 INQSYRYDT

-2893 KSVIFKPQIGLA
+2893 KSVIFKPQVGLA
-2905 YYYIGMSGLR
+2905 YYYIGLSGLR

>member
-1 MAFKKAG
+1 MAFKKAR
-8 LISKFISKGSF
+8 LISRFISKGSF
-19 KLNKISKKIFKLNPI
+19 KLSKISKKFFTLNQI

-51 KPFNKNKSFLKA
+51 KLSNRNKSFLKA
-63 SVLLIGALGGLPH
+63 SVLLIGALGGLSH
-76 LRASECRY
+76 LRANECRY
-84 WSWWS
+84 WSWSSWS
-89 GYHDKIE
+89 YQDNIE
-96 SGSNSPTHNSYCL
+96 SGPNSPTHNSYCL

-116 GTYYLNTLTTYSA
+116 GTYYLNTLTTYST

-139 NGTLNVG
+139 GGTLNVR

-151 GGTGVNGVNVGYIT
+151 GGTGINGGDVGYIT
-165 GTYDAQTINFNSSR
+165 GTYDAANIYLTSHLK
-179 ITTGNSLSDGGGATL
+179 TGNSYADGGGATL
-194 NFNATNRITINQAS
+194 NFNATNNITINQAS
-208 FDNSD
+208 LDNSD
-213 AGAQH
+213 AGTQK

-223 KGSNINVSGSSFT
+223 KGSNIKVSGSSFK
-236 DDTNGGFSFSGNNNN
+236 DDTDGGFNFSGNSNN
-251 SAISFNKTKFNQ
+251 STISFNQTSFNQ
-263 GTYNFT
+263 GTYNFS
-269 NSANLSFNNS
+269 NSASSSFDNS
-279 NFNQSTY
+279 S
-286 NFNSLQ
+286 
-292 STFNNSTFNQGTYN
+292 FNQGTYHFNSAQSTFENNN
-306 FTDNTSFNNDTFN
+306 FNQGTYDFNDNASFDNDTFN
-319 QGTYNFN
+319 QGTYSFN
-326 TSKVSF
+326 TNKVSF
-332 SGANT
+332 LGINT

-346 LKGSVSFGSGA
+346 LKGSVSFNSNA
-357 VFNLNQTLNA
+357 IFNLNQTLN
-367 NQTYDILTTNG
+367 NDQTYDILTTNG
-378 TIQYGV
+378 AIQYGV

-421 ETLQETFSNKS
+421 ETLQETFNNQS
-432 ITTQF
+432 IITQF
-437 LGDDLQA
+437 LGD
-444 KAKATYQQDLNNSQS
+444 
-459 ALSNATNDN
+459 
-468 KIASADTGYT
+468 
-478 NNQNTTIKQD
+478 
-488 AQNLEHTSQQIAK
+488 NL
-501 DEQAL
+501 
-506 QGDLNKLKQ
+506 
-515 LANSSFNEQAFNQAQ
+515 
-530 SKEQQDEQ
+530 
-538 TLQNEENTFSSEQE
+538 
-552 GLEKALANAKEQ
+552 
-564 QEQQQAQATYQQD
+564 QQQAQKTYQEDVAHSQNA
-577 LNNSQSA
+577 LNNVTSDNTIASNDTSYTQSK
-584 LSNATNDNKIASA
+584 NATVAK
-597 DTDYTKNQ
+597 
-605 NTAIKQDAQNLE
+605 DAQNLE
-617 NTSQQITQDQKD
+617 NTNQKIQQDEQALEKD
-629 LEQDLDKLQQLAN
+629 LAQIKQLAN
-642 SKTGFNEQAFNQ
+642 STTGFNEQAFNQ
-654 AQSTE
+654 AQKQE
-659 QQDEQTLQNEEETFS
+659 QQDEQTLQNDEKTFNT
-674 SEQEGLEKALANAK
+674 EQEGLKQAIANAK
-688 HTSPTPTKHTAQNN
+688 HASPTPTPTPTPTKHTAPNT
-702 PPNKVSPPTQN
+702 PPSQVPPTPPTQN
-713 LPTTNVWNGVY
+713 PPAESVWSGVY
-724 NFQNQTY
+724 WLQNKTY
-731 SKKGIYY
+731 SNKGVYY

-753 LSTYGYLDWFT
+753 LSTY
-764 LKNKFSVNANNG
+764 
-776 TLIIGNNTE
+776 
-785 SANTKGLIWIGDDK
+785 
-799 GLVYYN
+799 
-805 TGTFNAANIYLT
+805 
-817 SNLKTGNGF
+817 
-826 SGEGATLNFNATNRI
+826 
-841 TINQASFDNSDA
+841 
-853 GAQHSYMN
+853 
-861 FKGSN
+861 
-866 INVSGS
+866 
-872 SFTDDTNGG
+872 
-881 FSFSGNNNNS
+881 
-891 AISFNKTKFN
+891 
-901 QGTYNFTNSANL
+901 
-913 SFNNSNFNQST
+913 
-924 YNFNSLQSTFN
+924 
-935 NSTFNQGTYNF
+935 
-946 TDNTSFNND
+946 
-955 TFNQGTYNFNTSKVS
+955 
-970 FSGANTLNSSSPF
+970 
-983 ASLKGSVSFG
+983 
-993 SGAVFNLNQTLN
+993 
-1005 ANQTYDILT
+1005 
-1014 TNGTI
+1014 
-1019 QYGVYQS
+1019 
-1026 YLWDLINYKGDKA
+1026 
-1039 ISHVEVGNNTYDVTF
+1039 
-1054 DINGQDETLQ
+1054 
-1064 ETFSNKSITTQF
+1064 
-1076 LGDDL
+1076 
-1081 QAKAKA
+1081 
-1087 TYQQD
+1087 
-1092 LNNSQSALSNATN
+1092 
-1105 DNKIASADT
+1105 
-1114 GYTNNQNTTI
+1114 
-1124 KQDAQNLEHTSQQ
+1124 
-1137 IAKDEQ
+1137 
-1143 ALQGDLNKLKQLAN
+1143 
-1157 SSFNE
+1157 
-1162 QAFNQAQSKEQQDE
+1162 
-1176 QTLQNEEETFS
+1176 
-1187 SEQEGLEKALA
+1187 
-1198 NAKPA
+1198 
-1203 SPTPTPTPTPTPSP
+1203 
-1217 TPNPTPTKHTA
+1217 
-1228 PNKVPPT
+1228 
-1235 PPTQNLPTTNVW
+1235 
-1247 NGVYWLQNQT
+1247 
-1257 YSQKGVYYI
+1257 
-1266 DPNLSGQSGQS
+1266 
-1277 ANTLSTYTANLLGR
+1277 TANLLGR
-1291 SFGVNIQN
+1291 SFSVNIQN

-1306 NTESVNDNGLIW
+1306 NTESANDNGLIW

-1324 GYIIGTFN
+1324 GYITGTFY

-1348 SGSDGGG
+1348 SNSDGGG

-1384 TGASQHSY
+1384 TEASQHSY
-1392 ATFDATNNI
+1392 AAFDATNNI
-1401 SVTNSSFSDMTWGKF
+1401 SVTDSNFSDMTWGKF
-1416 SFNAKNISFSNAS
+1416 SFSAKNISFSNAS
-1429 FSGFTNPGGSSV
+1429 FSGFTNPGGSST
-1441 ISANAANSLS
+1441 ISANASNSLS
-1451 FNNSRLNGGAVY
+1451 FINSRLNGGAVY
-1463 NLWANSLIFNNTQ
+1463 NLQANSLIFNNTQ

-1529 SQTAFKNSLTLDN
+1529 SQAAFKNSLTLDN

-1547 LDNQSVLNASGAS
+1547 LDNQSVLNANGAS

-1571 NGSQATFN
+1571 NGSQAAFN
-1579 SLFFNGATLSL
+1579 SLFFNGGTLSL

-1614 VLSVSNASSLNANI
+1614 VLSANNTSSLNANI

-1634 QATFGGNTTIDA
+1634 QADFGGNTIIDT

-1674 PSLSKALMSVSGQFV
+1674 PSLTKALMNVSGQFV

-1866 GNLKTLLGILSQN
+1866 ENLKTLLGILSQN

-1885 MIETN
+1885 MIESN

-1895 TSINEVL
+1895 TNINEVL
-1902 QLLDRIKI
+1902 QLLDKIKI
-1910 TPAQKQALLETI
+1910 TQAQKQALLETI

-1930 QTFSNGNLVIGATQD
+1930 QTFNNGNLVIGATQD
-1945 HVTNSTS
+1945 NVTNPTS

-1972 SSFRNTYLGQLLGS
+1972 SSFRNTYLGQLLSS

-2004 ITGTLGSGNAF
+2004 ITGTIGSGNAF
-2015 ESGGSADITFQSANN
+2015 ESGGIADVTFQSANN

-2041 ATDNIFNLLGQEG
+2041 ATDNIFNLLGQKG

-2085 VENAL
+2085 IENAL
-2090 IPLSKE
+2090 SPLSKE
-2096 LPSSL
+2096 LPASL
-2101 QNETLGQ
+2101 QDETLGQ
-2108 LIGQNNLDNLL
+2108 LIGQNNLDDLL

-2125 NAIQNIISKKLSI
+2125 NEIQNIISQKLSI

-2167 NFIGGYMDASE
+2167 NFIGGYIDASE
-2178 LSSILSVI
+2178 ISSILSVI
-2186 LKDITNPPTSLQ
+2186 LKDITTPPTSLQ
-2198 KDIGVVANDLLDE
+2198 KDIGVVANDLLNE
-2211 FLGQDVVKKLES
+2211 FLGQNVVKKLES
-2223 QGLVSNII
+2223 QGLLNNII

-2237 GGLSGI
+2237 GGLSGV

-2380 SSSTNSSVTPT
+2380 SSTSSTNSSVTPT
-2391 NESLSVRANN
+2391 NETLSVRANN
-2401 FTFLGVI
+2401 FTFLGTI

-2416 SQVKNNSV
+2416 SQVTNNSV
-2424 IGTLNLNENATLQ
+2424 IGTLNLNKNATLQ
-2437 ANNLTIA
+2437 ANNLTIT
-2444 NAFNNASN
+2444 NAFDNVSN
-2452 STANINGDFTLNQQA
+2452 STANIDGNFTLNQQA
-2467 TLSTNASGLNVM
+2467 TLSTNANGLNVM

-2487 LVFNLSHSVSHA
+2487 LVFNLSHSASHA
-2499 IINAQGIATIM
+2499 IINAQGNATIM
-2510 TNYNNPLIQFNT
+2510 ANDNNPLIQFNT
-2522 SSKET
+2522 SSKEAGT
-2527 GAYTLIDSAKAIY
+2527 YTLIDSAKAIY
-2540 YGYNDQITGGSSL
+2540 YGYNNQITGGSSL

-2561 LININGKHMVMT
+2561 LIDINGKHMVMT

-2580 GQAVSIKDGGLIVG
+2580 GQAVSVKDGGLVVG

-2610 KVKIAVSNAPINN
+2610 KVKIAVSNDPINN

-2629 KQYIAQIQGIQGVDS
+2629 KQYIAQIQGVQSVDS
-2644 IEQAGGTQAINWL
+2644 IDQAGGNQAINWL

-2867 INQSYRYNT
+2867 INQSYKYDT

-2893 KSVIFKPQIGLA
+2893 KSVIFKPQVGLA
-2905 YYYIGMSGLR
+2905 YYYIGLSGLR

-3034 MRYAF
+3034 IRYAF

>member
-1 MAFKKAG
+1 MAFKKAR

-19 KLNKISKKIFKLNPI
+19 KLNKISKKIFKLNQI

-39 PLKRHKKTKSIK
+39 PLKRHKKALKPIK
-51 KPFNKNKSFLKA
+51 KLSNRNKSFLKA
-63 SVLLIGALGGLPH
+63 SVLLIGALGGLSH
-76 LRASECRY
+76 LRANECRY
-84 WSWWS
+84 WSWSSWS
-89 GYHDKIE
+89 YQDNIE
-96 SGSNSPTHNSYCL
+96 SGPNSPTHNSYCL
-109 FSSTQGS
+109 FSSAQGS
-116 GTYYLNTLTTYSA
+116 GTYYLNTLTTYST

-139 NGTLNVG
+139 GGTLDIG

-151 GGTGVNGVNVGYIT
+151 GGTGINGGDVGYIT
-165 GTYDAQTINFNSSR
+165 GTYDAANIYLTSHLK
-179 ITTGNSLSDGGGATL
+179 TGNSYADGGGATL
-194 NFNATNRITINQAS
+194 NFNATNNITINQAS
-208 FDNSD
+208 LDNSH
-213 AGAQH
+213 AGTQK

-223 KGSNINVSGSSFT
+223 KGSNIKVSGSSFT
-236 DDTNGGFSFSGNNNN
+236 DDTDGGFSFSGNSNN
-251 SAISFNKTKFNQ
+251 SAISFNQTNFNQGAYDFNSAQSTFENSNFDQ
-263 GTYNFT
+263 GTYNF
-269 NSANLSFNNS
+269 NN
-279 NFNQSTY
+279 NA
-286 NFNSLQ
+286 
-292 STFNNSTFNQGTYN
+292 
-306 FTDNTSFNNDTFN
+306 SFNNDTFN
-319 QGTYNFN
+319 QGTYSFN

-332 SGANT
+332 SGTNT

-346 LKGSVSFGSGA
+346 LKGSVSFNSGA
-357 VFNLNQTLNA
+357 IFNLNQTLNN

-378 TIQYGV
+378 AIQYGV

-421 ETLQETFSNKS
+421 ETLQETFNKQS
-432 ITTQF
+432 IITQF

-444 KAKATYQQDLNNSQS
+444 QAQQTYQEDLTNSQS
-459 ALSNATNDN
+459 ALNNAASDN
-468 KIASADTGYT
+468 KIASNDTSYT
-478 NNQNTTIKQD
+478 QSKNATIAKD
-488 AQNLEHTSQQIAK
+488 AQNLENTDQQIQK
-501 DEQAL
+501 DEKAL
-506 QGDLNKLKQ
+506 QGDLNNLKQ
-515 LANSSFNEQAFNQAQ
+515 LANSTTGFNEQAFTQAQ
-530 SKEQQDEQ
+530 KQEQQDEQ
-538 TLQNEENTFSSEQE
+538 TLQNDENAFNTEQE
-552 GLEKALANAKEQ
+552 GLE
-564 QEQQQAQATYQQD
+564 QA
-577 LNNSQSA
+577 
-584 LSNATNDNKIASA
+584 I
-597 DTDYTKNQ
+597 
-605 NTAIKQDAQNLE
+605 
-617 NTSQQITQDQKD
+617 
-629 LEQDLDKLQQLAN
+629 
-642 SKTGFNEQAFNQ
+642 
-654 AQSTE
+654 
-659 QQDEQTLQNEEETFS
+659 
-674 SEQEGLEKALANAK
+674 ANAK
-688 HTSPTPTKHTAQNN
+688 HVSPTPTPTKHTAPNT
-702 PPNKVSPPTQN
+702 PPSQVPPTPPTQN
-713 LPTTNVWNGVY
+713 PPAESVWNGVY
-724 NFQNQTY
+724 WLQNQTY
-731 SKKGIYY
+731 SNKGVYY

-753 LSTYGYLDWFT
+753 LSTY
-764 LKNKFSVNANNG
+764 
-776 TLIIGNNTE
+776 
-785 SANTKGLIWIGDDK
+785 
-799 GLVYYN
+799 
-805 TGTFNAANIYLT
+805 
-817 SNLKTGNGF
+817 
-826 SGEGATLNFNATNRI
+826 
-841 TINQASFDNSDA
+841 
-853 GAQHSYMN
+853 
-861 FKGSN
+861 
-866 INVSGS
+866 
-872 SFTDDTNGG
+872 
-881 FSFSGNNNNS
+881 
-891 AISFNKTKFN
+891 
-901 QGTYNFTNSANL
+901 
-913 SFNNSNFNQST
+913 
-924 YNFNSLQSTFN
+924 
-935 NSTFNQGTYNF
+935 
-946 TDNTSFNND
+946 
-955 TFNQGTYNFNTSKVS
+955 
-970 FSGANTLNSSSPF
+970 
-983 ASLKGSVSFG
+983 
-993 SGAVFNLNQTLN
+993 
-1005 ANQTYDILT
+1005 
-1014 TNGTI
+1014 
-1019 QYGVYQS
+1019 
-1026 YLWDLINYKGDKA
+1026 
-1039 ISHVEVGNNTYDVTF
+1039 
-1054 DINGQDETLQ
+1054 
-1064 ETFSNKSITTQF
+1064 
-1076 LGDDL
+1076 
-1081 QAKAKA
+1081 
-1087 TYQQD
+1087 
-1092 LNNSQSALSNATN
+1092 
-1105 DNKIASADT
+1105 
-1114 GYTNNQNTTI
+1114 
-1124 KQDAQNLEHTSQQ
+1124 
-1137 IAKDEQ
+1137 
-1143 ALQGDLNKLKQLAN
+1143 
-1157 SSFNE
+1157 
-1162 QAFNQAQSKEQQDE
+1162 
-1176 QTLQNEEETFS
+1176 
-1187 SEQEGLEKALA
+1187 
-1198 NAKPA
+1198 
-1203 SPTPTPTPTPTPSP
+1203 
-1217 TPNPTPTKHTA
+1217 
-1228 PNKVPPT
+1228 
-1235 PPTQNLPTTNVW
+1235 
-1247 NGVYWLQNQT
+1247 
-1257 YSQKGVYYI
+1257 
-1266 DPNLSGQSGQS
+1266 
-1277 ANTLSTYTANLLGR
+1277 TANLLGR
-1291 SFGVNIQN
+1291 SFSVNTQN

-1306 NTESVNDNGLIW
+1306 NTESVNSNGLIW

-1324 GYIIGTFN
+1324 GYITGTFS

-1348 SGSDGGG
+1348 SNSDGGG

-1392 ATFDATNNI
+1392 AAFDALNNI

-1416 SFNAKNISFSNAS
+1416 SFSAKNISFSNAS
-1429 FSGFTNPGGSSV
+1429 FSGFTNPGGSSA
-1441 ISANAANSLS
+1441 ISANASNSLS
-1451 FNNSRLNGGAVY
+1451 FIDSRLNGGAIY
-1463 NLWANSLIFNNTQ
+1463 NLQANSLIFNNTQ

-1520 NANITLGNK
+1520 NVNITLGNK
-1529 SQTAFKNSLTLDN
+1529 SQAAFKNSLTLDN

-1547 LDNQSVLNASGAS
+1547 LDNQSVLNANGTST
-1560 AFNNQ
+1560 FNNQ

-1571 NGSQATFN
+1571 NGSQAAFN
-1579 SLFFNGATLSL
+1579 SLFFNGGTLSL
-1590 NANSKL
+1590 NASSKL

-1614 VLSVSNASSLNANI
+1614 VLSANNTSSLNANI
-1628 NFQGAS
+1628 NFQGTS
-1634 QATFGGNTTIDA
+1634 QADFGGNTTIDT

-1674 PSLSKALMSVSGQFV
+1674 PSLTKALMSVSGQFV

-1818 QAGTYYL
+1818 QVGTYYL

-1866 GNLKTLLGILSQN
+1866 ENLKTLLGILSQN
-1879 SATLKE
+1879 SVALKE
-1885 MIETN
+1885 MIESN

-1895 TSINEVL
+1895 TNINEVL
-1902 QLLDRIKI
+1902 QLLDKIKI
-1910 TPAQKQALLETI
+1910 TQVQKQALLETI

-1945 HVTNSTS
+1945 NVTNSTS

-1963 PCALDSATC
+1963 PCTLDSATC

-2004 ITGTLGSGNAF
+2004 ITGTIGSGNAF
-2015 ESGGSADITFQSANN
+2015 ESGGSADVTFQSANN

-2035 ANIEAQ
+2035 ANIEAH
-2041 ATDNIFNLLGQEG
+2041 ATDNIFNLLDQKG

-2085 VENAL
+2085 IENAL
-2090 IPLSKE
+2090 SPLSKE
-2096 LPSSL
+2096 LPASL
-2101 QNETLGQ
+2101 QDETLGQ
-2108 LIGQNNLDNLL
+2108 LIGQNNLDDLL

-2125 NAIQNIISKKLSI
+2125 NEIQNIISKKLSI

-2152 AKQSLKSMLDDKGLL
+2152 AKQSLKSMLNDKGLL
-2167 NFIGGYMDASE
+2167 NFIGGYIDASE
-2178 LSSILSVI
+2178 LSSILGVI

-2198 KDIGVVANDLLDE
+2198 KDIGVVANDLLNE

-2237 GGLSGI
+2237 GGLSGV

-2332 FASNGVS
+2332 FASNDVS

-2369 INLANCPTTKN
+2369 VNLANCPTTKN

-2401 FTFLGVI
+2401 FTFLGAI

-2416 SQVKNNSV
+2416 SQVTNNSV

-2437 ANNLTIA
+2437 ANNLTIT

-2452 STANINGDFTLNQQA
+2452 STVNINGNFTLNQQA

-2487 LVFNLSHSVSHA
+2487 LVFNLSHSASHA
-2499 IINAQGIATIM
+2499 IINAQGAATIM
-2510 TNYNNPLIQFNT
+2510 ANNNNPLIQFNT
-2522 SSKET
+2522 SSKKT
-2527 GAYTLIDSAKAIY
+2527 GTYTLIDSAKAIY
-2540 YGYNDQITGGSSL
+2540 YGYNNQITGGSSL

-2561 LININGKHMVMT
+2561 LIDINGKHMVMT

-2580 GQAVSIKDGGLIVG
+2580 GQAVSVKDGGLVVG

-2610 KVKIAVSNAPINN
+2610 KVKIAVSNDPINN

-2629 KQYIAQIQGIQGVDS
+2629 KQYIAQIQGVQSVDS
-2644 IEQAGGTQAINWL
+2644 IDQAGGNQAINWL
-2657 NKIFETKGSPL
+2657 NKIFETNGSPL
-2668 FAPYYLESHST
+2668 FAPYYLESHSV

-2691 TLEVIANPNFK
+2691 TLEVIANPDFK

-2729 FASADFHERLE
+2729 FARSDFLERLE

-2812 YSGFHANITQSGS
+2812 YSGFHGNITQSGS

-2867 INQSYRYNT
+2867 INQSYRYDT

-2893 KSVIFKPQIGLA
+2893 KSVIFKPQVGLA
-2905 YYYIGMSGLR
+2905 YYYIGLSGLR

>member
-1 MAFKKAG
+1 MAFKKVR

-19 KLNKISKKIFKLNPI
+19 KLNKISKKIFKLNLI

-39 PLKRHKKTKSIK
+39 PLSHKKTKSVK
-51 KPFNKNKSFLKA
+51 KPFNQNRSFLKA
-63 SVLLIGALGGLPH
+63 SILLIGALGGLSH

-84 WSWWS
+84 WSWSSWN
-89 GYHDKIE
+89 YQDNIE
-96 SGSNSPTHNSYCL
+96 SGPNSPTHNSYCL

-151 GGTGVNGVNVGYIT
+151 GGTGVNGGDVGYIT

-179 ITTGNSLSDGGGATL
+179 ITTGNSFSTGGGATL
-194 NFNATNRITINQAS
+194 NFNATNHIIINQAS

-213 AGAQH
+213 AGTQH

-223 KGSNINVSGSSFT
+223 SGSNINMSASIFT
-236 DDTNGGFSFSGNNNN
+236 DGTNGGFSFSGNGTN
-251 SAISFNKTKFNQ
+251 SNLSFNKTNFNQGTYKFTNSANLNFNNSAFNQ
-263 GTYNFT
+263 GTYNFS
-269 NSANLSFNNS
+269 SAQSTFNNS
-279 NFNQSTY
+279 NFNQ
-286 NFNSLQ
+286 
-292 STFNNSTFNQGTYN
+292 GTYS
-306 FTDNTSFNNDTFN
+306 FTDNTGLNFNNDTFN
-319 QGTYNFN
+319 QGTYSFN
-326 TSKVSF
+326 VSKVSF

-357 VFNLNQTLNA
+357 IFNLNQTLNS
-367 NQTYDILTTNG
+367 NQTYDILTTNKA
-378 TIQYGV
+378 IQYGV

-398 KAISHVEVGNNT
+398 KAISHVEVGSNT

-421 ETLQETFSNKS
+421 ETLQETFNNQS

-444 KAKATYQQDLNNSQS
+444 KAQATYQQDLSNSQS
-459 ALSNATNDN
+459 TLNNATSDN
-468 KIASADTGYT
+468 KIASSDTNYT
-478 NNQNTTIKQD
+478 NNQNTTIKKD
-488 AQNLEHTSQQIAK
+488 AQS
-501 DEQAL
+501 
-506 QGDLNKLKQ
+506 
-515 LANSSFNEQAFNQAQ
+515 
-530 SKEQQDEQ
+530 
-538 TLQNEENTFSSEQE
+538 
-552 GLEKALANAKEQ
+552 
-564 QEQQQAQATYQQD
+564 
-577 LNNSQSA
+577 
-584 LSNATNDNKIASA
+584 
-597 DTDYTKNQ
+597 
-605 NTAIKQDAQNLE
+605 LE
-617 NTSQQITQDQKD
+617 NTSQQIAQDQKD
-629 LEQDLDKLQQLAN
+629 LEQDLDNLKQLAN
-642 SKTGFNEQAFNQ
+642 SPTGFNEQAFKN

-659 QQDEQTLQNEEETFS
+659 QQDLQTLQNEEEAFS
-674 SEQEGLEKALANAK
+674 SEQEGLK
-688 HTSPTPTKHTAQNN
+688 
-702 PPNKVSPPTQN
+702 
-713 LPTTNVWNGVY
+713 
-724 NFQNQTY
+724 
-731 SKKGIYY
+731 
-738 IDPNLSGQSGQSGNT
+738 
-753 LSTYGYLDWFT
+753 
-764 LKNKFSVNANNG
+764 
-776 TLIIGNNTE
+776 
-785 SANTKGLIWIGDDK
+785 
-799 GLVYYN
+799 
-805 TGTFNAANIYLT
+805 
-817 SNLKTGNGF
+817 
-826 SGEGATLNFNATNRI
+826 
-841 TINQASFDNSDA
+841 QA
-853 GAQHSYMN
+853 
-861 FKGSN
+861 
-866 INVSGS
+866 I
-872 SFTDDTNGG
+872 
-881 FSFSGNNNNS
+881 
-891 AISFNKTKFN
+891 
-901 QGTYNFTNSANL
+901 
-913 SFNNSNFNQST
+913 
-924 YNFNSLQSTFN
+924 
-935 NSTFNQGTYNF
+935 
-946 TDNTSFNND
+946 
-955 TFNQGTYNFNTSKVS
+955 
-970 FSGANTLNSSSPF
+970 
-983 ASLKGSVSFG
+983 
-993 SGAVFNLNQTLN
+993 
-1005 ANQTYDILT
+1005 
-1014 TNGTI
+1014 
-1019 QYGVYQS
+1019 
-1026 YLWDLINYKGDKA
+1026 
-1039 ISHVEVGNNTYDVTF
+1039 
-1054 DINGQDETLQ
+1054 
-1064 ETFSNKSITTQF
+1064 
-1076 LGDDL
+1076 
-1081 QAKAKA
+1081 
-1087 TYQQD
+1087 
-1092 LNNSQSALSNATN
+1092 
-1105 DNKIASADT
+1105 
-1114 GYTNNQNTTI
+1114 
-1124 KQDAQNLEHTSQQ
+1124 
-1137 IAKDEQ
+1137 
-1143 ALQGDLNKLKQLAN
+1143 
-1157 SSFNE
+1157 
-1162 QAFNQAQSKEQQDE
+1162 
-1176 QTLQNEEETFS
+1176 
-1187 SEQEGLEKALA
+1187 A

-1203 SPTPTPTPTPTPSP
+1203 SPTPTPT
-1217 TPNPTPTKHTA
+1217 KHTA
-1228 PNKVPPT
+1228 PNTPPNKVPPT

-1247 NGVYWLQNQT
+1247 SGVYWLQNQT
-1257 YSQKGVYYI
+1257 YSKQGVYYI

-1324 GYIIGTFN
+1324 GYITGTFN

-1392 ATFDATNNI
+1392 AAFDATNNI

-1502 TLSSQSLLNFNG
+1502 TLSAQSLLNFNG

-1529 SQTAFKNSLTLDN
+1529 SQAAFKNSLTLDN

-1547 LDNQSVLNASGAS
+1547 LDNQSVLNANGAS

-1571 NGSQATFN
+1571 NGSQATFD
-1579 SLFFNGATLSL
+1579 SLFFNGGTLSL

-1614 VLSVSNASSLNANI
+1614 VLSATNTSSLNANI
-1628 NFQGAS
+1628 NFQGSS
-1634 QATFGGNTTIDA
+1634 QANFGGNTTIDT
-1646 ASFNFDSASSLSFN
+1646 ASFNFDSASSLNFN

-1674 PSLSKALMSVSGQFV
+1674 PSLTKALMSVSGQFV

-1746 SDNNNIQTWSF
+1746 SGNNNIQTWSF

-1839 TPQTPGTYSPFNQ
+1839 TPQIPGTYSPFNQ

-1885 MIETN
+1885 MIESN

-1902 QLLDRIKI
+1902 QLLDKIKI

-1945 HVTNSTS
+1945 NVTNSTS

-1963 PCALDSATC
+1963 PCALDSTIC

-2015 ESGGSADITFQSANN
+2015 ESGGSADVTFQSANN
-2030 LVLNK
+2030 LVLDK

-2063 LANVLSQMAMEKIK
+2063 LANVLSQVAMEKIK

-2085 VENAL
+2085 IENAL
-2090 IPLSKE
+2090 SPLSKE
-2096 LPSSL
+2096 LPASL

-2125 NAIQNIISKKLSI
+2125 NEIQNIISKKLSI

-2167 NFIGGYMDASE
+2167 NFIGGYIDASE

-2198 KDIGVVANDLLDE
+2198 KDIGVVANDLLNE
-2211 FLGQDVVKKLES
+2211 FLGQDVVKKLEG

-2237 GGLSGI
+2237 GGLSGV

-2264 LGALLSPRGLH
+2264 LGTLLSPRGLH

-2391 NESLSVRANN
+2391 NESLSVRAND
-2401 FTFLGVI
+2401 FTFLGTI

-2437 ANNLTIA
+2437 ANNLTIT

-2467 TLSTNASGLNVM
+2467 TLSTNTSGLNVM

-2499 IINAQGIATIM
+2499 IINAQGTATIM
-2510 TNYNNPLIQFNT
+2510 ANNNNPLIQFNT

-2527 GAYTLIDSAKAIY
+2527 GTYTLIDSAKAIY
-2540 YGYNDQITGGSSL
+2540 YGYNDQITGGNSL
-2553 DNYLKLYT
+2553 ADYLKLYT
-2561 LININGKHMVMT
+2561 LIDINGKRMVMT

-2580 GQAVSIKDGGLIVG
+2580 DQAVNIKDGGLIVG

-2610 KVKIAVSNAPINN
+2610 KVKIAVSNDPINN

-2629 KQYIAQIQGIQGVDS
+2629 KQYIAQIQGTQSVDS
-2644 IEQAGGTQAINWL
+2644 IDQAGGAQAINWL

-2702 NDATNILQ
+2702 NDAANILQ

-2784 GTGTLYGINVGYDR
+2784 GIGTLYGINIGYDR

-2825 SNVNMGVYSRAFI
+2825 NNINMGVYSRAFI

-2867 INQSYRYNT
+2867 INQSYKYDT

-2905 YYYIGMSGLR
+2905 YYYIGLSSLR

>member
-19 KLNKISKKIFKLNPI
+19 KLNKISKKIFKLNLI

-39 PLKRHKKTKSIK
+39 PLSHKKTKSIK

-63 SVLLIGALGGLPH
+63 SVLLVGALGGLSH

-84 WSWWS
+84 WSWSSW
-89 GYHDKIE
+89 GYHDNIE

-109 FSSTQGS
+109 FNSAQGS

-139 NGTLNVG
+139 NGTLDVG

-151 GGTGVNGVNVGYIT
+151 GGTGVNGGDVGYIT

-179 ITTGNSLSDGGGATL
+179 ITTGNSYSTGGGATL
-194 NFNATNRITINQAS
+194 NFNATNHITINQAS
-208 FDNSD
+208 FDNGD

-223 KGSNINVSGSSFT
+223 SGSNINVSDSSFT
-236 DDTNGGFSFSGNNNN
+236 DDTNGGFSFSGNGTN
-251 SAISFNKTKFNQ
+251 SNLSFNKTSFNQGVYKFTNSANLNFNNSAFNQ
-263 GTYNFT
+263 GTYNF
-269 NSANLSFNNS
+269 NSAQSVFNNS
-279 NFNQSTY
+279 NFNQ
-286 NFNSLQ
+286 
-292 STFNNSTFNQGTYN
+292 GTYS
-306 FTDNTSFNNDTFN
+306 FTDNTGLNFDNDTFN

-326 TSKVSF
+326 ASKVSF
-332 SGANT
+332 SGTNT

-346 LKGSVSFGSGA
+346 LKGSVSFGSDA
-357 VFNLNQTLNA
+357 IFNLNQTLNS

-384 YQSYLWDLINYKGD
+384 YQSYLWHLINYKGD
-398 KAISHVEVGNNT
+398 KAISHVEVGGNT

-421 ETLQETFSNKS
+421 ETLQETFNNQS
-432 ITTQF
+432 IITQF

-444 KAKATYQQDLNNSQS
+444 KAQKTYQQDLSNSQS
-459 ALSNATNDN
+459 ALNNATSDN
-468 KIASADTGYT
+468 KIASSDTGYT
-478 NNQNTTIKQD
+478 NNQNTTIAKD
-488 AQNLEHTSQQIAK
+488 AQS
-501 DEQAL
+501 
-506 QGDLNKLKQ
+506 
-515 LANSSFNEQAFNQAQ
+515 
-530 SKEQQDEQ
+530 
-538 TLQNEENTFSSEQE
+538 
-552 GLEKALANAKEQ
+552 
-564 QEQQQAQATYQQD
+564 
-577 LNNSQSA
+577 
-584 LSNATNDNKIASA
+584 
-597 DTDYTKNQ
+597 
-605 NTAIKQDAQNLE
+605 LE
-617 NTSQQITQDQKD
+617 NTSQQITQD
-629 LEQDLDKLQQLAN
+629 EQALKGDLDKLQQLAN
-642 SKTGFNEQAFNQ
+642 SPTGFNQQAFKN

-659 QQDEQTLQNEEETFS
+659 QQDLQTLQENEKTFN
-674 SEQEGLEKALANAK
+674 SEQEGLKQAIANTK
-688 HTSPTPTKHTAQNN
+688 PTSPTPTPTKHTVQNT
-702 PPNKVSPPTQN
+702 PPNKVS
-713 LPTTNVWNGVY
+713 
-724 NFQNQTY
+724 
-731 SKKGIYY
+731 
-738 IDPNLSGQSGQSGNT
+738 
-753 LSTYGYLDWFT
+753 
-764 LKNKFSVNANNG
+764 
-776 TLIIGNNTE
+776 
-785 SANTKGLIWIGDDK
+785 
-799 GLVYYN
+799 
-805 TGTFNAANIYLT
+805 
-817 SNLKTGNGF
+817 
-826 SGEGATLNFNATNRI
+826 
-841 TINQASFDNSDA
+841 
-853 GAQHSYMN
+853 
-861 FKGSN
+861 
-866 INVSGS
+866 
-872 SFTDDTNGG
+872 
-881 FSFSGNNNNS
+881 
-891 AISFNKTKFN
+891 
-901 QGTYNFTNSANL
+901 
-913 SFNNSNFNQST
+913 
-924 YNFNSLQSTFN
+924 
-935 NSTFNQGTYNF
+935 
-946 TDNTSFNND
+946 
-955 TFNQGTYNFNTSKVS
+955 
-970 FSGANTLNSSSPF
+970 
-983 ASLKGSVSFG
+983 
-993 SGAVFNLNQTLN
+993 
-1005 ANQTYDILT
+1005 
-1014 TNGTI
+1014 
-1019 QYGVYQS
+1019 
-1026 YLWDLINYKGDKA
+1026 
-1039 ISHVEVGNNTYDVTF
+1039 
-1054 DINGQDETLQ
+1054 
-1064 ETFSNKSITTQF
+1064 
-1076 LGDDL
+1076 
-1081 QAKAKA
+1081 
-1087 TYQQD
+1087 
-1092 LNNSQSALSNATN
+1092 
-1105 DNKIASADT
+1105 
-1114 GYTNNQNTTI
+1114 
-1124 KQDAQNLEHTSQQ
+1124 
-1137 IAKDEQ
+1137 
-1143 ALQGDLNKLKQLAN
+1143 
-1157 SSFNE
+1157 
-1162 QAFNQAQSKEQQDE
+1162 
-1176 QTLQNEEETFS
+1176 
-1187 SEQEGLEKALA
+1187 
-1198 NAKPA
+1198 
-1203 SPTPTPTPTPTPSP
+1203 
-1217 TPNPTPTKHTA
+1217 
-1228 PNKVPPT
+1228 PT

-1247 NGVYWLQNQT
+1247 NGVYNLQNQT
-1257 YSQKGVYYI
+1257 YSKQGVYYI

-1291 SFGVNIQN
+1291 KFSVNAN
-1299 GTLIIGN
+1299 NSTLIIGN

-1324 GYIIGTFN
+1324 GYITGTFN

-1355 ANITFKASDNITMDG
+1355 ANITFKASNNITMDG

-1392 ATFDATNNI
+1392 AAFDATNNI
-1401 SVTNSSFSDMTWGKF
+1401 SVTDSSFSDMTWGKF
-1416 SFNAKNISFSNAS
+1416 SFSAKNISFSNAS

-1529 SQTAFKNSLTLDN
+1529 SQAAFKNSLTLDN

-1547 LDNQSVLNASGAS
+1547 LDNQSVLNANGSS

-1579 SLFFNGATLSL
+1579 SLFFNGGIISL

-1607 TINLDDS
+1607 TINLNDS
-1614 VLSVSNASSLNANI
+1614 VLSASNTSSLNANI

-1634 QATFGGNTTIDA
+1634 QANFGGNTTIDT

-1885 MIETN
+1885 MIESN

-1902 QLLDRIKI
+1902 QLLDKIKI

-1930 QTFSNGNLVIGATQD
+1930 QTFNNGNLVIGATQD
-1945 HVTNSTS
+1945 NATNSTS

-2015 ESGGSADITFQSANN
+2015 ESGGSADVTFQSANN
-2030 LVLNK
+2030 LVLDK

-2063 LANVLSQMAMEKIK
+2063 LANVLSQVATEKIK

-2090 IPLSKE
+2090 SPLSKE
-2096 LPSSL
+2096 LPTSL

-2167 NFIGGYMDASE
+2167 NFIGGYIDASE

-2198 KDIGVVANDLLDE
+2198 KDIGVVANDLLNE
-2211 FLGQDVVKKLES
+2211 FLGQDVVKKLEG

-2237 GGLSGI
+2237 GGLSGV

-2251 LPPSLQNALKEND
+2251 LPLSLQNALKEND

-2401 FTFLGVI
+2401 FTFLGAI

-2437 ANNLTIA
+2437 ANNLTIT

-2487 LVFNLSHSVSHA
+2487 LVFNLSHSASHA
-2499 IINAQGIATIM
+2499 IINAQGVATIM
-2510 TNYNNPLIQFNT
+2510 ANNNNPLIQFNT

-2527 GAYTLIDSAKAIY
+2527 GTYTLIDSAKAIY
-2540 YGYNDQITGGSSL
+2540 YGYNDQITGGNSL
-2553 DNYLKLYT
+2553 ADYLKLYT
-2561 LININGKHMVMT
+2561 LIDINGKHMVMT

-2580 GQAVSIKDGGLIVG
+2580 GQAVNIKDGGLVVG

-2610 KVKIAVSNAPINN
+2610 KVKIAVSNDPINN

-2629 KQYIAQIQGIQGVDS
+2629 KQYIAQIQGTQGVDS
-2644 IEQAGGTQAINWL
+2644 IDQVGGAQAINWL

-2691 TLEVIANPNFK
+2691 TLEVIANPDFK

-2729 FASADFHERLE
+2729 FASTDFHERLE

-2784 GTGTLYGINVGYDR
+2784 GTGTLYGINIGYDR

-2867 INQSYRYNT
+2867 INQSYKYDT

-2905 YYYIGMSGLR
+2905 YYYIGLSGLR

-3010 YVNAGIGARFGLD
+3010 YVNASIGARFGLD

-3034 MRYAF
+3034 MRCAF

>member
-1 MAFKKAG
+1 MAFKKAR

-19 KLNKISKKIFKLNPI
+19 KLSKISKKIFTLNQI

-63 SVLLIGALGGLPH
+63 SILLIGALGGLSH
-76 LRASECRY
+76 LRANECRY
-84 WSWWS
+84 WSWSSW
-89 GYHDKIE
+89 GYHDNIE
-96 SGSNSPTHNSYCL
+96 SGPNSPTHNSYCL
-109 FSSTQGS
+109 FSSAQGS

-139 NGTLNVG
+139 GGTLNVG

-151 GGTGVNGVNVGYIT
+151 GGTGINGGDVGYIT
-165 GTYDAQTINFNSSR
+165 GTYDAQTINFNSSH
-179 ITTGNSLSDGGGATL
+179 ITTGNSYADGGGATL
-194 NFNATNRITINQAS
+194 NFNAANNITINQAS
-208 FDNSD
+208 LDNSD
-213 AGAQH
+213 AGTQK

-223 KGSNINVSGSSFT
+223 KGSNIKVSGSSFK
-236 DDTNGGFSFSGNNNN
+236 DDTNGGFNFSGNNNN
-251 SAISFNKTKFNQ
+251 SAISFNQTSFNQ
-263 GTYNFT
+263 GTYNFS
-269 NSANLSFNNS
+269 NSASSSFGNS
-279 NFNQSTY
+279 NFNQGTY
-286 NFNSLQ
+286 HFNSAQ
-292 STFNNSTFNQGTYN
+292 STFENSNFNQGTYDFSN
-306 FTDNTSFNNDTFN
+306 NTSFNNDTFN

-357 VFNLNQTLNA
+357 VFNLNQTFNS

-421 ETLQETFSNKS
+421 ETLQETFNNQS

-437 LGDDLQA
+437 LGDDLQQQA
-444 KAKATYQQDLNNSQS
+444 QKTYQEDVANSQNALNNVTS
-459 ALSNATNDN
+459 DN
-468 KIASADTGYT
+468 KIASNDTSYT
-478 NNQNTTIKQD
+478 QSKNPTIATDAQGLENTNQKIQQDEQALEKDLAQIKQLANSTTGFSEQAFNQAQKQEQQDEQTLQNDENAFNTEQDSLNKAIQQAQAQQQKQEQQQAQQTYQEDVTNSQTALNNAASDNKIASNDTSYTQSKNTTVAKD
-488 AQNLEHTSQQIAK
+488 AQGLENTNQQIAQ

-506 QGDLNKLKQ
+506 QGDLDKLKQ
-515 LANSSFNEQAFNQAQ
+515 LANSTTGFSEQAFNQVQ

-538 TLQNEENTFSSEQE
+538 TLQNEEKTFNNEQE
-552 GLEKALANAKEQ
+552 GLKQAIANAKP
-564 QEQQQAQATYQQD
+564 
-577 LNNSQSA
+577 
-584 LSNATNDNKIASA
+584 
-597 DTDYTKNQ
+597 
-605 NTAIKQDAQNLE
+605 
-617 NTSQQITQDQKD
+617 TSPTP
-629 LEQDLDKLQQLAN
+629 
-642 SKTGFNEQAFNQ
+642 SPT
-654 AQSTE
+654 
-659 QQDEQTLQNEEETFS
+659 
-674 SEQEGLEKALANAK
+674 
-688 HTSPTPTKHTAQNN
+688 PTPTKHTAPNT
-702 PPNKVSPPTQN
+702 PPNKVPPTPPTQN
-713 LPTTNVWNGVY
+713 LPAENVWSGVY
-724 NFQNQTY
+724 WLQNQTY
-731 SKKGIYY
+731 SNKGVYY

-753 LSTYGYLDWFT
+753 LSTY
-764 LKNKFSVNANNG
+764 
-776 TLIIGNNTE
+776 
-785 SANTKGLIWIGDDK
+785 
-799 GLVYYN
+799 
-805 TGTFNAANIYLT
+805 
-817 SNLKTGNGF
+817 
-826 SGEGATLNFNATNRI
+826 
-841 TINQASFDNSDA
+841 
-853 GAQHSYMN
+853 
-861 FKGSN
+861 
-866 INVSGS
+866 
-872 SFTDDTNGG
+872 
-881 FSFSGNNNNS
+881 
-891 AISFNKTKFN
+891 
-901 QGTYNFTNSANL
+901 
-913 SFNNSNFNQST
+913 
-924 YNFNSLQSTFN
+924 
-935 NSTFNQGTYNF
+935 
-946 TDNTSFNND
+946 
-955 TFNQGTYNFNTSKVS
+955 
-970 FSGANTLNSSSPF
+970 
-983 ASLKGSVSFG
+983 
-993 SGAVFNLNQTLN
+993 
-1005 ANQTYDILT
+1005 
-1014 TNGTI
+1014 
-1019 QYGVYQS
+1019 
-1026 YLWDLINYKGDKA
+1026 
-1039 ISHVEVGNNTYDVTF
+1039 
-1054 DINGQDETLQ
+1054 
-1064 ETFSNKSITTQF
+1064 
-1076 LGDDL
+1076 
-1081 QAKAKA
+1081 
-1087 TYQQD
+1087 
-1092 LNNSQSALSNATN
+1092 
-1105 DNKIASADT
+1105 
-1114 GYTNNQNTTI
+1114 
-1124 KQDAQNLEHTSQQ
+1124 
-1137 IAKDEQ
+1137 
-1143 ALQGDLNKLKQLAN
+1143 
-1157 SSFNE
+1157 
-1162 QAFNQAQSKEQQDE
+1162 
-1176 QTLQNEEETFS
+1176 
-1187 SEQEGLEKALA
+1187 
-1198 NAKPA
+1198 
-1203 SPTPTPTPTPTPSP
+1203 
-1217 TPNPTPTKHTA
+1217 
-1228 PNKVPPT
+1228 
-1235 PPTQNLPTTNVW
+1235 
-1247 NGVYWLQNQT
+1247 
-1257 YSQKGVYYI
+1257 
-1266 DPNLSGQSGQS
+1266 
-1277 ANTLSTYTANLLGR
+1277 TANLFGR
-1291 SFGVNIQN
+1291 SFGVNIKN

-1324 GYIIGTFN
+1324 GYITGTFS

-1348 SGSDGGG
+1348 SNSDGGG

-1392 ATFDATNNI
+1392 AAFDALNNI

-1416 SFNAKNISFSNAS
+1416 SFSAKNISFSNAS

-1441 ISANAANSLS
+1441 ISANASNSLS
-1451 FNNSRLNGGAVY
+1451 FVNSRLNGGAIY
-1463 NLWANSLIFNNTQ
+1463 NLQASSLIFNNTQ

-1529 SQTAFKNSLTLDN
+1529 SQAAFKNSLTLDN

-1565 ASLNIY
+1565 TSLNIY
-1571 NGSQATFN
+1571 NGSQAAFN
-1579 SLFFNGATLSL
+1579 SLFFNGGTLSL
-1590 NANSKL
+1590 NASSKL

-1614 VLSVSNASSLNANI
+1614 VLSANNASSLNANI
-1628 NFQGAS
+1628 NFQGTS
-1634 QATFGGNTTIDA
+1634 QADFGGNTTIDT

-1674 PSLSKALMSVSGQFV
+1674 PSLTKALMSVSGQFV

-1818 QAGTYYL
+1818 QVGTYYL

-1839 TPQTPGTYSPFNQ
+1839 TPQAPGTYSPFNQ

-1866 GNLKTLLGILSQN
+1866 ENLKTLLGILSQN

-1885 MIETN
+1885 MIESN

-1895 TSINEVL
+1895 TNINEVL
-1902 QLLDRIKI
+1902 QLLDKIKI
-1910 TPAQKQALLETI
+1910 TQTQKQALLETI

-1930 QTFSNGNLVIGATQD
+1930 QTFNNGNLIIGATQD
-1945 HVTNSTS
+1945 NVTNSTS

-2004 ITGTLGSGNAF
+2004 ITGTVGSGNAF
-2015 ESGGSADITFQSANN
+2015 ESGGSADVTFQSANN

-2063 LANVLSQMAMEKIK
+2063 LANVLSQVAMEKIK

-2085 VENAL
+2085 IENAL
-2090 IPLSKE
+2090 SPLSKE
-2096 LPSSL
+2096 LPASL
-2101 QNETLGQ
+2101 QDETLGQ
-2108 LIGQNNLDNLL
+2108 LIGQNNLDDLL

-2125 NAIQNIISKKLSI
+2125 NEIQNIISKKLSI

-2167 NFIGGYMDASE
+2167 NFIGGYIDASE
-2178 LSSILSVI
+2178 LSSILSVV

-2198 KDIGVVANDLLDE
+2198 KDIGVVANDLLNE

-2223 QGLVSNII
+2223 QGLVNNII

-2237 GGLSGI
+2237 GGLSGV

-2251 LPPSLQNALKEND
+2251 LPPSLQNVLKEND

-2332 FASNGVS
+2332 FASNDVS

-2369 INLANCPTTKN
+2369 VNLASCPTTKN
-2380 SSSTNSSVTPT
+2380 SYSTNSSVTPT

-2401 FTFLGVI
+2401 FTFLGTI
-2408 ASNGAIDL
+2408 TSNGAIDL

-2424 IGTLNLNENATLQ
+2424 IDTLNLNENATLQ
-2437 ANNLTIA
+2437 ANNLTIT

-2452 STANINGDFTLNQQA
+2452 STANINGNFTLNQQA

-2487 LVFNLSHSVSHA
+2487 LVFNLSHSASHA
-2499 IINAQGIATIM
+2499 IINAQGSATIM
-2510 TNYNNPLIQFNT
+2510 ANNNNPLIQFNA
-2522 SSKET
+2522 SSKEAGT
-2527 GAYTLIDSAKAIY
+2527 YTLIDSAKAIY

-2553 DNYLKLYT
+2553 DNYLKLYA
-2561 LININGKHMVMT
+2561 LIDINGKHMVMS

-2580 GQAVSIKDGGLIVG
+2580 GQAVNIKDGGLVVG

-2610 KVKIAVSNAPINN
+2610 KVKIAVSNDPINN

-2629 KQYIAQIQGIQGVDS
+2629 KQYIAQIQGVQSVDS
-2644 IEQAGGTQAINWL
+2644 IDQAGGSQAIDWL

-2691 TLEVIANPNFK
+2691 TLEVIANPDFK

-2766 VKNNVWATGV
+2766 VKNNVWVTGV

-2784 GTGTLYGINVGYDR
+2784 GTGTLYGINIGYDR

-2812 YSGFHANITQSGS
+2812 YSGFHGNITQSGS

-2867 INQSYRYNT
+2867 INQSYRYDT

-2905 YYYIGMSGLR
+2905 YYYIGLSGLR

-3001 GEIRLFKTF
+3001 GEIRLCKTF

>member
-1 MAFKKAG
+1 MAFKKAR
-8 LISKFISKGSF
+8 LISRFISKGSF
-19 KLNKISKKIFKLNPI
+19 KLNKISKKIFTLNQI

-39 PLKRHKKTKSIK
+39 PLKRHKKALKPIK
-51 KPFNKNKSFLKA
+51 KLSNRNKSFLKA
-63 SVLLIGALGGLPH
+63 SVLLIGALGGLSH

-84 WSWWS
+84 WSWSSWS
-89 GYHDKIE
+89 YHDNIE

-109 FSSTQGS
+109 FNSAQGS
-116 GTYYLNTLTTYSA
+116 GTYYLNTLTTYSP

-151 GGTGVNGVNVGYIT
+151 GGTGVNGGDVGYIT
-165 GTYDAQTINFNSSR
+165 GTYDTQTMNFNSSH
-179 ITTGNSLSDGGGATL
+179 ITTGNSYADGGGATL
-194 NFNATNRITINQAS
+194 NFNATNNITINQAS

-213 AGAQH
+213 AGTQK

-223 KGSNINVSGSSFT
+223 KGSNIKVSGSSFT
-236 DDTNGGFSFSGNNNN
+236 DDTDGGFSFSGNNNN
-251 SAISFNKTKFNQ
+251 SVISFNQTSFNQ
-263 GTYNFT
+263 GTYNF
-269 NSANLSFNNS
+269 S
-279 NFNQSTY
+279 
-286 NFNSLQ
+286 
-292 STFNNSTFNQGTYN
+292 NSTSSSFDNSSFNQGTYHFN
-306 FTDNTSFNNDTFN
+306 SAQSTFENSSFNQGAYNFNDSASFNSDTFN

-357 VFNLNQTLNA
+357 IFNLNQTLND
-367 NQTYDILTTNG
+367 NQIYDILTTNG
-378 TIQYGV
+378 AIQYGV
-384 YQSYLWDLINYKGD
+384 YQNYLWDLINYKGD

-421 ETLQETFSNKS
+421 ETLQEIFNKQS
-432 ITTQF
+432 IITQF
-437 LGDDLQA
+437 LGDNLQQQAQKIYQEDL
-444 KAKATYQQDLNNSQS
+444 TNSQN
-459 ALSNATNDN
+459 ALSGATSDN
-468 KIASADTGYT
+468 TIANNDTGYT
-478 NNQNTTIKQD
+478 NNQNTTIAKD
-488 AQNLEHTSQQIAK
+488 AQS
-501 DEQAL
+501 
-506 QGDLNKLKQ
+506 
-515 LANSSFNEQAFNQAQ
+515 
-530 SKEQQDEQ
+530 
-538 TLQNEENTFSSEQE
+538 
-552 GLEKALANAKEQ
+552 
-564 QEQQQAQATYQQD
+564 
-577 LNNSQSA
+577 
-584 LSNATNDNKIASA
+584 
-597 DTDYTKNQ
+597 
-605 NTAIKQDAQNLE
+605 LE
-617 NTSQQITQDQKD
+617 NTSQQITQD
-629 LEQDLDKLQQLAN
+629 EQALKGDLDKLQQLAN
-642 SKTGFNEQAFNQ
+642 STTGFNQQAFKN

-659 QQDEQTLQNEEETFS
+659 QQDLQTLQGEEKTFNA
-674 SEQEGLEKALANAK
+674 EQDGLKQAIANAK
-688 HTSPTPTKHTAQNN
+688 PTSPTPTPTPTPTKHTAPNT
-702 PPNKVSPPTQN
+702 PPSQVPPTPPTQN
-713 LPTTNVWNGVY
+713 PPAESVWNGVY
-724 NFQNQTY
+724 WLQNQTY
-731 SKKGIYY
+731 SKQGIYY

-753 LSTYGYLDWFT
+753 LSTY
-764 LKNKFSVNANNG
+764 
-776 TLIIGNNTE
+776 
-785 SANTKGLIWIGDDK
+785 
-799 GLVYYN
+799 
-805 TGTFNAANIYLT
+805 
-817 SNLKTGNGF
+817 
-826 SGEGATLNFNATNRI
+826 
-841 TINQASFDNSDA
+841 
-853 GAQHSYMN
+853 
-861 FKGSN
+861 
-866 INVSGS
+866 
-872 SFTDDTNGG
+872 
-881 FSFSGNNNNS
+881 
-891 AISFNKTKFN
+891 
-901 QGTYNFTNSANL
+901 
-913 SFNNSNFNQST
+913 
-924 YNFNSLQSTFN
+924 
-935 NSTFNQGTYNF
+935 
-946 TDNTSFNND
+946 
-955 TFNQGTYNFNTSKVS
+955 
-970 FSGANTLNSSSPF
+970 
-983 ASLKGSVSFG
+983 
-993 SGAVFNLNQTLN
+993 
-1005 ANQTYDILT
+1005 
-1014 TNGTI
+1014 
-1019 QYGVYQS
+1019 
-1026 YLWDLINYKGDKA
+1026 
-1039 ISHVEVGNNTYDVTF
+1039 
-1054 DINGQDETLQ
+1054 
-1064 ETFSNKSITTQF
+1064 
-1076 LGDDL
+1076 
-1081 QAKAKA
+1081 
-1087 TYQQD
+1087 
-1092 LNNSQSALSNATN
+1092 
-1105 DNKIASADT
+1105 
-1114 GYTNNQNTTI
+1114 
-1124 KQDAQNLEHTSQQ
+1124 
-1137 IAKDEQ
+1137 
-1143 ALQGDLNKLKQLAN
+1143 
-1157 SSFNE
+1157 
-1162 QAFNQAQSKEQQDE
+1162 
-1176 QTLQNEEETFS
+1176 
-1187 SEQEGLEKALA
+1187 
-1198 NAKPA
+1198 
-1203 SPTPTPTPTPTPSP
+1203 
-1217 TPNPTPTKHTA
+1217 
-1228 PNKVPPT
+1228 
-1235 PPTQNLPTTNVW
+1235 
-1247 NGVYWLQNQT
+1247 
-1257 YSQKGVYYI
+1257 
-1266 DPNLSGQSGQS
+1266 
-1277 ANTLSTYTANLLGR
+1277 TANLLGR
-1291 SFGVNIQN
+1291 SFSVNIQN

-1306 NTESVNDNGLIW
+1306 DTESVNSNGLIW
-1318 IGHGGF
+1318 MGHGGF
-1324 GYIIGTFN
+1324 GYITGTFN
-1332 AANIYL
+1332 ATNIYL

-1348 SGSDGGG
+1348 SNSDGGG

-1392 ATFDATNNI
+1392 AAFDAVNNI

-1416 SFNAKNISFSNAS
+1416 SFSAKNISFSNAS

-1451 FNNSRLNGGAVY
+1451 FINSRLNGGAVY
-1463 NLWANSLIFNNTQ
+1463 NLQANSLIFNNTQ

-1529 SQTAFKNSLTLDN
+1529 SQAAFKNSLTLDN

-1560 AFNNQ
+1560 TFNNQ

-1579 SLFFNGATLSL
+1579 SLFFNGGTLSL
-1590 NANSKL
+1590 NASSKL

-1614 VLSVSNASSLNANI
+1614 VLSANSTSSLNANI

-1634 QATFGGNTTIDA
+1634 QADFGGNTTIDT

-1674 PSLSKALMSVSGQFV
+1674 PSLTKALMSVSGQFV
-1689 LGNNGD
+1689 LGDNGD

-1713 NILNA
+1713 NILDA

-1746 SDNNNIQTWSF
+1746 SGNNNIQTWSF

-1818 QAGTYYL
+1818 QVGTYYL

-1839 TPQTPGTYSPFNQ
+1839 TPQTPSTYSPFNQ

-1866 GNLKTLLGILSQN
+1866 ENLKTLLGILSQN

-1885 MIETN
+1885 MIESN

-1895 TSINEVL
+1895 TNINEVL
-1902 QLLDRIKI
+1902 QLLDKIKI
-1910 TPAQKQALLETI
+1910 TQTQKQALLETI

-1930 QTFSNGNLVIGATQD
+1930 QTFNNGNLIIGATQD
-1945 HVTNSTS
+1945 NVTNSTS

-1963 PCALDSATC
+1963 PCVLDSATC

-2004 ITGTLGSGNAF
+2004 ITGTLGSANAF
-2015 ESGGSADITFQSANN
+2015 ESGGSADVTFQSANN

-2063 LANVLSQMAMEKIK
+2063 LANVLSQVAMEKIK

-2090 IPLSKE
+2090 SPLSKE
-2096 LPSSL
+2096 LPTSL

-2167 NFIGGYMDASE
+2167 NFIGGYIDASE
-2178 LSSILSVI
+2178 LSSIFSVV

-2198 KDIGVVANDLLDE
+2198 KDIGVVANDLLNE
-2211 FLGQDVVKKLES
+2211 FLGQDVIKKLES

-2237 GGLSGI
+2237 GGLSGV

-2401 FTFLGVI
+2401 FTFLGAI

-2424 IGTLNLNENATLQ
+2424 IGTLNLNENAALQ
-2437 ANNLTIA
+2437 ANNLTIT

-2487 LVFNLSHSVSHA
+2487 LVFNLSHSASHA
-2499 IINAQGIATIM
+2499 IINAQGTATIM
-2510 TNYNNPLIQFNT
+2510 ANNNNPLIQFNA

-2527 GAYTLIDSAKAIY
+2527 GTYTLIDSAKAIY

-2561 LININGKHMVMT
+2561 LIDINGKRMVMT

-2580 GQAVSIKDGGLIVG
+2580 GQAVNIKDSGLIVG

-2610 KVKIAVSNAPINN
+2610 KVKIAVSNDPINN

-2629 KQYIAQIQGIQGVDS
+2629 KQYIAQIQGAQGVDS
-2644 IEQAGGTQAINWL
+2644 IEQAGGAQAINWL

-2691 TLEVIANPNFK
+2691 TLEVIANPDFK

-2729 FASADFHERLE
+2729 FASTDFHERLE

-2766 VKNNVWATGV
+2766 VKNNVWVTGV

-2812 YSGFHANITQSGS
+2812 YSGFHGNITQSGS

-2867 INQSYRYNT
+2867 INQSYKYNT

-2905 YYYIGMSGLR
+2905 YYYIGLSGLR

>member
-1 MAFKKAG
+1 MAFEKVG
-8 LISKFISKGSF
+8 LISKFILKGSF
-19 KLNKISKKIFKLNPI
+19 KLNKISKKIFKLNLI

-39 PLKRHKKTKSIK
+39 PLSHKKTKSVK

-63 SVLLIGALGGLPH
+63 SVLLIGALGGLSH

-84 WSWWS
+84 WSWSSW
-89 GYHDKIE
+89 GYHDNIE

-116 GTYYLNTLTTYSA
+116 GTYYLNTLTTYST

-151 GGTGVNGVNVGYIT
+151 GGTGVNGGDVGYIT
-165 GTYDAQTINFNSSR
+165 GTYDSQTINFNSSR
-179 ITTGNSLSDGGGATL
+179 ITTGNSFSTGGGATL
-194 NFNATNRITINQAS
+194 NFNATNHITIDQAS

-213 AGAQH
+213 AGTQH

-223 KGSNINVSGSSFT
+223 SGSNINVSDSSFT
-236 DDTNGGFSFSGNNNN
+236 DDTNGGFSFSANGTN
-251 SAISFNKTKFNQ
+251 SNLSFNQTNFNQ
-263 GTYNFT
+263 GTYKFT
-269 NSANLSFNNS
+269 NSANL
-279 NFNQSTY
+279 
-286 NFNSLQ
+286 NFNSSAFNQGAYNFSSAQ
-292 STFNNSTFNQGTYN
+292 SVFENSNFNQGTYN
-306 FTDNTSFNNDTFN
+306 FTDNASFNNDTFN

-326 TSKVSF
+326 ASKVSF
-332 SGANT
+332 SGTNT

-357 VFNLNQTLNA
+357 IFNLNQTLNS
-367 NQTYDILTTNG
+367 NQTYDILTTNK

-398 KAISHVEVGNNT
+398 KAISHVEVGSNT

-421 ETLQETFSNKS
+421 ETLQETFNNQS

-444 KAKATYQQDLNNSQS
+444 KAKATYQQDLSNSQT
-459 ALSNATNDN
+459 ALNNATSDN
-468 KIASADTGYT
+468 KIASSDTNYT
-478 NNQNTTIKQD
+478 NNQNTTIKKD
-488 AQNLEHTSQQIAK
+488 AQSLENTDQTIQQDK
-501 DEQAL
+501 QAL
-506 QGDLNKLKQ
+506 EKDLANVKQ
-515 LANSSFNEQAFNQAQ
+515 LANSPTGFSEQAFKNAQ
-530 SKEQQDEQ
+530 STEQQDLQ
-538 TLQNEENTFSSEQE
+538 TLQENENTFSSEQE
-552 GLEKALANAKEQ
+552 GLEKA
-564 QEQQQAQATYQQD
+564 
-577 LNNSQSA
+577 
-584 LSNATNDNKIASA
+584 I
-597 DTDYTKNQ
+597 
-605 NTAIKQDAQNLE
+605 
-617 NTSQQITQDQKD
+617 
-629 LEQDLDKLQQLAN
+629 
-642 SKTGFNEQAFNQ
+642 
-654 AQSTE
+654 
-659 QQDEQTLQNEEETFS
+659 
-674 SEQEGLEKALANAK
+674 
-688 HTSPTPTKHTAQNN
+688 
-702 PPNKVSPPTQN
+702 
-713 LPTTNVWNGVY
+713 
-724 NFQNQTY
+724 
-731 SKKGIYY
+731 
-738 IDPNLSGQSGQSGNT
+738 
-753 LSTYGYLDWFT
+753 
-764 LKNKFSVNANNG
+764 
-776 TLIIGNNTE
+776 
-785 SANTKGLIWIGDDK
+785 
-799 GLVYYN
+799 
-805 TGTFNAANIYLT
+805 
-817 SNLKTGNGF
+817 
-826 SGEGATLNFNATNRI
+826 
-841 TINQASFDNSDA
+841 
-853 GAQHSYMN
+853 
-861 FKGSN
+861 
-866 INVSGS
+866 
-872 SFTDDTNGG
+872 
-881 FSFSGNNNNS
+881 
-891 AISFNKTKFN
+891 
-901 QGTYNFTNSANL
+901 
-913 SFNNSNFNQST
+913 
-924 YNFNSLQSTFN
+924 
-935 NSTFNQGTYNF
+935 
-946 TDNTSFNND
+946 
-955 TFNQGTYNFNTSKVS
+955 
-970 FSGANTLNSSSPF
+970 
-983 ASLKGSVSFG
+983 
-993 SGAVFNLNQTLN
+993 
-1005 ANQTYDILT
+1005 
-1014 TNGTI
+1014 
-1019 QYGVYQS
+1019 
-1026 YLWDLINYKGDKA
+1026 
-1039 ISHVEVGNNTYDVTF
+1039 
-1054 DINGQDETLQ
+1054 
-1064 ETFSNKSITTQF
+1064 
-1076 LGDDL
+1076 
-1081 QAKAKA
+1081 
-1087 TYQQD
+1087 
-1092 LNNSQSALSNATN
+1092 
-1105 DNKIASADT
+1105 
-1114 GYTNNQNTTI
+1114 
-1124 KQDAQNLEHTSQQ
+1124 
-1137 IAKDEQ
+1137 
-1143 ALQGDLNKLKQLAN
+1143 
-1157 SSFNE
+1157 
-1162 QAFNQAQSKEQQDE
+1162 
-1176 QTLQNEEETFS
+1176 
-1187 SEQEGLEKALA
+1187 A

-1203 SPTPTPTPTPTPSP
+1203 SPTPSP
-1217 TPNPTPTKHTA
+1217 TPTPTKHTVPNTP

-1247 NGVYWLQNQT
+1247 SGVYNLQNQT
-1257 YSQKGVYYI
+1257 YSKQDIYYI

-1277 ANTLSTYTANLLGR
+1277 GNTLSTYTANLLGR

-1324 GYIIGTFN
+1324 GYITGTFN

-1392 ATFDATNNI
+1392 AAFDATNNI

-1441 ISANAANSLS
+1441 ISANTANSLS
-1451 FNNSRLNGGAVY
+1451 FNNSRLNGGVVY

-1529 SQTAFKNSLTLDN
+1529 SQAAFKNSLTLDN

-1547 LDNQSVLNASGAS
+1547 LDNQSVLNANGAS

-1571 NGSQATFN
+1571 NGSQATFD
-1579 SLFFNGATLSL
+1579 SLFFNGGTLSL

-1614 VLSVSNASSLNANI
+1614 VLSASNTSSLNANI

-1634 QATFGGNTTIDA
+1634 QANFGGNTTIDT

-1674 PSLSKALMSVSGQFV
+1674 PSLTKALMSVSGQFV

-1718 QKGITGISGANGYEK
+1718 QKGITGISGADGYEK

-1746 SDNNNIQTWSF
+1746 SGNNNIQTWSF

-1774 DLTIEVLNNPNSA
+1774 DLTIEVLNNSNSA

-1804 KQNPTGYSYDYSDN
+1804 KQNLTGYSYDYSDN

-1885 MIETN
+1885 MIESN

-1902 QLLDRIKI
+1902 QLLDEIKI

-1945 HVTNSTS
+1945 NVTNSTS

-2015 ESGGSADITFQSANN
+2015 ESGGSADVTFQSANN

-2063 LANVLSQMAMEKIK
+2063 LANVLSQVAMEKIK

-2096 LPSSL
+2096 LPTSL

-2125 NAIQNIISKKLSI
+2125 NEIQNIISKKLSI

-2167 NFIGGYMDASE
+2167 NFIGGYIDASE

-2198 KDIGVVANDLLDE
+2198 KDIGVVANDLLNE
-2211 FLGQDVVKKLES
+2211 FLGQDVVKKLEG

-2237 GGLSGI
+2237 GGLSGV

-2369 INLANCPTTKN
+2369 INLANCPTTKD

-2437 ANNLTIA
+2437 ANNLTIT

-2452 STANINGDFTLNQQA
+2452 STANINGNFTLNQQA

-2487 LVFNLSHSVSHA
+2487 LVFNLSHSASHA
-2499 IINAQGIATIM
+2499 IINAQGTATIM
-2510 TNYNNPLIQFNT
+2510 ANNNNPLIQFNT
-2522 SSKET
+2522 SSKEA

-2540 YGYNDQITGGSSL
+2540 YGYNNQITGGNSL
-2553 DNYLKLYT
+2553 ADYLKLYT
-2561 LININGKHMVMT
+2561 LIDINGKRMVMT

-2580 GQAVSIKDGGLIVG
+2580 GQAVNIKDGGLIVD

-2610 KVKIAVSNAPINN
+2610 KVKIAVSNDPTNN

-2629 KQYIAQIQGIQGVDS
+2629 KQYIAQIQGTQGVDS
-2644 IEQAGGTQAINWL
+2644 IDQAGGTQAINWL

-2691 TLEVIANPNFK
+2691 TLEVIANPDFK

-2784 GTGTLYGINVGYDR
+2784 GTGTLYGINIGYDR

-2867 INQSYRYNT
+2867 INQSYKYDT

-2905 YYYIGMSGLR
+2905 YYYIGLSGLR

>member
-1 MAFKKAG
+1 MAFKKAR
-8 LISKFISKGSF
+8 LISRFISKGSF
-19 KLNKISKKIFKLNPI
+19 KLNKISKKIFKLNQI

-39 PLKRHKKTKSIK
+39 PLKCHKKALKPIK
-51 KPFNKNKSFLKA
+51 KLSNRNKSFLKA
-63 SVLLIGALGGLPH
+63 SVLLIGALGGLSH
-76 LRASECRY
+76 LRANECRY
-84 WSWWS
+84 WSWSSWS
-89 GYHDKIE
+89 YQDNIE
-96 SGSNSPTHNSYCL
+96 SGPNSPTHNSYCL

-139 NGTLNVG
+139 GGTLDIG

-151 GGTGVNGVNVGYIT
+151 GGTGINGGDVGYIT
-165 GTYDAQTINFNSSR
+165 GTYDAQTINFNSSHL
-179 ITTGNSLSDGGGATL
+179 TTGNSYADGGGATL
-194 NFNATNRITINQAS
+194 NFNATNNLTINQAS

-213 AGAQH
+213 AGTQH

-236 DDTNGGFSFSGNNNN
+236 DNTNGGFSFSGNNNN
-251 SAISFNKTKFNQ
+251 STISFNQTSFNQ
-263 GTYNFT
+263 GTYHF
-269 NSANLSFNNS
+269 NSAQSTFENS
-279 NFNQSTY
+279 NFNQGTY
-286 NFNSLQ
+286 DFNDSV
-292 STFNNSTFNQGTYN
+292 SFNNNTFNQGTYH
-306 FTDNTSFNNDTFN
+306 
-319 QGTYNFN
+319 FN

-332 SGANT
+332 SGTNT

-346 LKGSVSFGSGA
+346 LKGNVSFGSDA
-357 VFNLNQTLNA
+357 VFNLNQTLNS

-378 TIQYGV
+378 AIQYGV

-421 ETLQETFSNKS
+421 ETLQETFNNQS
-432 ITTQF
+432 IITQF
-437 LGDDLQA
+437 LGEDLQA
-444 KAKATYQQDLNNSQS
+444 KAQKTYQEDLTHSQNALNNVTS
-459 ALSNATNDN
+459 DN
-468 KIASADTGYT
+468 TIASNDTSYT
-478 NNQNTTIKQD
+478 QSKNTTIATD
-488 AQNLEHTSQQIAK
+488 AQNLENTNQKIQQ

-506 QGDLNKLKQ
+506 EKDLAQIKQ
-515 LANSSFNEQAFNQAQ
+515 LANSTTGFSEQAFSQAQ
-530 SKEQQDEQ
+530 DKEQQDEQ
-538 TLQNEENTFSSEQE
+538 TLQNEEKTFNAEQE
-552 GLEKALANAKEQ
+552 RLKQAIANAKP
-564 QEQQQAQATYQQD
+564 
-577 LNNSQSA
+577 
-584 LSNATNDNKIASA
+584 
-597 DTDYTKNQ
+597 
-605 NTAIKQDAQNLE
+605 
-617 NTSQQITQDQKD
+617 TSPTP
-629 LEQDLDKLQQLAN
+629 
-642 SKTGFNEQAFNQ
+642 SPT
-654 AQSTE
+654 
-659 QQDEQTLQNEEETFS
+659 
-674 SEQEGLEKALANAK
+674 
-688 HTSPTPTKHTAQNN
+688 PTPTKHTAQN
-702 PPNKVSPPTQN
+702 
-713 LPTTNVWNGVY
+713 
-724 NFQNQTY
+724 
-731 SKKGIYY
+731 
-738 IDPNLSGQSGQSGNT
+738 
-753 LSTYGYLDWFT
+753 
-764 LKNKFSVNANNG
+764 
-776 TLIIGNNTE
+776 
-785 SANTKGLIWIGDDK
+785 
-799 GLVYYN
+799 
-805 TGTFNAANIYLT
+805 
-817 SNLKTGNGF
+817 
-826 SGEGATLNFNATNRI
+826 
-841 TINQASFDNSDA
+841 
-853 GAQHSYMN
+853 
-861 FKGSN
+861 
-866 INVSGS
+866 
-872 SFTDDTNGG
+872 
-881 FSFSGNNNNS
+881 
-891 AISFNKTKFN
+891 
-901 QGTYNFTNSANL
+901 
-913 SFNNSNFNQST
+913 
-924 YNFNSLQSTFN
+924 
-935 NSTFNQGTYNF
+935 
-946 TDNTSFNND
+946 
-955 TFNQGTYNFNTSKVS
+955 
-970 FSGANTLNSSSPF
+970 
-983 ASLKGSVSFG
+983 
-993 SGAVFNLNQTLN
+993 
-1005 ANQTYDILT
+1005 
-1014 TNGTI
+1014 
-1019 QYGVYQS
+1019 
-1026 YLWDLINYKGDKA
+1026 
-1039 ISHVEVGNNTYDVTF
+1039 
-1054 DINGQDETLQ
+1054 
-1064 ETFSNKSITTQF
+1064 
-1076 LGDDL
+1076 
-1081 QAKAKA
+1081 
-1087 TYQQD
+1087 
-1092 LNNSQSALSNATN
+1092 
-1105 DNKIASADT
+1105 
-1114 GYTNNQNTTI
+1114 
-1124 KQDAQNLEHTSQQ
+1124 
-1137 IAKDEQ
+1137 
-1143 ALQGDLNKLKQLAN
+1143 
-1157 SSFNE
+1157 
-1162 QAFNQAQSKEQQDE
+1162 
-1176 QTLQNEEETFS
+1176 
-1187 SEQEGLEKALA
+1187 
-1198 NAKPA
+1198 
-1203 SPTPTPTPTPTPSP
+1203 TP
-1217 TPNPTPTKHTA
+1217 

-1247 NGVYWLQNQT
+1247 NEVYNLQNQT

-1277 ANTLSTYTANLLGR
+1277 ANTLSTYTANLFGR

-1324 GYIIGTFN
+1324 GYITGTFN

-1348 SGSDGGG
+1348 SNSDGGG

-1392 ATFDATNNI
+1392 AAFDALNNI

-1416 SFNAKNISFSNAS
+1416 SFSAKNISFSNAS
-1429 FSGFTNPGGSSV
+1429 FSGFTNPGGSSA

-1451 FNNSRLNGGAVY
+1451 FANSRLNGGAIY
-1463 NLWANSLIFNNTQ
+1463 NLQANSLIFNNTQ

-1495 LLGNTSF
+1495 LLGNTNF

-1529 SQTAFKNSLTLDN
+1529 SQAAFKNSLTLDN

-1547 LDNQSVLNASGAS
+1547 LDNQSVLNANGTS

-1579 SLFFNGATLSL
+1579 SLFFNGGTLSL
-1590 NANSKL
+1590 NASSKL

-1614 VLSVSNASSLNANI
+1614 VLSASNTSSLNANI

-1634 QATFGGNTTIDA
+1634 QADFGGNTTIDT

-1674 PSLSKALMSVSGQFV
+1674 PSLTKALMSVSGQFV

-1746 SDNNNIQTWSF
+1746 SDSNNIQTWSF

-1825 TSNIKGLFTPKGSQ
+1825 TSNIKGLFTLKGSQ
-1839 TPQTPGTYSPFNQ
+1839 TPQAPGTYSPFNQ

-1866 GNLKTLLGILSQN
+1866 ENLKTLLGILSQN

-1885 MIETN
+1885 MIESN

-1895 TSINEVL
+1895 TNINEVL
-1902 QLLDRIKI
+1902 QLLDKIKI
-1910 TPAQKQALLETI
+1910 TQTQKQALLETI

-1930 QTFSNGNLVIGATQD
+1930 QTFSNGNLIIGATQD
-1945 HVTNSTS
+1945 NVTNSTS

-2015 ESGGSADITFQSANN
+2015 ESGGSADVTFQSANN

-2063 LANVLSQMAMEKIK
+2063 LANVLSQVAMEKIK

-2085 VENAL
+2085 IENAL
-2090 IPLSKE
+2090 SPLSKE
-2096 LPSSL
+2096 LPTSL

-2108 LIGQNNLDNLL
+2108 LIGQNNLDDLL

-2125 NAIQNIISKKLSI
+2125 NGIQNIISKKLSI

-2167 NFIGGYMDASE
+2167 NFIGGYIDASE
-2178 LSSILSVI
+2178 LSSILSVV

-2198 KDIGVVANDLLDE
+2198 KDIGVVANDLLNE
-2211 FLGQDVVKKLES
+2211 FLGQNVVKKLES
-2223 QGLVSNII
+2223 QGLVNNII

-2237 GGLSGI
+2237 GGLSGV

-2332 FASNGVS
+2332 FASNDVS

-2369 INLANCPTTKN
+2369 VNLANCPTTKN

-2437 ANNLTIA
+2437 ANNLTIT
-2444 NAFNNASN
+2444 NAFNNTSN
-2452 STANINGDFTLNQQA
+2452 STANINGNFTLNQQA

-2499 IINAQGIATIM
+2499 IINAQGSATIM
-2510 TNYNNPLIQFNT
+2510 ANNNNPLIQFNA

-2527 GAYTLIDSAKAIY
+2527 GTYTLIDSAKAIY

-2553 DNYLKLYT
+2553 DNYLKLYA
-2561 LININGKHMVMT
+2561 LIDINGKHMVMT
-2573 DNGLTYN
+2573 GNGLTYN
-2580 GQAVSIKDGGLIVG
+2580 GQAVNIKDGGLVVG

-2610 KVKIAVSNAPINN
+2610 KVKIAVSNDPINN
-2623 LQAPTL
+2623 PQAPTL
-2629 KQYIAQIQGIQGVDS
+2629 KQYIAQIQGVQSVDS
-2644 IEQAGGTQAINWL
+2644 IDQAGGNQAINWL

-2812 YSGFHANITQSGS
+2812 YSGFHGNITQSGS
-2825 SNVNMGVYSRAFI
+2825 SNVNIGVYSRAFI

-2867 INQSYRYNT
+2867 INQSYRYDT

-2905 YYYIGMSGLR
+2905 YYYIGLSGLR

>member
-8 LISKFISKGSF
+8 LISKFILKGSF
-19 KLNKISKKIFKLNPI
+19 KLNKISKKIFKLNLI

-39 PLKRHKKTKSIK
+39 PLSHKKTKSVK

-63 SVLLIGALGGLPH
+63 SVLLIGALGGLSH

-84 WSWWS
+84 WSWSSWS
-89 GYHDKIE
+89 YHDNIE

-109 FSSTQGS
+109 FNSAQGS

-151 GGTGVNGVNVGYIT
+151 GGTGVNGGNLGYIT

-179 ITTGNSLSDGGGATL
+179 ITTGNSFSTGGGATL
-194 NFNATNRITINQAS
+194 NFNAANHITINQAS

-213 AGAQH
+213 AGTQH

-223 KGSNINVSGSSFT
+223 SGSNINVSDSSFT
-236 DDTNGGFSFSGNNNN
+236 DDTNGGFSFSGNGAN
-251 SAISFNKTKFNQ
+251 SNLSFNQTNFNQ
-263 GTYNFT
+263 GTYNF
-269 NSANLSFNNS
+269 NSAQSVFENS
-279 NFNQSTY
+279 N
-286 NFNSLQ
+286 
-292 STFNNSTFNQGTYN
+292 FNQGTYN
-306 FTDNTSFNNDTFN
+306 FTDNTGLNFNNDTFN
-319 QGTYNFN
+319 QGTYSFN
-326 TSKVSF
+326 ASKVSF

-337 LNSSSPFAS
+337 LNSSSPFAN
-346 LKGSVSFGSGA
+346 LKGSVSFGSDA
-357 VFNLNQTLNA
+357 IFNLNQTLNT

-398 KAISHVEVGNNT
+398 KAISHVEVGSNT

-421 ETLQETFSNKS
+421 ETLQETFNKQA

-444 KAKATYQQDLNNSQS
+444 KAQATYQQDLSNSQT
-459 ALSNATNDN
+459 ALNNATSDN
-468 KIASADTGYT
+468 KIASSDTGYT
-478 NNQNTTIKQD
+478 NNQNTTIKKD
-488 AQNLEHTSQQIAK
+488 AQS
-501 DEQAL
+501 
-506 QGDLNKLKQ
+506 
-515 LANSSFNEQAFNQAQ
+515 
-530 SKEQQDEQ
+530 
-538 TLQNEENTFSSEQE
+538 
-552 GLEKALANAKEQ
+552 
-564 QEQQQAQATYQQD
+564 
-577 LNNSQSA
+577 
-584 LSNATNDNKIASA
+584 
-597 DTDYTKNQ
+597 
-605 NTAIKQDAQNLE
+605 LE
-617 NTSQQITQDQKD
+617 NTSQQIAQDQKD
-629 LEQDLDKLQQLAN
+629 LEQDLDNLKQLAN
-642 SKTGFNEQAFNQ
+642 SPTGFNQQAFKN

-659 QQDEQTLQNEEETFS
+659 QQDLQTLQENENTFN
-674 SEQEGLEKALANAK
+674 SEQEGLKQAIANANPASP
-688 HTSPTPTKHTAQNN
+688 TPSPTPTPTKHTA
-702 PPNKVSPPTQN
+702 PN
-713 LPTTNVWNGVY
+713 
-724 NFQNQTY
+724 
-731 SKKGIYY
+731 
-738 IDPNLSGQSGQSGNT
+738 
-753 LSTYGYLDWFT
+753 
-764 LKNKFSVNANNG
+764 
-776 TLIIGNNTE
+776 
-785 SANTKGLIWIGDDK
+785 
-799 GLVYYN
+799 
-805 TGTFNAANIYLT
+805 
-817 SNLKTGNGF
+817 
-826 SGEGATLNFNATNRI
+826 
-841 TINQASFDNSDA
+841 
-853 GAQHSYMN
+853 
-861 FKGSN
+861 
-866 INVSGS
+866 
-872 SFTDDTNGG
+872 
-881 FSFSGNNNNS
+881 
-891 AISFNKTKFN
+891 
-901 QGTYNFTNSANL
+901 
-913 SFNNSNFNQST
+913 
-924 YNFNSLQSTFN
+924 
-935 NSTFNQGTYNF
+935 
-946 TDNTSFNND
+946 
-955 TFNQGTYNFNTSKVS
+955 
-970 FSGANTLNSSSPF
+970 
-983 ASLKGSVSFG
+983 
-993 SGAVFNLNQTLN
+993 
-1005 ANQTYDILT
+1005 
-1014 TNGTI
+1014 
-1019 QYGVYQS
+1019 
-1026 YLWDLINYKGDKA
+1026 
-1039 ISHVEVGNNTYDVTF
+1039 
-1054 DINGQDETLQ
+1054 
-1064 ETFSNKSITTQF
+1064 
-1076 LGDDL
+1076 
-1081 QAKAKA
+1081 
-1087 TYQQD
+1087 
-1092 LNNSQSALSNATN
+1092 
-1105 DNKIASADT
+1105 
-1114 GYTNNQNTTI
+1114 
-1124 KQDAQNLEHTSQQ
+1124 
-1137 IAKDEQ
+1137 
-1143 ALQGDLNKLKQLAN
+1143 
-1157 SSFNE
+1157 
-1162 QAFNQAQSKEQQDE
+1162 
-1176 QTLQNEEETFS
+1176 
-1187 SEQEGLEKALA
+1187 
-1198 NAKPA
+1198 
-1203 SPTPTPTPTPTPSP
+1203 TP
-1217 TPNPTPTKHTA
+1217 

-1247 NGVYWLQNQT
+1247 NGVYNLQNQT
-1257 YSQKGVYYI
+1257 YSQKGIYYI

-1277 ANTLSTYTANLLGR
+1277 ANTLSTYTANLFGR

-1324 GYIIGTFN
+1324 GYITGTFN

-1355 ANITFKASDNITMDG
+1355 ANITFKASDNIIMDG

-1392 ATFDATNNI
+1392 AAFDATNNI

-1416 SFNAKNISFSNAS
+1416 SFSAKNISFSNAS

-1441 ISANAANSLS
+1441 ISADAANSLS

-1529 SQTAFKNSLTLDN
+1529 SQAAFKNSLTLDN

-1547 LDNQSVLNASGAS
+1547 LDNQSVLNANGAS
-1560 AFNNQ
+1560 VFNNQ

-1579 SLFFNGATLSL
+1579 SLFFNGGILSL

-1614 VLSVSNASSLNANI
+1614 VLSASNASSLNANI

-1634 QATFGGNTTIDA
+1634 QANFGGNTTIDT

-1660 NLTANGALNFNGYA
+1660 NLTANGALNFDGYA

-1746 SDNNNIQTWSF
+1746 SGNNNIQTWSF

-1852 PLNSLNIYNKGFSS
+1852 LLNSLNIYNKGFSS

-1885 MIETN
+1885 MIESN

-1902 QLLDRIKI
+1902 QLLDEIKI

-1945 HVTNSTS
+1945 NVTNSTS

-2015 ESGGSADITFQSANN
+2015 ESGGSADVTFQSANN
-2030 LVLNK
+2030 LVLNN

-2063 LANVLSQMAMEKIK
+2063 LANVLSQVAMEKIK

-2090 IPLSKE
+2090 SPLSKE
-2096 LPSSL
+2096 LPTSL

-2125 NAIQNIISKKLSI
+2125 NEIQNIISKKLSI

-2167 NFIGGYMDASE
+2167 NFIGGYIDASE
-2178 LSSILSVI
+2178 LSSILSVV

-2198 KDIGVVANDLLDE
+2198 KDIGVVANDLLNE

-2237 GGLSGI
+2237 GGLSGV

-2391 NESLSVRANN
+2391 NESLSVHANN
-2401 FTFLGVI
+2401 FTFLGTI

-2424 IGTLNLNENATLQ
+2424 IGTLNLNENAALQ
-2437 ANNLTIA
+2437 ANNLTIT

-2487 LVFNLSHSVSHA
+2487 LVFNLSHSASHA
-2499 IINAQGIATIM
+2499 IINAQGVATIM
-2510 TNYNNPLIQFNT
+2510 ANNNNPLIQFNT

-2527 GAYTLIDSAKAIY
+2527 GTYTLIDSAKAIY

-2553 DNYLKLYT
+2553 ADYLKLYT
-2561 LININGKHMVMT
+2561 LIDINGKHMVMT

-2580 GQAVSIKDGGLIVG
+2580 RQAVNIKDGGLVVG

-2610 KVKIAVSNAPINN
+2610 KVKIAVSNDPINN

-2629 KQYIAQIQGIQGVDS
+2629 KQYIAQIQGTQGVDS
-2644 IEQAGGTQAINWL
+2644 IEQAGGIQAINWL

-2691 TLEVIANPNFK
+2691 TLEVIANPDFK

-2784 GTGTLYGINVGYDR
+2784 GTGTLYGINIGYDR

-2867 INQSYRYNT
+2867 INQSYKYDT

-2905 YYYIGMSGLR
+2905 YYYTGLSGLR

>member
-1 MAFKKAG
+1 MAFKKAR
-8 LISKFISKGSF
+8 LISRFISKGSF
-19 KLNKISKKIFKLNPI
+19 KLSKISKKFFKLNQI

-63 SVLLIGALGGLPH
+63 SILLIGALGGLSH
-76 LRASECRY
+76 LRANECRY
-84 WSWWS
+84 WSWSSWS
-89 GYHDKIE
+89 YQDNIE
-96 SGSNSPTHNSYCL
+96 SGPNSPTHNSYCL
-109 FSSTQGS
+109 FSSAQGS

-139 NGTLNVG
+139 NGTLDIG

-151 GGTGVNGVNVGYIT
+151 GGTGINGGDVGYIT
-165 GTYDAQTINFNSSR
+165 GTYDAQTMNFNSSH
-179 ITTGNSLSDGGGATL
+179 ITTGNSYADGGGTTL
-194 NFNATNRITINQAS
+194 NFNATNNLTINQAS

-213 AGAQH
+213 AGTQK

-223 KGSNINVSGSSFT
+223 KGSNIKVSGSSFT
-236 DDTNGGFSFSGNNNN
+236 DDTNGGFSFSGNSNN
-251 SAISFNKTKFNQ
+251 STISFNQTSFNQ
-263 GTYNFT
+263 GTYNFS
-269 NSANLSFNNS
+269 NSASSSFDNSSFN
-279 NFNQSTY
+279 QGTY
-286 NFNSLQ
+286 HFNSTQ
-292 STFNNSTFNQGTYN
+292 STFENSDFNQGTYN
-306 FTDNTSFNNDTFN
+306 FSNSASSSFGNSNFNQGTYNFNSAQSAFNNSAFNQGTYDFSNNISFNNDTFN
-319 QGTYNFN
+319 QGTYSFN

-332 SGANT
+332 SGINT

-346 LKGSVSFGSGA
+346 LKGSVSFNSNA
-357 VFNLNQTLNA
+357 IFNLNQTLNN

-378 TIQYGV
+378 AIQYGV
-384 YQSYLWDLINYKGD
+384 YQSYLWDLINYRGN
-398 KAISHVEVGNNT
+398 KAISHVGVGNNT

-421 ETLQETFSNKS
+421 ETLQETFNNQS
-432 ITTQF
+432 IITQF
-437 LGDDLQA
+437 LGDDLQQQA
-444 KAKATYQQDLNNSQS
+444 QQTYQEDLTHSQNALNNVTS
-459 ALSNATNDN
+459 DN
-468 KIASADTGYT
+468 KIASADTSYT
-478 NNQNTTIKQD
+478 QSKNTTIATD
-488 AQNLEHTSQQIAK
+488 AQNLEHTNQQITQ

-506 QGDLNKLKQ
+506 EQDLDKLKQ
-515 LANSSFNEQAFNQAQ
+515 LANSTTGFNEQAFNTAQ
-530 SKEQQDEQ
+530 KQEQQDEQ
-538 TLQNEENTFSSEQE
+538 TLQNEEKTFSSEQE
-552 GLEKALANAKEQ
+552 GLKQAIANAKP
-564 QEQQQAQATYQQD
+564 
-577 LNNSQSA
+577 
-584 LSNATNDNKIASA
+584 
-597 DTDYTKNQ
+597 
-605 NTAIKQDAQNLE
+605 
-617 NTSQQITQDQKD
+617 
-629 LEQDLDKLQQLAN
+629 
-642 SKTGFNEQAFNQ
+642 
-654 AQSTE
+654 
-659 QQDEQTLQNEEETFS
+659 
-674 SEQEGLEKALANAK
+674 
-688 HTSPTPTKHTAQNN
+688 TSPTPTKHTVQNT
-702 PPNKVSPPTQN
+702 PPNKVSPTPPSQN
-713 LPTTNVWNGVY
+713 LP
-724 NFQNQTY
+724 
-731 SKKGIYY
+731 K
-738 IDPNLSGQSGQSGNT
+738 
-753 LSTYGYLDWFT
+753 
-764 LKNKFSVNANNG
+764 
-776 TLIIGNNTE
+776 
-785 SANTKGLIWIGDDK
+785 
-799 GLVYYN
+799 
-805 TGTFNAANIYLT
+805 
-817 SNLKTGNGF
+817 
-826 SGEGATLNFNATNRI
+826 
-841 TINQASFDNSDA
+841 
-853 GAQHSYMN
+853 
-861 FKGSN
+861 
-866 INVSGS
+866 
-872 SFTDDTNGG
+872 
-881 FSFSGNNNNS
+881 
-891 AISFNKTKFN
+891 
-901 QGTYNFTNSANL
+901 
-913 SFNNSNFNQST
+913 
-924 YNFNSLQSTFN
+924 
-935 NSTFNQGTYNF
+935 
-946 TDNTSFNND
+946 
-955 TFNQGTYNFNTSKVS
+955 
-970 FSGANTLNSSSPF
+970 
-983 ASLKGSVSFG
+983 
-993 SGAVFNLNQTLN
+993 
-1005 ANQTYDILT
+1005 
-1014 TNGTI
+1014 
-1019 QYGVYQS
+1019 
-1026 YLWDLINYKGDKA
+1026 
-1039 ISHVEVGNNTYDVTF
+1039 
-1054 DINGQDETLQ
+1054 
-1064 ETFSNKSITTQF
+1064 
-1076 LGDDL
+1076 
-1081 QAKAKA
+1081 
-1087 TYQQD
+1087 
-1092 LNNSQSALSNATN
+1092 
-1105 DNKIASADT
+1105 
-1114 GYTNNQNTTI
+1114 
-1124 KQDAQNLEHTSQQ
+1124 
-1137 IAKDEQ
+1137 
-1143 ALQGDLNKLKQLAN
+1143 
-1157 SSFNE
+1157 
-1162 QAFNQAQSKEQQDE
+1162 
-1176 QTLQNEEETFS
+1176 
-1187 SEQEGLEKALA
+1187 
-1198 NAKPA
+1198 
-1203 SPTPTPTPTPTPSP
+1203 
-1217 TPNPTPTKHTA
+1217 
-1228 PNKVPPT
+1228 
-1235 PPTQNLPTTNVW
+1235 TNVW

-1257 YSQKGVYYI
+1257 YSNKGVYYI

-1277 ANTLSTYTANLLGR
+1277 SNTLSTYTANLLGR

-1324 GYIIGTFN
+1324 GYITGTFN

-1370 LNYNDAETVTKMIQ
+1370 LNYNNAETVTKMIQ

-1392 ATFDATNNI
+1392 TTFDATNNI

-1416 SFNAKNISFSNAS
+1416 SFSAKNISFSNAS

-1441 ISANAANSLS
+1441 ISANASNSLS
-1451 FNNSRLNGGAVY
+1451 FIDSRLNGGAVY
-1463 NLWANSLIFNNTQ
+1463 NLQANSLIFNNTQ

-1489 FNATTQ
+1489 FNAATQ
-1495 LLGNTSF
+1495 LLGNTNF

-1529 SQTAFKNSLTLDN
+1529 SQAAFKNSLTLDN

-1547 LDNQSVLNASGAS
+1547 LDNQSVLNANGAS

-1571 NGSQATFN
+1571 NGSQAAFN
-1579 SLFFNGATLSL
+1579 SLFFNGGTLSL
-1590 NANSKL
+1590 NASSKL
-1596 NASSASFSNNT
+1596 NASNASFSSNT

-1614 VLSVSNASSLNANI
+1614 VLNANNASSLNANI

-1634 QATFGGNTTIDA
+1634 QADFGGNTTIDT
-1646 ASFNFDSASSLSFN
+1646 ASFNFDSASSLNFN
-1660 NLTANGALNFNGYA
+1660 NLTANGTLNFNGYA
-1674 PSLSKALMSVSGQFV
+1674 PSLTKALMSVSGQFV

-1839 TPQTPGTYSPFNQ
+1839 TPQAPGTYSPFNQ

-1866 GNLKTLLGILSQN
+1866 ENLKTLLGILSQN

-1885 MIETN
+1885 MIESN

-1895 TSINEVL
+1895 TNINEVL
-1902 QLLDRIKI
+1902 QLLDKIKI
-1910 TPAQKQALLETI
+1910 TQAQKQALLETI

-1930 QTFSNGNLVIGATQD
+1930 QTFSNGNLIIGATQD
-1945 HVTNSTS
+1945 NVTNSTS

-2004 ITGTLGSGNAF
+2004 ITGTIGSGNAF
-2015 ESGGSADITFQSANN
+2015 ESGGSADVTFQSANN

-2041 ATDNIFNLLGQEG
+2041 ATDNIFNLLGQKG

-2063 LANVLSQMAMEKIK
+2063 LANVLSQVAMEKIK

-2090 IPLSKE
+2090 SPLSKE
-2096 LPSSL
+2096 LPASL
-2101 QNETLGQ
+2101 QDETLGQ
-2108 LIGQNNLDNLL
+2108 LIGQNNLDDLL

-2125 NAIQNIISKKLSI
+2125 NEIQNIISKKLSI

-2167 NFIGGYMDASE
+2167 NFIGGYIDASE
-2178 LSSILSVI
+2178 LSSILGVI

-2198 KDIGVVANDLLDE
+2198 KDIGVVANDLLNE
-2211 FLGQDVVKKLES
+2211 FLGQDVIKKLES
-2223 QGLVSNII
+2223 QGLVNNII

-2237 GGLSGI
+2237 GGLSGV

-2369 INLANCPTTKN
+2369 VNLANCPTTKN
-2380 SSSTNSSVTPT
+2380 NSSTNSSVTPT

-2401 FTFLGVI
+2401 FTFLGAI
-2408 ASNGAIDL
+2408 TSNGAIDL
-2416 SQVKNNSV
+2416 SQVTNNSV

-2437 ANNLTIA
+2437 ANNLTIT

-2452 STANINGDFTLNQQA
+2452 STANINGNFTLNQQA

-2487 LVFNLSHSVSHA
+2487 LVFNLSHSASHA
-2499 IINAQGIATIM
+2499 IINAQGTATIM
-2510 TNYNNPLIQFNT
+2510 ANNNPLIQFNA

-2527 GAYTLIDSAKAIY
+2527 GTYTLIDSAKAIY
-2540 YGYNDQITGGSSL
+2540 YGYNNQITGGSSL

-2561 LININGKHMVMT
+2561 LIDINGKHMVMT

-2580 GQAVSIKDGGLIVG
+2580 GQAVNIKDGGLVVG

-2610 KVKIAVSNAPINN
+2610 KVKIAVSNDPINN

-2629 KQYIAQIQGIQGVDS
+2629 KQYIAQIQGVQSVNS
-2644 IEQAGGTQAINWL
+2644 IDQAGGNQAIDWL

-2691 TLEVIANPNFK
+2691 TLEVIANPDFK

-2859 SYDPLLSI
+2859 SYDPLFSI
-2867 INQSYRYNT
+2867 INQSYRYDT

-2883 NYGYDFMFKD
+2883 NYGYDFIFKD
-2893 KSVIFKPQIGLA
+2893 KSVIFKPQVGLA
-2905 YYYIGMSGLR
+2905 YYYIGLSGLR

>member
-1 MAFKKAG
+1 MAFKKAR
-8 LISKFISKGSF
+8 LISRFVSKGSF
-19 KLNKISKKIFKLNPI
+19 KLNKISKKFFTLNQI

-39 PLKRHKKTKSIK
+39 PLKRHKKTKSIEK
-51 KPFNKNKSFLKA
+51 LFNKNKSFLKA
-63 SVLLIGALGGLPH
+63 SVLLIGALGGVSH
-76 LRASECRY
+76 LRANECRY
-84 WSWWS
+84 WSWSSWS
-89 GYHDKIE
+89 YQDNIE
-96 SGSNSPTHNSYCL
+96 SGPNSPTHNSYCL

-116 GTYYLNTLTTYSA
+116 GTYYLNTLTTYST

-134 TQKFN
+134 TQTFN
-139 NGTLNVG
+139 GGTLDIG

-151 GGTGVNGVNVGYIT
+151 GGTGINGGDVGYII
-165 GTYDAQTINFNSSR
+165 GTYDAQTINFNSSH
-179 ITTGNSLSDGGGATL
+179 ITTGNSYADGGGATL
-194 NFNATNRITINQAS
+194 NFNAANNITINQAS

-213 AGAQH
+213 AGTQK

-223 KGSNINVSGSSFT
+223 KGSNIKVSGSSFT
-236 DDTNGGFSFSGNNNN
+236 DDTDGGFSFSGNSNN
-251 SAISFNKTKFNQ
+251 STISFNQTNFNQGAYNFSNSASSSFDNSSFNQ
-263 GTYNFT
+263 GTYNF
-269 NSANLSFNNS
+269 NSTQSAFNNS
-279 NFNQSTY
+279 A
-286 NFNSLQ
+286 
-292 STFNNSTFNQGTYN
+292 FNQGTYN
-306 FTDNTSFNNDTFN
+306 FNNNASFNNDTFN
-319 QGTYNFN
+319 QGSYNFN

-332 SGANT
+332 SGINT

-346 LKGSVSFGSGA
+346 LKGSVSFNSNA
-357 VFNLNQTLNA
+357 IFNLNQTLNN

-378 TIQYGV
+378 AIQYGV

-421 ETLQETFSNKS
+421 ETLQETFNKQS
-432 ITTQF
+432 IITQF
-437 LGDDLQA
+437 LGDDLQQQA
-444 KAKATYQQDLNNSQS
+444 QQTYQEDVANSQNALNNVTSDNTIANNDTSYTQS
-459 ALSNATNDN
+459 KNATIL
-468 KIASADTGYT
+468 K
-478 NNQNTTIKQD
+478 D
-488 AQNLEHTSQQIAK
+488 AQSLENTNQQIAQ

-506 QGDLNKLKQ
+506 EKDLAQIKQ
-515 LANSSFNEQAFNQAQ
+515 LANS
-530 SKEQQDEQ
+530 
-538 TLQNEENTFSSEQE
+538 T
-552 GLEKALANAKEQ
+552 
-564 QEQQQAQATYQQD
+564 
-577 LNNSQSA
+577 
-584 LSNATNDNKIASA
+584 
-597 DTDYTKNQ
+597 
-605 NTAIKQDAQNLE
+605 
-617 NTSQQITQDQKD
+617 
-629 LEQDLDKLQQLAN
+629 
-642 SKTGFNEQAFNQ
+642 TGFNEQAFNQ
-654 AQSTE
+654 AQKQE
-659 QQDEQTLQNEEETFS
+659 QQDEQTLQNDENAFNT
-674 SEQEGLEKALANAK
+674 EQEGLEQAIANAK
-688 HTSPTPTKHTAQNN
+688 HANPTPNPTPSPTPTPTKHTAPNT
-702 PPNKVSPPTQN
+702 PPSQVPPTPTQN
-713 LPTTNVWNGVY
+713 PPAESVWSGVY
-724 NFQNQTY
+724 WLQNKTY
-731 SKKGIYY
+731 SKQGIYY

-753 LSTYGYLDWFT
+753 LSTY
-764 LKNKFSVNANNG
+764 
-776 TLIIGNNTE
+776 
-785 SANTKGLIWIGDDK
+785 
-799 GLVYYN
+799 
-805 TGTFNAANIYLT
+805 
-817 SNLKTGNGF
+817 
-826 SGEGATLNFNATNRI
+826 
-841 TINQASFDNSDA
+841 
-853 GAQHSYMN
+853 
-861 FKGSN
+861 
-866 INVSGS
+866 
-872 SFTDDTNGG
+872 
-881 FSFSGNNNNS
+881 
-891 AISFNKTKFN
+891 
-901 QGTYNFTNSANL
+901 
-913 SFNNSNFNQST
+913 
-924 YNFNSLQSTFN
+924 
-935 NSTFNQGTYNF
+935 
-946 TDNTSFNND
+946 
-955 TFNQGTYNFNTSKVS
+955 
-970 FSGANTLNSSSPF
+970 
-983 ASLKGSVSFG
+983 
-993 SGAVFNLNQTLN
+993 
-1005 ANQTYDILT
+1005 
-1014 TNGTI
+1014 
-1019 QYGVYQS
+1019 
-1026 YLWDLINYKGDKA
+1026 
-1039 ISHVEVGNNTYDVTF
+1039 
-1054 DINGQDETLQ
+1054 
-1064 ETFSNKSITTQF
+1064 
-1076 LGDDL
+1076 
-1081 QAKAKA
+1081 
-1087 TYQQD
+1087 
-1092 LNNSQSALSNATN
+1092 
-1105 DNKIASADT
+1105 
-1114 GYTNNQNTTI
+1114 
-1124 KQDAQNLEHTSQQ
+1124 
-1137 IAKDEQ
+1137 
-1143 ALQGDLNKLKQLAN
+1143 
-1157 SSFNE
+1157 
-1162 QAFNQAQSKEQQDE
+1162 
-1176 QTLQNEEETFS
+1176 
-1187 SEQEGLEKALA
+1187 
-1198 NAKPA
+1198 
-1203 SPTPTPTPTPTPSP
+1203 
-1217 TPNPTPTKHTA
+1217 
-1228 PNKVPPT
+1228 
-1235 PPTQNLPTTNVW
+1235 
-1247 NGVYWLQNQT
+1247 
-1257 YSQKGVYYI
+1257 
-1266 DPNLSGQSGQS
+1266 
-1277 ANTLSTYTANLLGR
+1277 TANLLER
-1291 SFGVNIQN
+1291 SFSVNIQN

-1306 NTESVNDNGLIW
+1306 NTESVNSNGLIW

-1324 GYIIGTFN
+1324 GYITGTFS

-1370 LNYNDAETVTKMIQ
+1370 LNYNNAETVTKMIQ

-1392 ATFDATNNI
+1392 TTFDATNNI

-1441 ISANAANSLS
+1441 ISANASNSLS
-1451 FNNSRLNGGAVY
+1451 FNNSRLNGGAIY
-1463 NLWANSLIFNNTQ
+1463 NLQANSLIFNNTQ

-1529 SQTAFKNSLTLDN
+1529 SQAAFKNSLTLDN

-1547 LDNQSVLNASGAS
+1547 LDNQSVLNANGAS

-1571 NGSQATFN
+1571 NGSQATFS
-1579 SLFFNGATLSL
+1579 SLFFNSGTLSL
-1590 NANSKL
+1590 NASSKL
-1596 NASSASFSNNT
+1596 NASSASFSKNT

-1614 VLSVSNASSLNANI
+1614 VLSANNTSSLNANI

-1634 QATFGGNTTIDA
+1634 QANFGGNTIIDT
-1646 ASFNFDSASSLSFN
+1646 ASFNFDSTSSLNFN

-1674 PSLSKALMSVSGQFV
+1674 PSLAKALMSVSGQFV

-1733 ILFYGMKIQNATY
+1733 ILFYGMKIQSATY

-1839 TPQTPGTYSPFNQ
+1839 TPQAPGTYSPFNQ

-1866 GNLKTLLGILSQN
+1866 ENLKTLLGILSQN

-1885 MIETN
+1885 MIESN

-1895 TSINEVL
+1895 TNINEVL
-1902 QLLDRIKI
+1902 QLLDKIKI
-1910 TPAQKQALLETI
+1910 TQTQKQALLETI

-1930 QTFSNGNLVIGATQD
+1930 QTFNNGNLVIGATQD
-1945 HVTNSTS
+1945 NVTNSTS

-2004 ITGTLGSGNAF
+2004 ITGTIGSGNAF
-2015 ESGGSADITFQSANN
+2015 ESGGSADVTFQSANN

-2063 LANVLSQMAMEKIK
+2063 LANVLSQMAMEKIE

-2085 VENAL
+2085 IENAL
-2090 IPLSKE
+2090 SPLSKE
-2096 LPSSL
+2096 LPASL
-2101 QNETLGQ
+2101 QDETLGQ

-2125 NAIQNIISKKLSI
+2125 NEIQNIISQKLSI

-2167 NFIGGYMDASE
+2167 NFIGGYIDASE
-2178 LSSILSVI
+2178 ISSILSVI

-2198 KDIGVVANDLLDE
+2198 KDIGVVANDLLNE

-2237 GGLSGI
+2237 GGLSGV

-2275 DFWQKGYFNFLSNG
+2275 DFWQKGYFNFLSDG

-2380 SSSTNSSVTPT
+2380 GSTSSANSSVTPT
-2391 NESLSVRANN
+2391 NETLSVHANN
-2401 FTFLGVI
+2401 FTFLGAI

-2416 SQVKNNSV
+2416 SQVTNNSV

-2437 ANNLTIA
+2437 ANNLTIT

-2452 STANINGDFTLNQQA
+2452 STANIDGNFTLNQQA
-2467 TLSTNASGLNVM
+2467 TLSTNANGLNVM

-2499 IINAQGIATIM
+2499 IINTQGTATIM
-2510 TNYNNPLIQFNT
+2510 ANNNPLIQFNA

-2527 GAYTLIDSAKAIY
+2527 GTYTLIDSAKAIY
-2540 YGYNDQITGGSSL
+2540 YGYNNQITGGSSL

-2561 LININGKHMVMT
+2561 LIDINGKHMVMT

-2580 GQAVSIKDGGLIVG
+2580 GQAVSVKDGGLVVG

-2610 KVKIAVSNAPINN
+2610 KVKIAVSNDPINN

-2629 KQYIAQIQGIQGVDS
+2629 KQYIAQIQGVQSVDS
-2644 IEQAGGTQAINWL
+2644 IDQAGGNQAINWL

-2668 FAPYYLESHST
+2668 FAPYYLESHSV

-2729 FASADFHERLE
+2729 FARSDFLERLE

-2784 GTGTLYGINVGYDR
+2784 GTGTLYGINIGYDR

-2812 YSGFHANITQSGS
+2812 YSGFHGNITQSGS
-2825 SNVNMGVYSRAFI
+2825 SNVNVGVYSRAFI

-2867 INQSYRYNT
+2867 INQSYKYDT

-2893 KSVIFKPQIGLA
+2893 KSVIFKPQVGLA
-2905 YYYIGMSGLR
+2905 YYYIGLSGLR

>member
-1 MAFKKAG
+1 M
-8 LISKFISKGSF
+8 
-19 KLNKISKKIFKLNPI
+19 
-34 LKREK
+34 
-39 PLKRHKKTKSIK
+39 
-51 KPFNKNKSFLKA
+51 
-63 SVLLIGALGGLPH
+63 IGALGGLSH
-76 LRASECRY
+76 LRANECRY
-84 WSWWS
+84 WSWSSWS
-89 GYHDKIE
+89 YQDNIE

-109 FSSTQGS
+109 FSSAQGS

-139 NGTLNVG
+139 NGTLDIG

-151 GGTGVNGVNVGYIT
+151 GGTGINGGDVGYIT
-165 GTYDAQTINFNSSR
+165 GTYDAQTMNFNSSR
-179 ITTGNSLSDGGGATL
+179 ITTGNSYADGGGATL
-194 NFNATNRITINQAS
+194 NFNAANNITINQAS

-213 AGAQH
+213 AGTQK

-223 KGSNINVSGSSFT
+223 KGSNIKISGSSFK
-236 DDTNGGFSFSGNNNN
+236 DDTNGGFNFSGSSNN
-251 SAISFNKTKFNQ
+251 SVISFNQTSFNQ
-263 GTYNFT
+263 GTYNFS
-269 NSANLSFNNS
+269 NSASSSFGNS
-279 NFNQSTY
+279 NFNQGTY
-286 NFNSLQ
+286 HFNSAQ
-292 STFNNSTFNQGTYN
+292 SAFENSSFNQGTYN
-306 FTDNTSFNNDTFN
+306 FNDSVSFNNNTFN

-332 SGANT
+332 SGINT

-346 LKGSVSFGSGA
+346 LKGSVSFGSNA
-357 VFNLNQTLNA
+357 IFNLNQTLNN

-378 TIQYGV
+378 AIQYGV

-410 YDVTFDINGQD
+410 YDVTFDIDGQD
-421 ETLQETFSNKS
+421 ETLQETFNNQS
-432 ITTQF
+432 IITQF
-437 LGDDLQA
+437 LGDNLQQQA
-444 KAKATYQQDLNNSQS
+444 QQTYQEDLTNSKN
-459 ALSNATNDN
+459 ALSGATSDNTIANNDTSYTQSKNATIL
-468 KIASADTGYT
+468 K
-478 NNQNTTIKQD
+478 D
-488 AQNLEHTSQQIAK
+488 AQNLENTNQKIQQ
-501 DEQAL
+501 DEQ
-506 QGDLNKLKQ
+506 DLEKDLENVKQ
-515 LANSSFNEQAFNQAQ
+515 LANSTTGFNEQAFTQAQ
-530 SKEQQDEQ
+530 KQEQQDEQ
-538 TLQNEENTFSSEQE
+538 TLQNDENAFNTEQE
-552 GLEKALANAKEQ
+552 GLK
-564 QEQQQAQATYQQD
+564 QA
-577 LNNSQSA
+577 
-584 LSNATNDNKIASA
+584 I
-597 DTDYTKNQ
+597 
-605 NTAIKQDAQNLE
+605 
-617 NTSQQITQDQKD
+617 
-629 LEQDLDKLQQLAN
+629 
-642 SKTGFNEQAFNQ
+642 
-654 AQSTE
+654 
-659 QQDEQTLQNEEETFS
+659 
-674 SEQEGLEKALANAK
+674 ANAK
-688 HTSPTPTKHTAQNN
+688 HVSPTPNPTPSPTPTPTKHTAPNT
-702 PPNKVSPPTQN
+702 PPSQVPPTPTQN
-713 LPTTNVWNGVY
+713 PPAESVWSGVY
-724 NFQNQTY
+724 WLQNKTY
-731 SKKGIYY
+731 SNKGIYY

-753 LSTYGYLDWFT
+753 LSTY
-764 LKNKFSVNANNG
+764 
-776 TLIIGNNTE
+776 
-785 SANTKGLIWIGDDK
+785 
-799 GLVYYN
+799 
-805 TGTFNAANIYLT
+805 
-817 SNLKTGNGF
+817 
-826 SGEGATLNFNATNRI
+826 
-841 TINQASFDNSDA
+841 
-853 GAQHSYMN
+853 
-861 FKGSN
+861 
-866 INVSGS
+866 
-872 SFTDDTNGG
+872 
-881 FSFSGNNNNS
+881 
-891 AISFNKTKFN
+891 
-901 QGTYNFTNSANL
+901 
-913 SFNNSNFNQST
+913 
-924 YNFNSLQSTFN
+924 
-935 NSTFNQGTYNF
+935 
-946 TDNTSFNND
+946 
-955 TFNQGTYNFNTSKVS
+955 
-970 FSGANTLNSSSPF
+970 
-983 ASLKGSVSFG
+983 
-993 SGAVFNLNQTLN
+993 
-1005 ANQTYDILT
+1005 
-1014 TNGTI
+1014 
-1019 QYGVYQS
+1019 
-1026 YLWDLINYKGDKA
+1026 
-1039 ISHVEVGNNTYDVTF
+1039 
-1054 DINGQDETLQ
+1054 
-1064 ETFSNKSITTQF
+1064 
-1076 LGDDL
+1076 
-1081 QAKAKA
+1081 
-1087 TYQQD
+1087 
-1092 LNNSQSALSNATN
+1092 
-1105 DNKIASADT
+1105 
-1114 GYTNNQNTTI
+1114 
-1124 KQDAQNLEHTSQQ
+1124 
-1137 IAKDEQ
+1137 
-1143 ALQGDLNKLKQLAN
+1143 
-1157 SSFNE
+1157 
-1162 QAFNQAQSKEQQDE
+1162 
-1176 QTLQNEEETFS
+1176 
-1187 SEQEGLEKALA
+1187 
-1198 NAKPA
+1198 
-1203 SPTPTPTPTPTPSP
+1203 
-1217 TPNPTPTKHTA
+1217 
-1228 PNKVPPT
+1228 
-1235 PPTQNLPTTNVW
+1235 
-1247 NGVYWLQNQT
+1247 
-1257 YSQKGVYYI
+1257 
-1266 DPNLSGQSGQS
+1266 
-1277 ANTLSTYTANLLGR
+1277 TANLLGR
-1291 SFGVNIQN
+1291 SFGVNANN

-1324 GYIIGTFN
+1324 GYITGTFS

-1348 SGSDGGG
+1348 SNSDGGG

-1370 LNYNDAETVTKMIQ
+1370 LNYNNAETVTKMIQ

-1392 ATFDATNNI
+1392 TTFDATNNI

-1416 SFNAKNISFSNAS
+1416 SFSAENISFSNAS
-1429 FSGFTNPGGSSV
+1429 FSGFTNPGGSST
-1441 ISANAANSLS
+1441 ISANASNSLS
-1451 FNNSRLNGGAVY
+1451 FIDSRLNGGAVY
-1463 NLWANSLIFNNTQ
+1463 NLQANSLIFNNTQ

-1502 TLSSQSLLNFNG
+1502 TLSSQSFLNFNG

-1529 SQTAFKNSLTLDN
+1529 SQAAFKNSLTLDN

-1571 NGSQATFN
+1571 NGSQAVFS
-1579 SLFFNGATLSL
+1579 SLFFNGGTLSL

-1596 NASSASFSNNT
+1596 NASNASFSNNT

-1614 VLSVSNASSLNANI
+1614 VLNANNTSSLNANI

-1634 QATFGGNTTIDA
+1634 QADFGGNTTIDT
-1646 ASFNFDSASSLSFN
+1646 ASFNFNSASSLNFN

-1674 PSLSKALMSVSGQFV
+1674 PSLTKALMSVSGQFV

-1746 SDNNNIQTWSF
+1746 SDNNNVQTWSF

-1762 SSQIIQESIKNG
+1762 SSQIIRESIKNG

-1792 NIAPELYNYQAS
+1792 NIAPELYNYQTS

-1866 GNLKTLLGILSQN
+1866 ENLKTLLGILSQN

-1885 MIETN
+1885 MIESN

-1895 TSINEVL
+1895 TNINEVL
-1902 QLLDRIKI
+1902 QLLDKIKI
-1910 TPAQKQALLETI
+1910 TQAQKQALLETI

-1930 QTFSNGNLVIGATQD
+1930 QTFNNGNLVIGATQD
-1945 HVTNSTS
+1945 NVTNSTS

-2004 ITGTLGSGNAF
+2004 ITGTIGSGNAF
-2015 ESGGSADITFQSANN
+2015 ESGGSADVTFQSANN

-2085 VENAL
+2085 IENAL
-2090 IPLSKE
+2090 SPLSKE
-2096 LPSSL
+2096 LPASL
-2101 QNETLGQ
+2101 QDETLGQ
-2108 LIGQNNLDNLL
+2108 LIGQNNLDDLL

-2125 NAIQNIISKKLSI
+2125 NEIQNIISQKLSI

-2167 NFIGGYMDASE
+2167 NFIGGYIDASE
-2178 LSSILSVI
+2178 ISSILGVI

-2198 KDIGVVANDLLDE
+2198 KDIGVVANDLLNE

-2231 NNIISQ
+2231 NNVISQ
-2237 GGLSGI
+2237 GGLSGV

-2380 SSSTNSSVTPT
+2380 SSPANSSVTPT
-2391 NESLSVRANN
+2391 NESLSVHANN
-2401 FTFLGVI
+2401 FTFLGTI
-2408 ASNGAIDL
+2408 ISNGAIDL
-2416 SQVKNNSV
+2416 SQVTNNSV

-2437 ANNLTIA
+2437 ANNLTIT

-2452 STANINGDFTLNQQA
+2452 STANIDGNFTLNQQA

-2499 IINAQGIATIM
+2499 IINTQGTATIM
-2510 TNYNNPLIQFNT
+2510 ANNNPLIQFNA
-2522 SSKET
+2522 SSKEVGT
-2527 GAYTLIDSAKAIY
+2527 YTLIDSAKAIY
-2540 YGYNDQITGGSSL
+2540 YGYNNQITGGSSL
-2553 DNYLKLYT
+2553 DNYLKLYA
-2561 LININGKHMVMT
+2561 LIDINGKHMVMT

-2580 GQAVSIKDGGLIVG
+2580 GQAVSVKDGGLVVG

-2610 KVKIAVSNAPINN
+2610 KVKIAVSNDPINN
-2623 LQAPTL
+2623 PQAPTL
-2629 KQYIAQIQGIQGVDS
+2629 KQYIAQIQGVQSVDS
-2644 IEQAGGTQAINWL
+2644 IDQAGGNQAINWL

-2729 FASADFHERLE
+2729 FARSDFLERLE

-2776 GGASFING
+2776 GGASFISG

-2825 SNVNMGVYSRAFI
+2825 SNVNVGVYSRAFI

-2867 INQSYRYNT
+2867 INQSYRYDT

-2893 KSVIFKPQIGLA
+2893 KSVIFKPQVGLS
-2905 YYYIGMSGLR
+2905 YYYIGLSGLR

>member
-1 MAFKKAG
+1 MAFKKAR
-8 LISKFISKGSF
+8 LISRFISKGSF
-19 KLNKISKKIFKLNPI
+19 KLNKISKKIFTLNQI

-39 PLKRHKKTKSIK
+39 PLKCHKKTKSIK

-63 SVLLIGALGGLPH
+63 SVLLIGALGGLSH
-76 LRASECRY
+76 LRANECRY
-84 WSWWS
+84 WSWSSWS
-89 GYHDKIE
+89 YQDNIE
-96 SGSNSPTHNSYCL
+96 SGPNSPTHNSYCL
-109 FSSTQGS
+109 FSSAQGS

-139 NGTLNVG
+139 GGTLNVG

-151 GGTGVNGVNVGYIT
+151 GGTGINGGDVGYIT
-165 GTYDAQTINFNSSR
+165 GTYDAQTINFNSSHL
-179 ITTGNSLSDGGGATL
+179 TTGNSYADGGGATL
-194 NFNATNRITINQAS
+194 NFNAANNITINQAS
-208 FDNSD
+208 FDNND
-213 AGAQH
+213 AGTQH

-223 KGSNINVSGSSFT
+223 KGSNIKVSGSSFK
-236 DDTNGGFSFSGNNNN
+236 DDTEGDFNFSGNSNN
-251 SAISFNKTKFNQ
+251 STISFNQTSFNQ
-263 GTYNFT
+263 GTYNFS
-269 NSANLSFNNS
+269 NSASSSFDNS
-279 NFNQSTY
+279 NFNQGTY
-286 NFNSLQ
+286 HFNSAQ
-292 STFNNSTFNQGTYN
+292 SAFENSSFNQGTYN
-306 FTDNTSFNNDTFN
+306 FNGNASFNNDTFN
-319 QGTYNFN
+319 QGTYSFN

-332 SGANT
+332 SGINI

-346 LKGSVSFGSGA
+346 LKGSVSFNSGA
-357 VFNLNQTLNA
+357 IFNLNQTLNS

-378 TIQYGV
+378 AIQYGV

-421 ETLQETFSNKS
+421 ETLQETFSNQS
-432 ITTQF
+432 IITQF
-437 LGDDLQA
+437 LGDNLQQQA
-444 KAKATYQQDLNNSQS
+444 QKTYQEDLTNSQN
-459 ALSNATNDN
+459 ALSGATSDN
-468 KIASADTGYT
+468 TIANNDTGYT
-478 NNQNTTIKQD
+478 NNKNTTIAKD
-488 AQNLEHTSQQIAK
+488 AQNLENTNQQIQQ

-506 QGDLNKLKQ
+506 QGDLNNLKQ
-515 LANSSFNEQAFNQAQ
+515 LANSTTGFNEQAFTQAQ
-530 SKEQQDEQ
+530 KQEQQDEQ
-538 TLQNEENTFSSEQE
+538 TLQNDENAFNTEQE
-552 GLEKALANAKEQ
+552 R
-564 QEQQQAQATYQQD
+564 
-577 LNNSQSA
+577 
-584 LSNATNDNKIASA
+584 
-597 DTDYTKNQ
+597 
-605 NTAIKQDAQNLE
+605 
-617 NTSQQITQDQKD
+617 
-629 LEQDLDKLQQLAN
+629 LEQAI
-642 SKTGFNEQAFNQ
+642 
-654 AQSTE
+654 
-659 QQDEQTLQNEEETFS
+659 
-674 SEQEGLEKALANAK
+674 ANAK
-688 HTSPTPTKHTAQNN
+688 HANPTPSPTPTPTKHTAPNT
-702 PPNKVSPPTQN
+702 PPSQVPPTPTQN
-713 LPTTNVWNGVY
+713 PPAENVWNGVY
-724 NFQNQTY
+724 WLQNKTY
-731 SKKGIYY
+731 SNKGVYY

-753 LSTYGYLDWFT
+753 LSTY
-764 LKNKFSVNANNG
+764 
-776 TLIIGNNTE
+776 
-785 SANTKGLIWIGDDK
+785 
-799 GLVYYN
+799 
-805 TGTFNAANIYLT
+805 
-817 SNLKTGNGF
+817 
-826 SGEGATLNFNATNRI
+826 
-841 TINQASFDNSDA
+841 
-853 GAQHSYMN
+853 
-861 FKGSN
+861 
-866 INVSGS
+866 
-872 SFTDDTNGG
+872 
-881 FSFSGNNNNS
+881 
-891 AISFNKTKFN
+891 
-901 QGTYNFTNSANL
+901 
-913 SFNNSNFNQST
+913 
-924 YNFNSLQSTFN
+924 
-935 NSTFNQGTYNF
+935 
-946 TDNTSFNND
+946 
-955 TFNQGTYNFNTSKVS
+955 
-970 FSGANTLNSSSPF
+970 
-983 ASLKGSVSFG
+983 
-993 SGAVFNLNQTLN
+993 
-1005 ANQTYDILT
+1005 
-1014 TNGTI
+1014 
-1019 QYGVYQS
+1019 
-1026 YLWDLINYKGDKA
+1026 
-1039 ISHVEVGNNTYDVTF
+1039 
-1054 DINGQDETLQ
+1054 
-1064 ETFSNKSITTQF
+1064 
-1076 LGDDL
+1076 
-1081 QAKAKA
+1081 
-1087 TYQQD
+1087 
-1092 LNNSQSALSNATN
+1092 
-1105 DNKIASADT
+1105 
-1114 GYTNNQNTTI
+1114 
-1124 KQDAQNLEHTSQQ
+1124 
-1137 IAKDEQ
+1137 
-1143 ALQGDLNKLKQLAN
+1143 
-1157 SSFNE
+1157 
-1162 QAFNQAQSKEQQDE
+1162 
-1176 QTLQNEEETFS
+1176 
-1187 SEQEGLEKALA
+1187 
-1198 NAKPA
+1198 
-1203 SPTPTPTPTPTPSP
+1203 
-1217 TPNPTPTKHTA
+1217 
-1228 PNKVPPT
+1228 
-1235 PPTQNLPTTNVW
+1235 
-1247 NGVYWLQNQT
+1247 
-1257 YSQKGVYYI
+1257 
-1266 DPNLSGQSGQS
+1266 
-1277 ANTLSTYTANLLGR
+1277 TANLLGR
-1291 SFGVNIQN
+1291 SFNVNIQN

-1306 NTESVNDNGLIW
+1306 DTESVNSNGLIW

-1324 GYIIGTFN
+1324 GYITGTFN
-1332 AANIYL
+1332 AVNIYL

-1348 SGSDGGG
+1348 SNSDGGG

-1392 ATFDATNNI
+1392 AAFDALNNI

-1416 SFNAKNISFSNAS
+1416 SFSAENISFSNAS
-1429 FSGFTNPGGSSV
+1429 FSGFTNPGGSST
-1441 ISANAANSLS
+1441 ISANASNSLS
-1451 FNNSRLNGGAVY
+1451 FINSRLNGGAVY
-1463 NLWANSLIFNNTQ
+1463 NLQANSLIFNNTQ

-1529 SQTAFKNSLTLDN
+1529 SQAAFKNSLTLDN

-1547 LDNQSVLNASGAS
+1547 LDNQSVLNANGAS

-1571 NGSQATFN
+1571 NGSQAAFS
-1579 SLFFNGATLSL
+1579 SLFFNGGTLSL
-1590 NANSKL
+1590 NASSKL
-1596 NASSASFSNNT
+1596 NASNASFSNNT

-1614 VLSVSNASSLNANI
+1614 VLSANNTSSLNANI
-1628 NFQGAS
+1628 NFQDAS
-1634 QATFGGNTTIDA
+1634 QADFGGNTTIDT
-1646 ASFNFDSASSLSFN
+1646 ASFNFDSASSLNFN

-1674 PSLSKALMSVSGQFV
+1674 PSLTKALMSVSGQFV

-1818 QAGTYYL
+1818 QVGTYYL

-1839 TPQTPGTYSPFNQ
+1839 TPQAPGTYSPFNQ
-1852 PLNSLNIYNKGFSS
+1852 PLDSLNIYNKGFSS

-1885 MIETN
+1885 MIESN

-1895 TSINEVL
+1895 TNINEVL
-1902 QLLDRIKI
+1902 QLLDKIKI
-1910 TPAQKQALLETI
+1910 TQAQKQALLETI

-1945 HVTNSTS
+1945 NVTNSTS

-1963 PCALDSATC
+1963 PCALDSTTC

-2004 ITGTLGSGNAF
+2004 ITGTIGSGNAF
-2015 ESGGSADITFQSANN
+2015 ESGGSADVTFQSANN

-2063 LANVLSQMAMEKIK
+2063 LANVLSQVAMEKIK

-2085 VENAL
+2085 IENAL
-2090 IPLSKE
+2090 SPLSKE
-2096 LPSSL
+2096 LPASL
-2101 QNETLGQ
+2101 QDETLGQ
-2108 LIGQNNLDNLL
+2108 LIGQNNLDDLL

-2125 NAIQNIISKKLSI
+2125 NEIQNIISQKLSI

-2167 NFIGGYMDASE
+2167 NFIGGYIDASE

-2186 LKDITNPPTSLQ
+2186 LKDITNPPASLQ
-2198 KDIGVVANDLLDE
+2198 KDIGVVANDLLNE
-2211 FLGQDVVKKLES
+2211 FLGQDVIKKLES

-2237 GGLSGI
+2237 GGLSGV

-2251 LPPSLQNALKEND
+2251 LPPSLQNALKGND

-2332 FASNGVS
+2332 FASNDVS

-2369 INLANCPTTKN
+2369 VNLANCPTTKN

-2416 SQVKNNSV
+2416 SQVTNNSV

-2437 ANNLTIA
+2437 ANNLTIT
-2444 NAFNNASN
+2444 NAFDNASN
-2452 STANINGDFTLNQQA
+2452 STASINGNFTLNQQA

-2499 IINAQGIATIM
+2499 IINAQGNATIM
-2510 TNYNNPLIQFNT
+2510 ANNNNPLIQFNT
-2522 SSKET
+2522 SSKEVGT
-2527 GAYTLIDSAKAIY
+2527 YTLIDSAKAIY

-2553 DNYLKLYT
+2553 DNYLKLYA
-2561 LININGKHMVMT
+2561 LIDINGKHMVMT
-2573 DNGLTYN
+2573 GNGLTYN
-2580 GQAVSIKDGGLIVG
+2580 DQAVSIKDGGLVVG

-2610 KVKIAVSNAPINN
+2610 KVKIAVSNDPINN

-2629 KQYIAQIQGIQGVDS
+2629 KQYIAQIQGTQGVDS
-2644 IEQAGGTQAINWL
+2644 IDQAGGTQAINWL

-2691 TLEVIANPNFK
+2691 TLEVIANPDFK

-2867 INQSYRYNT
+2867 INQSYRYDT

-2893 KSVIFKPQIGLA
+2893 KSVIFKPQVGLA
-2905 YYYIGMSGLR
+2905 YYYIGLSGLR

>member
-1 MAFKKAG
+1 MAFKKAR
-8 LISKFISKGSF
+8 LISRFISKGSF
-19 KLNKISKKIFKLNPI
+19 KLNKISKKIFKLNQI
-34 LKREK
+34 LKCEK
-39 PLKRHKKTKSIK
+39 PLKCHKKTKSIK
-51 KPFNKNKSFLKA
+51 KLSNRNKSFLRA
-63 SVLLIGALGGLPH
+63 SVLLIGALGGLSH
-76 LRASECRY
+76 LRANECRY
-84 WSWWS
+84 WSWSSWS
-89 GYHDKIE
+89 YQDNIE
-96 SGSNSPTHNSYCL
+96 SGPNSPTHNSYCL
-109 FSSTQGS
+109 FSSAQGS

-151 GGTGVNGVNVGYIT
+151 GGTGINGGDVGYIT
-165 GTYDAQTINFNSSR
+165 GTYDAQTINFNSSHL
-179 ITTGNSLSDGGGATL
+179 TTGNSYSDGGGATL
-194 NFNATNRITINQAS
+194 NFNATNNLTINQAS
-208 FDNSD
+208 LDNSD
-213 AGAQH
+213 AGTQH

-223 KGSNINVSGSSFT
+223 KGSNIKVSGSSFT
-236 DDTNGGFSFSGNNNN
+236 DDTDGGFNFSGSNNN
-251 SAISFNKTKFNQ
+251 SAISFNQTSFNQGTYHFSNSTSSSFDNSSFNQGSYHFNSAQSTFENSNFNQ
-263 GTYNFT
+263 GTYNF
-269 NSANLSFNNS
+269 N
-279 NFNQSTY
+279 
-286 NFNSLQ
+286 
-292 STFNNSTFNQGTYN
+292 
-306 FTDNTSFNNDTFN
+306 DNTSFNNNTFN

-332 SGANT
+332 SGINT

-346 LKGSVSFGSGA
+346 LKGSVSFGSDA
-357 VFNLNQTLNA
+357 IFNLNQTLNS

-378 TIQYGV
+378 AIQYGV

-398 KAISHVEVGNNT
+398 KAISHVEVGDNT

-421 ETLQETFSNKS
+421 ETLQETFNNQS
-432 ITTQF
+432 IITQF
-437 LGDDLQA
+437 LGDDLQQQA
-444 KAKATYQQDLNNSQS
+444 QKTYQEDVANSQNALNNVTSDNTIASNDTSYTQS
-459 ALSNATNDN
+459 KNATIL
-468 KIASADTGYT
+468 K
-478 NNQNTTIKQD
+478 D
-488 AQNLEHTSQQIAK
+488 AQNLENTNQKIQQ

-506 QGDLNKLKQ
+506 EKDLAQIKQ
-515 LANSSFNEQAFNQAQ
+515 LANSTTGFNEQAFNQAQ

-538 TLQNEENTFSSEQE
+538 ALQNDENAFNTKQE
-552 GLEKALANAKEQ
+552 GLEQAI
-564 QEQQQAQATYQQD
+564 QQAQAQQQKQEQAQAQKTYQEDVAHSQNA
-577 LNNSQSA
+577 LNDVTSDNTIASNDTSYTQSK
-584 LSNATNDNKIASA
+584 NATILK
-597 DTDYTKNQ
+597 
-605 NTAIKQDAQNLE
+605 DAQNLE
-617 NTSQQITQDQKD
+617 NTNQQIAQD
-629 LEQDLDKLQQLAN
+629 EQALQGDLDKLKQLAN
-642 SKTGFNEQAFNQ
+642 STTGFNEQAFNQ

-659 QQDEQTLQNEEETFS
+659 QQDEQTLQNDEKTFNA
-674 SEQEGLEKALANAK
+674 EQEGLKQAIANAK
-688 HTSPTPTKHTAQNN
+688 PTSPTPSHAPTPTKHTAQNT
-702 PPNKVSPPTQN
+702 PPNKVSPTPTPPTQN

-724 NFQNQTY
+724 NLQNQTY
-731 SKKGIYY
+731 SNKGIYY

-753 LSTYGYLDWFT
+753 LSTY
-764 LKNKFSVNANNG
+764 
-776 TLIIGNNTE
+776 
-785 SANTKGLIWIGDDK
+785 
-799 GLVYYN
+799 
-805 TGTFNAANIYLT
+805 
-817 SNLKTGNGF
+817 
-826 SGEGATLNFNATNRI
+826 
-841 TINQASFDNSDA
+841 
-853 GAQHSYMN
+853 
-861 FKGSN
+861 
-866 INVSGS
+866 
-872 SFTDDTNGG
+872 
-881 FSFSGNNNNS
+881 
-891 AISFNKTKFN
+891 
-901 QGTYNFTNSANL
+901 
-913 SFNNSNFNQST
+913 
-924 YNFNSLQSTFN
+924 
-935 NSTFNQGTYNF
+935 
-946 TDNTSFNND
+946 
-955 TFNQGTYNFNTSKVS
+955 
-970 FSGANTLNSSSPF
+970 
-983 ASLKGSVSFG
+983 
-993 SGAVFNLNQTLN
+993 
-1005 ANQTYDILT
+1005 
-1014 TNGTI
+1014 
-1019 QYGVYQS
+1019 
-1026 YLWDLINYKGDKA
+1026 
-1039 ISHVEVGNNTYDVTF
+1039 
-1054 DINGQDETLQ
+1054 
-1064 ETFSNKSITTQF
+1064 
-1076 LGDDL
+1076 
-1081 QAKAKA
+1081 
-1087 TYQQD
+1087 
-1092 LNNSQSALSNATN
+1092 
-1105 DNKIASADT
+1105 
-1114 GYTNNQNTTI
+1114 
-1124 KQDAQNLEHTSQQ
+1124 
-1137 IAKDEQ
+1137 
-1143 ALQGDLNKLKQLAN
+1143 
-1157 SSFNE
+1157 
-1162 QAFNQAQSKEQQDE
+1162 
-1176 QTLQNEEETFS
+1176 
-1187 SEQEGLEKALA
+1187 
-1198 NAKPA
+1198 
-1203 SPTPTPTPTPTPSP
+1203 
-1217 TPNPTPTKHTA
+1217 
-1228 PNKVPPT
+1228 
-1235 PPTQNLPTTNVW
+1235 
-1247 NGVYWLQNQT
+1247 
-1257 YSQKGVYYI
+1257 
-1266 DPNLSGQSGQS
+1266 
-1277 ANTLSTYTANLLGR
+1277 TANLFGR
-1291 SFGVNIQN
+1291 SFSVNIQN

-1306 NTESVNDNGLIW
+1306 NTESVNSNGLIW

-1324 GYIIGTFN
+1324 GYITGTFN

-1348 SGSDGGG
+1348 SNSDGGG

-1392 ATFDATNNI
+1392 ATFDALNNI

-1416 SFNAKNISFSNAS
+1416 SFSAKNISFSNAS

-1441 ISANAANSLS
+1441 ISANATNSLS
-1451 FNNSRLNGGAVY
+1451 FINSRLNGGAVY
-1463 NLWANSLIFNNTQ
+1463 NLQANSLIFNNTQ

-1495 LLGNTSF
+1495 LLGNTNF

-1529 SQTAFKNSLTLDN
+1529 SQAAFKNSLTLDN

-1547 LDNQSVLNASGAS
+1547 LDNQSVLNANGTS

-1571 NGSQATFN
+1571 NGSQAAFN
-1579 SLFFNGATLSL
+1579 SLFFNGGTLSL
-1590 NANSKL
+1590 NASSKL

-1607 TINLDDS
+1607 TINLDNS
-1614 VLSVSNASSLNANI
+1614 VLSANNTSSLNANI

-1634 QATFGGNTTIDA
+1634 QADFGGNTTIDT

-1660 NLTANGALNFNGYA
+1660 NLTANGALNFKGYA
-1674 PSLSKALMSVSGQFV
+1674 PSLTKALMSVSGQFV

-1792 NIAPELYNYQAS
+1792 NIAPELYNYQVS

-1866 GNLKTLLGILSQN
+1866 ENLKTLLGILSQN
-1879 SATLKE
+1879 SAALKE
-1885 MIETN
+1885 MIESN

-1895 TSINEVL
+1895 TNINEVL
-1902 QLLDRIKI
+1902 QLLDKIKI
-1910 TPAQKQALLETI
+1910 TQAQKQALLETI

-1930 QTFSNGNLVIGATQD
+1930 QTFNNGNLIIGATQD
-1945 HVTNSTS
+1945 NVTNSTS

-1963 PCALDSATC
+1963 PCTLDSATC

-2015 ESGGSADITFQSANN
+2015 ESGGSADVTFQSANN

-2041 ATDNIFNLLGQEG
+2041 ATDNIFNLLGQKG
-2054 IDKIFNQGN
+2054 IEKIFNQGN
-2063 LANVLSQMAMEKIK
+2063 LANVLSQVAMEKIK

-2085 VENAL
+2085 IENAL
-2090 IPLSKE
+2090 SPLSKE
-2096 LPSSL
+2096 LPASL
-2101 QNETLGQ
+2101 QDETLGQ
-2108 LIGQNNLDNLL
+2108 LIGQNNLDDLL

-2125 NAIQNIISKKLSI
+2125 NEIQNIISKKLSI

-2167 NFIGGYMDASE
+2167 NFIGGYIDASE
-2178 LSSILSVI
+2178 LSSILSVV
-2186 LKDITNPPTSLQ
+2186 LKDITNPPASLQ
-2198 KDIGVVANDLLDE
+2198 KDIGVVANDLLNE
-2211 FLGQDVVKKLES
+2211 FLGQNVVKKLES

-2237 GGLSGI
+2237 GGLSGV

-2369 INLANCPTTKN
+2369 VNLANCPTTKN
-2380 SSSTNSSVTPT
+2380 NSSTNSSVTPT
-2391 NESLSVRANN
+2391 NESLSVHANN
-2401 FTFLGVI
+2401 FTFLGAI
-2408 ASNGAIDL
+2408 TSNGAIDL

-2437 ANNLTIA
+2437 ANNLTIT

-2452 STANINGDFTLNQQA
+2452 STANINGNFTLNQQA

-2487 LVFNLSHSVSHA
+2487 LVFNLSHSASHA
-2499 IINAQGIATIM
+2499 IINAQGTATIM
-2510 TNYNNPLIQFNT
+2510 ANDNNPLIQFNT
-2522 SSKET
+2522 SSKEVGT
-2527 GAYTLIDSAKAIY
+2527 YTLIDSAKAIY
-2540 YGYNDQITGGSSL
+2540 YGYNNQITGGSSL

-2561 LININGKHMVMT
+2561 LIDINGKHMVMT

-2580 GQAVSIKDGGLIVG
+2580 GQAVSIKDGGLVVG

-2610 KVKIAVSNAPINN
+2610 KVKIAVSNNPINN
-2623 LQAPTL
+2623 LQTPTL
-2629 KQYIAQIQGIQGVDS
+2629 KQYIAQIQGVQSVDS
-2644 IEQAGGTQAINWL
+2644 IDQVGGNQAIDWL

-2691 TLEVIANPNFK
+2691 TLEVIANPDFK

-2729 FASADFHERLE
+2729 FARSDFLERLE

-2812 YSGFHANITQSGS
+2812 YSGFHGNITQSGS
-2825 SNVNMGVYSRAFI
+2825 SNVNIGVYSRAFI

-2867 INQSYRYNT
+2867 INQSYKYDT

-2893 KSVIFKPQIGLA
+2893 KSVIFKPQVGLA
-2905 YYYIGMSGLR
+2905 YYYIGLSGLR

>member
-1 MAFKKAG
+1 MAFKKAR
-8 LISKFISKGSF
+8 LISRFVSKGSF
-19 KLNKISKKIFKLNPI
+19 KLNKISKKFFTLNRI

-39 PLKRHKKTKSIK
+39 PLKRHKKTKSIE

-63 SVLLIGALGGLPH
+63 SVLLIGALGGLSH
-76 LRASECRY
+76 LRANECRY
-84 WSWWS
+84 WSLSSWS
-89 GYHDKIE
+89 YQDNIE
-96 SGSNSPTHNSYCL
+96 SGPNSPTHNSYCL
-109 FSSTQGS
+109 FSSAQGS

-139 NGTLNVG
+139 NGTLDIG

-151 GGTGVNGVNVGYIT
+151 GGTGINGGDVGYIT
-165 GTYDAQTINFNSSR
+165 GTYDAQTMNFNSSH
-179 ITTGNSLSDGGGATL
+179 ITTGNSYADGGGATL
-194 NFNATNRITINQAS
+194 NFNATNNITINQAS

-213 AGAQH
+213 AGTQK

-223 KGSNINVSGSSFT
+223 KGSNIKVSGSSFT
-236 DDTNGGFSFSGNNNN
+236 DDTDGGFNFSGSNNN
-251 SAISFNKTKFNQ
+251 SVISFDQTNFNQ
-263 GTYNFT
+263 GTYNFS
-269 NSANLSFNNS
+269 NSATLSFNNS
-279 NFNQSTY
+279 SFNQGTYHFNSAQSTFENSNFNQGTY
-286 NFNSLQ
+286 NFSNNTS
-292 STFNNSTFNQGTYN
+292 FNNDTFNQGTYN
-306 FTDNTSFNNDTFN
+306 FSNNTSFNNDTFN

-326 TSKVSF
+326 SSKVSF

-346 LKGSVSFGSGA
+346 LKGSVSFNSNA
-357 VFNLNQTLNA
+357 IFNLNQTLNN

-378 TIQYGV
+378 AIQYGV

-421 ETLQETFSNKS
+421 ETLQETFNKQS

-437 LGDDLQA
+437 LGDDLQQEA
-444 KAKATYQQDLNNSQS
+444 QKTYQEDVAHSQNALNNVTS
-459 ALSNATNDN
+459 DN
-468 KIASADTGYT
+468 KIASADTSDT
-478 NNQNTTIKQD
+478 QSSNPT
-488 AQNLEHTSQQIAK
+488 IAK
-501 DEQAL
+501 DAQTLENTNQKIQQDEQ
-506 QGDLNKLKQ
+506 DLEKDLENVKQ
-515 LANSSFNEQAFNQAQ
+515 LANSTTGFNEQAFTQAQ
-530 SKEQQDEQ
+530 KQEQQDEQ
-538 TLQNEENTFSSEQE
+538 TLQNEENAFNTEQE
-552 GLEKALANAKEQ
+552 GLKQAIANAKP
-564 QEQQQAQATYQQD
+564 
-577 LNNSQSA
+577 
-584 LSNATNDNKIASA
+584 
-597 DTDYTKNQ
+597 
-605 NTAIKQDAQNLE
+605 
-617 NTSQQITQDQKD
+617 TSPTP
-629 LEQDLDKLQQLAN
+629 
-642 SKTGFNEQAFNQ
+642 SPT
-654 AQSTE
+654 
-659 QQDEQTLQNEEETFS
+659 
-674 SEQEGLEKALANAK
+674 
-688 HTSPTPTKHTAQNN
+688 PTPTKHTAPNT
-702 PPNKVSPPTQN
+702 PPSQVPPTPTQN
-713 LPTTNVWNGVY
+713 PPAESVWSGVY
-724 NFQNQTY
+724 WLQNQTY
-731 SKKGIYY
+731 SNKGIYY

-753 LSTYGYLDWFT
+753 LSTYTANLLGRSFG
-764 LKNKFSVNANNG
+764 VNANNG
-776 TLIIGNNTE
+776 TLIIGN
-785 SANTKGLIWIGDDK
+785 D
-799 GLVYYN
+799 
-805 TGTFNAANIYLT
+805 
-817 SNLKTGNGF
+817 
-826 SGEGATLNFNATNRI
+826 
-841 TINQASFDNSDA
+841 
-853 GAQHSYMN
+853 
-861 FKGSN
+861 
-866 INVSGS
+866 
-872 SFTDDTNGG
+872 
-881 FSFSGNNNNS
+881 
-891 AISFNKTKFN
+891 
-901 QGTYNFTNSANL
+901 
-913 SFNNSNFNQST
+913 
-924 YNFNSLQSTFN
+924 
-935 NSTFNQGTYNF
+935 
-946 TDNTSFNND
+946 
-955 TFNQGTYNFNTSKVS
+955 
-970 FSGANTLNSSSPF
+970 
-983 ASLKGSVSFG
+983 
-993 SGAVFNLNQTLN
+993 
-1005 ANQTYDILT
+1005 
-1014 TNGTI
+1014 
-1019 QYGVYQS
+1019 
-1026 YLWDLINYKGDKA
+1026 
-1039 ISHVEVGNNTYDVTF
+1039 
-1054 DINGQDETLQ
+1054 
-1064 ETFSNKSITTQF
+1064 
-1076 LGDDL
+1076 
-1081 QAKAKA
+1081 
-1087 TYQQD
+1087 
-1092 LNNSQSALSNATN
+1092 
-1105 DNKIASADT
+1105 
-1114 GYTNNQNTTI
+1114 
-1124 KQDAQNLEHTSQQ
+1124 
-1137 IAKDEQ
+1137 
-1143 ALQGDLNKLKQLAN
+1143 
-1157 SSFNE
+1157 
-1162 QAFNQAQSKEQQDE
+1162 
-1176 QTLQNEEETFS
+1176 
-1187 SEQEGLEKALA
+1187 
-1198 NAKPA
+1198 
-1203 SPTPTPTPTPTPSP
+1203 
-1217 TPNPTPTKHTA
+1217 
-1228 PNKVPPT
+1228 
-1235 PPTQNLPTTNVW
+1235 
-1247 NGVYWLQNQT
+1247 
-1257 YSQKGVYYI
+1257 
-1266 DPNLSGQSGQS
+1266 
-1277 ANTLSTYTANLLGR
+1277 
-1291 SFGVNIQN
+1291 
-1299 GTLIIGN
+1299 
-1306 NTESVNDNGLIW
+1306 TESVNDNGLIW

-1324 GYIIGTFN
+1324 GYITGTFN

-1348 SGSDGGG
+1348 SNSDGGG

-1370 LNYNDAETVTKMIQ
+1370 LNYNNAETVTKMIQ

-1392 ATFDATNNI
+1392 TTFDATNNI

-1416 SFNAKNISFSNAS
+1416 SFSAENISFSNAS
-1429 FSGFTNPGGSSV
+1429 FSGFTNPGGSST
-1441 ISANAANSLS
+1441 ISANASNSLS
-1451 FNNSRLNGGAVY
+1451 FIDSRLNGGAVY
-1463 NLWANSLIFNNTQ
+1463 NLQANSLIFNNTQ

-1529 SQTAFKNSLTLDN
+1529 SQAAFKNSLTLDN

-1547 LDNQSVLNASGAS
+1547 LDNQSVLNANGAS

-1571 NGSQATFN
+1571 NGSQAAFN
-1579 SLFFNGATLSL
+1579 SLFFNGGTLSL
-1590 NANSKL
+1590 NASSKL
-1596 NASSASFSNNT
+1596 SASSASFSNDT

-1614 VLSVSNASSLNANI
+1614 VLNANNTSSLNANI

-1634 QATFGGNTTIDA
+1634 QADFGGNTTIDT
-1646 ASFNFDSASSLSFN
+1646 ASFNFDSANSLNFN

-1674 PSLSKALMSVSGQFV
+1674 PSLTKALMNVSGQFV

-1804 KQNPTGYSYDYSDN
+1804 KQNLTGYSYDYSDN

-1866 GNLKTLLGILSQN
+1866 ENLKTLLGILSQN

-1885 MIETN
+1885 MIESN

-1895 TSINEVL
+1895 TNINEVL
-1902 QLLDRIKI
+1902 QLLDKIKI
-1910 TPAQKQALLETI
+1910 TQAQKQALLDII

-1930 QTFSNGNLVIGATQD
+1930 QTFNNGNLVIGATQD
-1945 HVTNSTS
+1945 NVTNSTS

-2004 ITGTLGSGNAF
+2004 ITGTIGSGNAF
-2015 ESGGSADITFQSANN
+2015 ESGGSADVTFQSANN

-2085 VENAL
+2085 IENAL
-2090 IPLSKE
+2090 SPLSKE
-2096 LPSSL
+2096 LPASL
-2101 QNETLGQ
+2101 QDETLGQ
-2108 LIGQNNLDNLL
+2108 LIGQNNLDDLL

-2125 NAIQNIISKKLSI
+2125 NEIQNIISQKLSI

-2167 NFIGGYMDASE
+2167 NFIGGYIDASE
-2178 LSSILSVI
+2178 LSSILGVI

-2198 KDIGVVANDLLDE
+2198 KDIGVVANDLLNE

-2223 QGLVSNII
+2223 QGLVSDII
-2231 NNIISQ
+2231 NNVISQ
-2237 GGLSGI
+2237 GGLSGV

-2380 SSSTNSSVTPT
+2380 SSSTNSNVTPT

-2401 FTFLGVI
+2401 FTFLGAI
-2408 ASNGAIDL
+2408 TSNGAIDL
-2416 SQVKNNSV
+2416 SQVTNNSV

-2437 ANNLTIA
+2437 ANNLTIT

-2452 STANINGDFTLNQQA
+2452 STANIDGNFTLNQQA

-2499 IINAQGIATIM
+2499 IINTQGAATIM
-2510 TNYNNPLIQFNT
+2510 ANNNNPLIQFNA

-2527 GAYTLIDSAKAIY
+2527 GTYTLIDSAKAIY
-2540 YGYNDQITGGSSL
+2540 YGYNNQITGGSSL
-2553 DNYLKLYT
+2553 DNYLKLYA
-2561 LININGKHMVMT
+2561 LIDINGKRMVMT

-2580 GQAVSIKDGGLIVG
+2580 GQVVSVKDGGLVVG

-2610 KVKIAVSNAPINN
+2610 KVKIAVSNDPINN

-2629 KQYIAQIQGIQGVDS
+2629 KQYIAQIQGVQSVDS
-2644 IEQAGGTQAINWL
+2644 IDQAGGNQAINWL

-2729 FASADFHERLE
+2729 FARSDFLERLE

-2812 YSGFHANITQSGS
+2812 YSGFHGNITQSGS
-2825 SNVNMGVYSRAFI
+2825 SNVNVGVYSRAFI

-2867 INQSYRYNT
+2867 INQSYRYDT

-2893 KSVIFKPQIGLA
+2893 KSVIFKPQVGLA
-2905 YYYIGMSGLR
+2905 YYYIGLSGLR

-2967 INSMG
+2967 INSIG

>member
-1 MAFKKAG
+1 MAFKKAR
-8 LISKFISKGSF
+8 LISRFISKGSF
-19 KLNKISKKIFKLNPI
+19 KLNKISKKIFKLNQI

-39 PLKRHKKTKSIK
+39 PLKGHKKALKPIK
-51 KPFNKNKSFLKA
+51 KLSNRNKSFLKA
-63 SVLLIGALGGLPH
+63 SVLLIGVLGGLSH
-76 LRASECRY
+76 LRANECRY
-84 WSWWS
+84 WSWSSWS
-89 GYHDKIE
+89 YQDNIE
-96 SGSNSPTHNSYCL
+96 SGPNSPTHNSYCL

-139 NGTLNVG
+139 GGTLNIG

-151 GGTGVNGVNVGYIT
+151 GGTGINGGDVGYIT
-165 GTYDAQTINFNSSR
+165 GTYDAQTINFNSSH
-179 ITTGNSLSDGGGATL
+179 ITTGNSYADGGGATL
-194 NFNATNRITINQAS
+194 NFNATNNITINQAS

-213 AGAQH
+213 AGTQK

-223 KGSNINVSGSSFT
+223 KGSNIKVSGSSFK
-236 DDTNGGFSFSGNNNN
+236 DDTDGGFSFSGNSNN
-251 SAISFNKTKFNQ
+251 STISFNQTNFNQ
-263 GTYNFT
+263 GTYNFS
-269 NSANLSFNNS
+269 NSTSSSFGNS
-279 NFNQSTY
+279 NFNQGTY
-286 NFNSLQ
+286 HFNSAQ
-292 STFNNSTFNQGTYN
+292 STFEDSNFNQGTYN
-306 FTDNTSFNNDTFN
+306 FNDNVSFNNDTFN
-319 QGTYNFN
+319 QGTYSFN

-332 SGANT
+332 SGTNT

-346 LKGSVSFGSGA
+346 LKGSVSFGSN
-357 VFNLNQTLNA
+357 VIFNLNQTLNN

-378 TIQYGV
+378 AIQYGV

-421 ETLQETFSNKS
+421 ETLQETFNKQS
-432 ITTQF
+432 IITQF

-444 KAKATYQQDLNNSQS
+444 KAQKTYQQDLSNSQS
-459 ALSNATNDN
+459 ALNNAASDN
-468 KIASADTGYT
+468 KIASNDTGYT
-478 NNQNTTIKQD
+478 QSKNATIAKD
-488 AQNLEHTSQQIAK
+488 AQNLEHTNQQIAQ

-506 QGDLNKLKQ
+506 EQDLDKLKQ
-515 LANSSFNEQAFNQAQ
+515 LANSTTGFSEQAFNQAQ
-530 SKEQQDEQ
+530 KQEQQDEQTLQNDENAFNTEQDSLNKAIQQAQAQEQKQEQQQAQKTYQEDVANSQSALNNAASDNKIASNDTGYTQSKNATIAKDAQNLEHTNQQIAQDEQALEQDLDKLKQLANSTTGFSEQAFNQAQKQEQQDEQ
-538 TLQNEENTFSSEQE
+538 TLQNEEKTFNSEQE
-552 GLEKALANAKEQ
+552 GLK
-564 QEQQQAQATYQQD
+564 QA
-577 LNNSQSA
+577 
-584 LSNATNDNKIASA
+584 I
-597 DTDYTKNQ
+597 
-605 NTAIKQDAQNLE
+605 
-617 NTSQQITQDQKD
+617 
-629 LEQDLDKLQQLAN
+629 
-642 SKTGFNEQAFNQ
+642 
-654 AQSTE
+654 
-659 QQDEQTLQNEEETFS
+659 
-674 SEQEGLEKALANAK
+674 
-688 HTSPTPTKHTAQNN
+688 
-702 PPNKVSPPTQN
+702 
-713 LPTTNVWNGVY
+713 
-724 NFQNQTY
+724 
-731 SKKGIYY
+731 
-738 IDPNLSGQSGQSGNT
+738 
-753 LSTYGYLDWFT
+753 
-764 LKNKFSVNANNG
+764 
-776 TLIIGNNTE
+776 
-785 SANTKGLIWIGDDK
+785 
-799 GLVYYN
+799 
-805 TGTFNAANIYLT
+805 
-817 SNLKTGNGF
+817 
-826 SGEGATLNFNATNRI
+826 
-841 TINQASFDNSDA
+841 
-853 GAQHSYMN
+853 
-861 FKGSN
+861 
-866 INVSGS
+866 
-872 SFTDDTNGG
+872 
-881 FSFSGNNNNS
+881 
-891 AISFNKTKFN
+891 
-901 QGTYNFTNSANL
+901 
-913 SFNNSNFNQST
+913 
-924 YNFNSLQSTFN
+924 
-935 NSTFNQGTYNF
+935 
-946 TDNTSFNND
+946 
-955 TFNQGTYNFNTSKVS
+955 
-970 FSGANTLNSSSPF
+970 
-983 ASLKGSVSFG
+983 
-993 SGAVFNLNQTLN
+993 
-1005 ANQTYDILT
+1005 
-1014 TNGTI
+1014 
-1019 QYGVYQS
+1019 
-1026 YLWDLINYKGDKA
+1026 
-1039 ISHVEVGNNTYDVTF
+1039 
-1054 DINGQDETLQ
+1054 
-1064 ETFSNKSITTQF
+1064 
-1076 LGDDL
+1076 
-1081 QAKAKA
+1081 
-1087 TYQQD
+1087 
-1092 LNNSQSALSNATN
+1092 
-1105 DNKIASADT
+1105 
-1114 GYTNNQNTTI
+1114 
-1124 KQDAQNLEHTSQQ
+1124 
-1137 IAKDEQ
+1137 
-1143 ALQGDLNKLKQLAN
+1143 
-1157 SSFNE
+1157 
-1162 QAFNQAQSKEQQDE
+1162 
-1176 QTLQNEEETFS
+1176 
-1187 SEQEGLEKALA
+1187 A
-1198 NAKPA
+1198 NAKPT
-1203 SPTPTPTPTPTPSP
+1203 SPTPSP
-1217 TPNPTPTKHTA
+1217 TPTPTKHTA
-1228 PNKVPPT
+1228 PNTPPNKVPPI

-1257 YSQKGVYYI
+1257 YSNKGVYYI

-1277 ANTLSTYTANLLGR
+1277 ANTLSTYTANLFGR

-1324 GYIIGTFN
+1324 GYITGTFN

-1348 SGSDGGG
+1348 SNSDGGG

-1392 ATFDATNNI
+1392 AAFDALNNI

-1416 SFNAKNISFSNAS
+1416 SFTAKNISFSNAS
-1429 FSGFTNPGGSSV
+1429 FSGFTNPGGSST

-1451 FNNSRLNGGAVY
+1451 FNNSRLNGGAIY
-1463 NLWANSLIFNNTQ
+1463 NLQANSLIFNNTQ

-1495 LLGNTSF
+1495 LLGNTNF

-1529 SQTAFKNSLTLDN
+1529 SQATFKNSLTLDN

-1579 SLFFNGATLSL
+1579 SLFFNGGTLSL
-1590 NANSKL
+1590 NASSKL

-1614 VLSVSNASSLNANI
+1614 VLSANNTSSLNANI
-1628 NFQGAS
+1628 NFQGTS
-1634 QATFGGNTTIDA
+1634 QADFGGNTTIDT

-1674 PSLSKALMSVSGQFV
+1674 PSLTKALMSVSGQFV

-1746 SDNNNIQTWSF
+1746 SDSNNIQTWSF

-1774 DLTIEVLNNPNSA
+1774 DLTIEVLNNHNSA

-1852 PLNSLNIYNKGFSS
+1852 PLSSLDIYNKGFSS
-1866 GNLKTLLGILSQN
+1866 ENLKTLLGILSQN

-1885 MIETN
+1885 MIESN

-1895 TSINEVL
+1895 TNINEVL
-1902 QLLDRIKI
+1902 QLLDKIKI
-1910 TPAQKQALLETI
+1910 TQTQKQALLETI

-1930 QTFSNGNLVIGATQD
+1930 QTFNNGNLIIGATQD
-1945 HVTNSTS
+1945 NVTNSTS

-2004 ITGTLGSGNAF
+2004 ITGTIGSANAF
-2015 ESGGSADITFQSANN
+2015 ESGGSADVTFQSANN

-2041 ATDNIFNLLGQEG
+2041 ATDNIFNLLGQKG

-2063 LANVLSQMAMEKIK
+2063 LANVLSQVAMEKIK

-2090 IPLSKE
+2090 SPLSKE
-2096 LPSSL
+2096 LPTSL
-2101 QNETLGQ
+2101 QSETLGQ
-2108 LIGQNNLDNLL
+2108 LIGQNNLDDLL

-2167 NFIGGYMDASE
+2167 NFIGGYIDASE
-2178 LSSILSVI
+2178 LSSILSVV

-2198 KDIGVVANDLLDE
+2198 KDIGVVANDLLNE

-2223 QGLVSNII
+2223 QGLVNNII

-2237 GGLSGI
+2237 GGLSGV

-2332 FASNGVS
+2332 FASNDVS

-2369 INLANCPTTKN
+2369 VNLANCPTTKN
-2380 SSSTNSSVTPT
+2380 SSSANSSVTPT

-2424 IGTLNLNENATLQ
+2424 IGTLNLSANATLQ
-2437 ANNLTIA
+2437 ANNLTIT

-2452 STANINGDFTLNQQA
+2452 STANINGNFTLNQQA

-2487 LVFNLSHSVSHA
+2487 LVFNLSHSASHA
-2499 IINAQGIATIM
+2499 IINAQGSATIM
-2510 TNYNNPLIQFNT
+2510 ANNNNPLIQFNT
-2522 SSKET
+2522 SSKEAGT
-2527 GAYTLIDSAKAIY
+2527 YTLIDSAKAIY

-2561 LININGKHMVMT
+2561 LIDINGKHMVMSN
-2573 DNGLTYN
+2573 NGLTYN
-2580 GQAVSIKDGGLIVG
+2580 DQAVSIKDGGLVVG

-2610 KVKIAVSNAPINN
+2610 KVKIAVSNDPINN

-2629 KQYIAQIQGIQGVDS
+2629 KQYIAQIQGVQSVDS
-2644 IEQAGGTQAINWL
+2644 IDQAGGSQAINWL

-2691 TLEVIANPNFK
+2691 TLEVIANPDFK
-2702 NDATNILQ
+2702 NDAANILQ

-2798 FIKGVIVGGYAAYG
+2798 FIKGMIVGGYAAYG
-2812 YSGFHANITQSGS
+2812 YSGFHGNITQSGS

-2867 INQSYRYNT
+2867 INQSYRYDT

-2905 YYYIGMSGLR
+2905 YYYIGLSGLR

>member
-1 MAFKKAG
+1 MAFKKAR
-8 LISKFISKGSF
+8 LISRFVSKGSF
-19 KLNKISKKIFKLNPI
+19 KLNKISKKFFTLNQI
-34 LKREK
+34 LKCEK

-51 KPFNKNKSFLKA
+51 KPFNKNKSFLKV
-63 SVLLIGALGGLPH
+63 SVLLIGALGGLSH
-76 LRASECRY
+76 LRANECRY
-84 WSWWS
+84 WSWSYWS
-89 GYHDKIE
+89 YQDNIE
-96 SGSNSPTHNSYCL
+96 SGPNSPTHNSYCL
-109 FSSTQGS
+109 FSSAQGS

-139 NGTLNVG
+139 GGTLNVG

-151 GGTGVNGVNVGYIT
+151 GGTGINGGDVGYIT
-165 GTYDAQTINFNSSR
+165 GTYDAQTINFNSSH
-179 ITTGNSLSDGGGATL
+179 ITTGNSYADGGGATL
-194 NFNATNRITINQAS
+194 NFNATNNITINQAS
-208 FDNSD
+208 LDNSH
-213 AGAQH
+213 AGTQH

-223 KGSNINVSGSSFT
+223 KGSNIKVSGSSFK
-236 DDTNGGFSFSGNNNN
+236 DDTDGGFNFSGNSNN
-251 SAISFNKTKFNQ
+251 STISFNQTSFNQGTYHFTNSTSSSFGNSNFNQGTYHFNSAQSTFENSNFNQ
-263 GTYNFT
+263 GTYNF
-269 NSANLSFNNS
+269 NN
-279 NFNQSTY
+279 NA
-286 NFNSLQ
+286 
-292 STFNNSTFNQGTYN
+292 
-306 FTDNTSFNNDTFN
+306 SFNNDTFN

-332 SGANT
+332 SGTNT

-346 LKGSVSFGSGA
+346 LKGSVSFNSDA
-357 VFNLNQTLNA
+357 IFNLNQTLNS

-421 ETLQETFSNKS
+421 ETLQETFNNQS
-432 ITTQF
+432 IITQF
-437 LGDDLQA
+437 LGDDLQQQA
-444 KAKATYQQDLNNSQS
+444 QQTYQEDLTHSQNALNN
-459 ALSNATNDN
+459 ATSDN
-468 KIASADTGYT
+468 KIA
-478 NNQNTTIKQD
+478 
-488 AQNLEHTSQQIAK
+488 
-501 DEQAL
+501 
-506 QGDLNKLKQ
+506 
-515 LANSSFNEQAFNQAQ
+515 NS
-530 SKEQQDEQ
+530 
-538 TLQNEENTFSSEQE
+538 
-552 GLEKALANAKEQ
+552 
-564 QEQQQAQATYQQD
+564 
-577 LNNSQSA
+577 
-584 LSNATNDNKIASA
+584 
-597 DTDYTKNQ
+597 DTDYTKSSNP
-605 NTAIKQDAQNLE
+605 TILKDAQNLE
-617 NTSQQITQDQKD
+617 NTNQKIQQDEQALEKD
-629 LEQDLDKLQQLAN
+629 LAQIKQLAN
-642 SKTGFNEQAFNQ
+642 STTGFNEQAFNQ
-654 AQSTE
+654 AQKQE
-659 QQDEQTLQNEEETFS
+659 QQDEQTLQENEKTFN
-674 SEQEGLEKALANAK
+674 SEQEGLEKA
-688 HTSPTPTKHTAQNN
+688 
-702 PPNKVSPPTQN
+702 
-713 LPTTNVWNGVY
+713 
-724 NFQNQTY
+724 
-731 SKKGIYY
+731 I
-738 IDPNLSGQSGQSGNT
+738 
-753 LSTYGYLDWFT
+753 
-764 LKNKFSVNANNG
+764 
-776 TLIIGNNTE
+776 
-785 SANTKGLIWIGDDK
+785 
-799 GLVYYN
+799 
-805 TGTFNAANIYLT
+805 
-817 SNLKTGNGF
+817 
-826 SGEGATLNFNATNRI
+826 
-841 TINQASFDNSDA
+841 
-853 GAQHSYMN
+853 
-861 FKGSN
+861 
-866 INVSGS
+866 
-872 SFTDDTNGG
+872 
-881 FSFSGNNNNS
+881 
-891 AISFNKTKFN
+891 
-901 QGTYNFTNSANL
+901 
-913 SFNNSNFNQST
+913 
-924 YNFNSLQSTFN
+924 
-935 NSTFNQGTYNF
+935 
-946 TDNTSFNND
+946 
-955 TFNQGTYNFNTSKVS
+955 
-970 FSGANTLNSSSPF
+970 
-983 ASLKGSVSFG
+983 
-993 SGAVFNLNQTLN
+993 
-1005 ANQTYDILT
+1005 
-1014 TNGTI
+1014 
-1019 QYGVYQS
+1019 
-1026 YLWDLINYKGDKA
+1026 
-1039 ISHVEVGNNTYDVTF
+1039 
-1054 DINGQDETLQ
+1054 
-1064 ETFSNKSITTQF
+1064 
-1076 LGDDL
+1076 
-1081 QAKAKA
+1081 
-1087 TYQQD
+1087 
-1092 LNNSQSALSNATN
+1092 
-1105 DNKIASADT
+1105 
-1114 GYTNNQNTTI
+1114 
-1124 KQDAQNLEHTSQQ
+1124 
-1137 IAKDEQ
+1137 
-1143 ALQGDLNKLKQLAN
+1143 
-1157 SSFNE
+1157 
-1162 QAFNQAQSKEQQDE
+1162 
-1176 QTLQNEEETFS
+1176 
-1187 SEQEGLEKALA
+1187 A

-1203 SPTPTPTPTPTPSP
+1203 SPTPSP
-1217 TPNPTPTKHTA
+1217 TPTPTKHTA
-1228 PNKVPPT
+1228 PNTPPNKVPPT

-1247 NGVYWLQNQT
+1247 NGVYSLQNQT
-1257 YSQKGVYYI
+1257 YSNKGVYYI

-1277 ANTLSTYTANLLGR
+1277 GNTLSTYTANLFGR
-1291 SFGVNIQN
+1291 SFSVNIQN

-1306 NTESVNDNGLIW
+1306 NTESVNDDGLIW

-1324 GYIIGTFN
+1324 GYITGTFN

-1348 SGSDGGG
+1348 SNSDGGG

-1392 ATFDATNNI
+1392 AAFDALNNI

-1416 SFNAKNISFSNAS
+1416 SFSAKNISFSNAS

-1441 ISANAANSLS
+1441 ISANASNSLS
-1451 FNNSRLNGGAVY
+1451 FIDSRLNGGAVY
-1463 NLWANSLIFNNTQ
+1463 NLQANSLIFNNTQ

-1529 SQTAFKNSLTLDN
+1529 SQAAFKNSLTLDN

-1547 LDNQSVLNASGAS
+1547 LDNQSVLNANGTS

-1579 SLFFNGATLSL
+1579 SLFFNGGTLSL
-1590 NANSKL
+1590 NASSKL

-1614 VLSVSNASSLNANI
+1614 VLSANNTSSLNANI
-1628 NFQGAS
+1628 NFQGTS
-1634 QATFGGNTTIDA
+1634 QADFGGNTTIDT
-1646 ASFNFDSASSLSFN
+1646 ASFNFDSTSSLSFN
-1660 NLTANGALNFNGYA
+1660 NLTANGALNFNDYA
-1674 PSLSKALMSVSGQFV
+1674 PSLTKALMSVSGQFV

-1839 TPQTPGTYSPFNQ
+1839 TPQAPGTYSPFNQ

-1866 GNLKTLLGILSQN
+1866 ENLKTLLGIFSQN

-1885 MIETN
+1885 MIESN

-1895 TSINEVL
+1895 TNINEVL

-1910 TPAQKQALLETI
+1910 TQVQKQALLETI

-1945 HVTNSTS
+1945 NVTNSTS

-1963 PCALDSATC
+1963 PCVLDSATC

-2004 ITGTLGSGNAF
+2004 ITGTVGSGNAF
-2015 ESGGSADITFQSANN
+2015 ESGGSADVTFQSANN

-2041 ATDNIFNLLGQEG
+2041 ATDNIFNLLGQKG
-2054 IDKIFNQGN
+2054 IDEIFNQGN

-2085 VENAL
+2085 IENAL
-2090 IPLSKE
+2090 SPLSKE
-2096 LPSSL
+2096 LPASL

-2108 LIGQNNLDNLL
+2108 LIGPNNLDDLL

-2125 NAIQNIISKKLSI
+2125 NEIQNIISKKLSI

-2167 NFIGGYMDASE
+2167 NFIGGYIDASE
-2178 LSSILSVI
+2178 LSSILSVV

-2198 KDIGVVANDLLDE
+2198 KDIGVVANDLLNE

-2223 QGLVSNII
+2223 QGLVNNII

-2237 GGLSGI
+2237 GGLSGV

-2324 SKYQGALI
+2324 SKYQGTLI
-2332 FASNGVS
+2332 FASNDVS

-2369 INLANCPTTKN
+2369 VNLANCPTTKN
-2380 SSSTNSSVTPT
+2380 SSSSSSVTPT
-2391 NESLSVRANN
+2391 NESLSVHANN
-2401 FTFLGVI
+2401 FTFLGAI

-2416 SQVKNNSV
+2416 SQVTNNSV

-2437 ANNLTIA
+2437 ANNLTIT

-2452 STANINGDFTLNQQA
+2452 STANINGNFTLNQQA

-2487 LVFNLSHSVSHA
+2487 LVFNLSHSASHA
-2499 IINAQGIATIM
+2499 IISAQGAATIM
-2510 TNYNNPLIQFNT
+2510 ANNNNPLIQFNT
-2522 SSKET
+2522 SSKEAGT
-2527 GAYTLIDSAKAIY
+2527 YTLIDSAKAIY

-2553 DNYLKLYT
+2553 DNYLKLYA
-2561 LININGKHMVMT
+2561 LIDINGKHMVMT

-2580 GQAVSIKDGGLIVG
+2580 GQAVSIKDGGLVVG

-2610 KVKIAVSNAPINN
+2610 KVKIAISNDPINN

-2629 KQYIAQIQGIQGVDS
+2629 KQYIAQIQGTQGVDS
-2644 IEQAGGTQAINWL
+2644 IDQVGGSQAINWL

-2668 FAPYYLESHST
+2668 FAPYYLESHSI

-2691 TLEVIANPNFK
+2691 TLEVIANPDFK

-2729 FASADFHERLE
+2729 FARSDFLERLE

-2812 YSGFHANITQSGS
+2812 YSGFHGNITQSGS

-2867 INQSYRYNT
+2867 INQSYKYDT

-2893 KSVIFKPQIGLA
+2893 KSVIFKPQVGLA
-2905 YYYIGMSGLR
+2905 YYYIGLSGLR